1 MPYIPYSVDEIE
13 KLKKQSTSRY
23 IPYSSQEIEA
33 LKAPSASAPVSTKG
47 ITGTTTKVSAASTGR
62 TPVAEPY
69 QVPLPDAMVSVSK
82 GRNVASQLPMS
93 PDEFVNAPDF
103 SEKSIYS
110 SGIKDATYQQ
120 INAYHG
126 NDPEKKA
133 AFNLQLLNS
142 PAQNFSNKG
151 YAYITEDE
159 LKTYNYI
166 HSQLGEKAANSYLDS
181 LGLTSR
187 MTEDNARRNE
197 ELAKKHPI
205 ITSALS
211 PVLTFAK
218 SAAAVDNAVSYLGG
232 NGIDENSFAN
242 QGSRAQSSV
251 RGTVSN
257 SIEENIGGI
266 GGKIGSFAYQT
277 GMSIA
282 DYLTVLAGSGG
293 NKTAVL
299 SFLSTSAA
307 TDALIEGKNKGLS
320 DGQAMLKGVV
330 AGAAEAVFE
339 KIPLDNLFSIG
350 NKSGVTKKVLEV
362 LKQMGLEGAEEVGTD
377 VANAIA
383 DGIISGDQSD
393 YNIAVRS
400 YMTSGLS
407 ESEAKKKAA
416 ADFAKQIGMS
426 FAGGAISGG
435 VLGTGAELLNS
446 AGSKKANAST
456 SDQWTNG
463 TYADTMEKTQAGGG
477 TDGRAGATENLGE
490 SSGVLWEPGQGA
502 TGAGFGT
509 SETDTGF
516 YERISKNAEGA
527 EAENASGGRARRT
540 LQVGDRTYDYEVV
553 PSAEQ
558 SAQAKQTQTLLT
570 EYGIPSEIVY
580 WSQSNANGITQTMQG
595 EASTLRNG
603 TVLIKNDA
611 VLQAQEMAG
620 HEMAHVAAK
629 KSPAEYQK
637 YYDAVVNEIDFSSE
651 TFVDI
656 SESIIKEYFIERGKE
671 FDFTRDY
678 PTLYKELV
686 AYISGDIL
694 ADEAFAR
701 QEYSSALY
709 NFDAVLEA
717 WKHMDTAM
725 REYGKSTKK
734 PPKADSGNTGSAFF
748 DADSKGST
756 DNIDAI
762 VRDVFGYGKAETQ
775 GEVRKPDLSQEAKS
789 SRAAKARETGSMFN
803 INPND
808 VETVAI
814 LAEQTGRNIEFVET
828 LGEGINGKY
837 DAETGTLYIAAD
849 SPNPVK
855 TIIKHELTHSLEGTQ
870 AYTELS
876 KFVSDILVKETG
888 MSLDEIIEAKI
899 GIYGLSGETL
909 DSNGALAEL
918 VADYVGDNL
927 FTSEK
932 AIRQLSAE
940 KPSLARRILNWIRSM
955 KTKLFGT
962 NHEKLMAEAERMYHD
977 ALMEPFVK
985 GSDSSYAKYSIQH
998 DADGKRYVHVDTD
1011 QEIFNGKSVKEM
1023 RETARKYILD
1033 AFRGKVLPVGDGDKA
1048 FVNGRSAS
1056 EYANPANRRMPD
1068 ELKSAKMRA
1077 STELDN
1083 LLAVSDKIGNVP
1095 DDGRHPEAT
1104 GGWDVYR
1111 TNFEVGGEMFSGE
1124 VKIKVTDKGRLF
1136 YDVTKI
1142 ERTARNRDQTRF
1154 NPAAA
1159 SGSSSDTTIPQT
1171 HNGVNTSI
1179 SENSAYDTGRYALKT
1194 RVENS
1199 DGVELTDGQERY
1211 FEKSQARDDE
1221 GRLLVVY
1228 HATDADFTVFDKA
1241 KQGSANDPGV
1251 WGSGFYFDTDQ
1262 SFAEEFGSKSKP
1274 YYLNITNPL
1283 RTTYDAD
1290 CHVVAG
1296 IFRRAGIDIPFKIK
1310 PDTSLLQFIK
1320 KFGNRKFS
1328 DTLQALGYDGV
1339 IVSGEECV
1347 IFEPEQAKLTNNI
1360 NPSGDPD
1367 IRHSIGVSSG
1377 DTIADIKAMV
1387 ERYGAIKRGEAPA
1400 RDVEIPKQTND
1411 ETRTRQYVRTAAE
1424 ASQVP
1429 DSFINGITQD
1439 VMNDVY
1445 AYVPISNNEAME
1457 RAVSTVENM
1466 GLDKAIEQWNAA
1478 VNGEHMP
1485 SKYDVALGEYL
1496 LTLAGKNNDPALASK
1511 MIIELSTVATN
1522 AGQAVQAMSMLKRMT
1537 PEGQLM
1543 ALQKVADRI
1552 NRERPDSN
1560 VKIPETIIDRV
1571 QRVNPRDTEAVDQI
1585 MHDGLVAL
1593 AGQVPST
1600 WLDKWNAWRYLAML
1614 GNPRTHIRNI
1624 VGNAA
1629 FTPIIYT
1636 KDFLAGAIEG
1646 VVNAASKAAGGQGIA
1661 RTKTAL
1667 SALPFSK
1674 RSEYLNFVR
1683 EDFQKMKDVIN
1694 GGGGKNPADVVR
1706 DNQKVFTSKLMQ
1718 PVEKAGKLNSKLL
1731 EAEDLAFKKIHYE
1744 RALMQYLAANKIDL
1758 STVTEETLNRGRNY
1772 AIREAQKATFADA
1785 SALASALNHLS
1796 RRHKAAQFIIEGNLP
1811 FKKTPI
1817 NILKRGVEY
1826 SPAGLLKGAYQLQKL
1841 LKERRMLKQ
1850 GKLSGPEKRTI
1861 SAPDVIDSFAS
1872 GLTGTGIM
1880 ALGMWLAS
1888 AGLLS
1893 GGLGGDKDDQ
1903 FSKLQGEQE
1912 YALKIGDTSYTID
1925 WAAPAALPLFVGAE
1939 IVDLYRDSKTGEVPL
1954 SKLLESLTNLSEPMV
1969 NMSMLQGINDA
1980 IENVKFSD
1988 NPIVDFGMNAGV
2000 SYLSQGVPTLLGQ
2013 IARTSDDTRRR
2024 NYVEQGSAFPTIQ
2037 MALQRNKSKIPGA
2050 LQTQQPYVDAWGREE
2065 PTGNIAERAFSNFLS
2080 PGNTSEKQ
2088 TSSMEKELE
2097 RLYEE
2102 TGNAGVLPSSA
2113 QKNITNQGEKYV
2125 LTAEEYTEYQRTMGK
2140 TSYELLSKLTG
2151 SSEYKKLTD
2160 EQRTDAVSEV
2170 YSYAK
2175 DLAKEEMLKSRGVK
2189 YEASSKRQSMDAAKK
2204 NGVPL
2209 SMYLL
2214 YSIQAKDLKSD
2225 KKSNGDTV
2233 SGSLKRKKEE
2243 LLNNMGV
2250 TAQQKRVLLLLDG
2263 YGSKQQR
2270 EQLLTGTVSSGSSYE
2285 ETAIDR
2291 LLKGALS

>member
-33 LKAPSASAPVSTKG
+33 LKAPSASVSASSKG
-47 ITGTTTKVSAASTGR
+47 VTGTTTKVSATSTGKL
-62 TPVAEPY
+62 PAAEPY
-69 QVPLPDAMVSVSK
+69 QVPLPDAMVSVSG
-82 GRNVASQLPMS
+82 GRTERNGGSADSLAPAPFESV
-93 PDEFVNAPDF
+93 VNNPDF
-103 SEKSIYS
+103 ATLSKYKSEKS
-110 SGIKDATYQQ
+110 DAGKRFDFQ
-120 INAYHG
+120 NKAYHYLNDSSYWDG
-126 NDPEKKA
+126 NQTLADIDA
-133 AFNLQLLNS
+133 AIFTRNDALSEMTPLEIS
-142 PAQNFSNKG
+142 
-151 YAYITEDE
+151 I
-159 LKTYNYI
+159 YNYYVNSGDRKTAQAYLQSLRTKLQERKADTI
-166 HSQLGEKAANSYLDS
+166 AKEISKKDGADKVLSAAGLALTGGMSAANSGLEQYLEMLTGSDKIVDKNWMEQAQANVRPELS
-181 LGLTSR
+181 GGLGVMSDVLYSAGNMANSAVLGAANPVAGATL
-187 MTEDNARRNE
+187 MGAQTAGNAYGDTIKEGYSKNE
-197 ELAKKHPI
+197 
-205 ITSALS
+205 ALLYAGINGALES
-211 PVLTFAK
+211 GLQYVL
-218 SAAAVDNAVSYLGG
+218 
-232 NGIDENSFAN
+232 
-242 QGSRAQSSV
+242 
-251 RGTVSN
+251 
-257 SIEENIGGI
+257 GGI
-266 GGKIGSFAYQT
+266 GALGKGGASKLLAKVPALQT
-277 GMSIA
+277 LGKTIEASIKNPTVQA
-282 DYLTVLAGSGG
+282 GLKSAGKYIASMGDEAFEEYLQSVVDPVVR
-293 NKTAVL
+293 NAVL
-299 SFLSTSAA
+299 DENNELNPLSE
-307 TDALIEGKNKGLS
+307 DALYSAL
-320 DGQAMLKGVV
+320 V
-330 AGAAEAVFE
+330 
-339 KIPLDNLFSIG
+339 
-350 NKSGVTKKVLEV
+350 
-362 LKQMGLEGAEEVGTD
+362 
-377 VANAIA
+377 
-383 DGIISGDQSD
+383 
-393 YNIAVRS
+393 
-400 YMTSGLS
+400 
-407 ESEAKKKAA
+407 
-416 ADFAKQIGMS
+416 
-426 FAGGAISGG
+426 GAISGG
-435 VLGTGAELLNS
+435 LMNLPGAVTDFT
-446 AGSKKANAST
+446 GSKRADTSANG
-456 SDQWTNG
+456 QWTNG
-463 TYADTMEKTQAGGG
+463 ANDDIMETVKGGSLDGRENAQQENAPGGHAGVPGQIFTVTDSELEKTVPGMERRADYRGVGLAVTEALQKRGITPVALAYTNDSDGFHQAI
-477 TDGRAGATENLGE
+477 GRAKQNNMHGAFVTQHEVSEYANDALFLSEDGNTGVAVTPDGDIVSVFKNPNGKAKKAVHSILLTALENGGVKLDNFDGALSDMYWNHGFIPVVRTSFDPEFAPTDWNYARDGQPDIIFWVHNGE
-490 SSGVLWEPGQGA
+490 DAQTV
-502 TGAGFGT
+502 
-509 SETDTGF
+509 
-516 YERISKNAEGA
+516 
-527 EAENASGGRARRT
+527 ARRI
-540 LQVGDRTYDYEVV
+540 G
-553 PSAEQ
+553 
-558 SAQAKQTQTLLT
+558 
-570 EYGIPSEIVY
+570 EYGDLPDLTKLPVMSY
-580 WSQSNANGITQTMQG
+580 
-595 EASTLRNG
+595 
-603 TVLIKNDA
+603 
-611 VLQAQEMAG
+611 
-620 HEMAHVAAK
+620 
-629 KSPAEYQK
+629 
-637 YYDAVVNEIDFSSE
+637 
-651 TFVDI
+651 
-656 SESIIKEYFIERGKE
+656 
-671 FDFTRDY
+671 
-678 PTLYKELV
+678 
-686 AYISGDIL
+686 
-694 ADEAFAR
+694 DEAAAYR
-701 QEYSSALY
+701 DNILKQ
-709 NFDAVLEA
+709 
-717 WKHMDTAM
+717 
-725 REYGKSTKK
+725 R
-734 PPKADSGNTGSAFF
+734 ADSGNTGSAFF

-808 VETVAI
+808 IETAAI

-828 LGEGINGKY
+828 LGEGRNGKY

-855 TIIKHELTHSLEGTQ
+855 TILKHELTHSLEGTQ

-1411 ETRTRQYVRTAAE
+1411 QTRTRQYVRTAAE

-1585 MHDGLVAL
+1585 MHDGLVAI
-1593 AGQVPST
+1593 AEQVPST

-1624 VGNAA
+1624 AGNAA
-1629 FTPIIYT
+1629 FAPIVYT

-1646 VVNAASKAAGGQGIA
+1646 VVDAASKATGGQGIA

-1674 RSEYLNFVR
+1674 RSEYLDFVR

-1718 PVEKAGKLNSKLL
+1718 PVEKAGKRSSKLL

-1785 SALASALNHLS
+1785 SAFASALNRLS
-1796 RRHKAAQFIIEGNLP
+1796 RQHKAAQFLIEGNLP
-1811 FKKTPI
+1811 FKKTPV

-1826 SPAGLLKGAYQLQKL
+1826 SPAGILDTVTRKAYQLKS
-1841 LKERRMLKQ
+1841 
-1850 GKLSGPEKRTI
+1850 GKI
-1861 SAPDVIDSFAS
+1861 STAEFIDSLSA
-1872 GLTGTGIM
+1872 GLTGTGVM

-1893 GGLGGDKDDQ
+1893 GGLGDDKDDQ

-1912 YALKIGDTSYTID
+1912 YALQIGDTSYTID

-1969 NMSMLQGINDA
+1969 NMSMLQGVKEA
-1980 IENVKFSD
+1980 IENVKFSNQEIPD
-1988 NPIVDFGMNAGV
+1988 IIFNSIA
-2000 SYLSQGVPTLLGQ
+2000 SYMGQGVPTLLGQ
-2013 IARTSDDTRRR
+2013 IARTTDDTRRR
-2024 NYVEQGSAFPTIQ
+2024 NYVEQGSAFPSLQ

-2065 PTGNIAERAFSNFLS
+2065 TTGNIAERAFSNFLS
-2080 PGNTSEKQ
+2080 PGYTSEKQ

-2102 TGNAGVLPSSA
+2102 TGDAGVLPSSA
-2113 QKNITNQGEKYV
+2113 QKSITNQGEKYV
-2125 LTAEEYTEYQRTMGK
+2125 LTAEEYTEYQRVMGK

-2189 YEASSKRQSMDAAKK
+2189 YEASSKRQSMDVAKK

-2243 LLNNMGV
+2243 ILNNMGV

>member
-1 MPYIPYSVDEIE
+1 MPFVPISDEE
-13 KLKKQSTSRY
+13 LKSLNSLESKRFVPISN
-23 IPYSSQEIEA
+23 EE
-33 LKAPSASAPVSTKG
+33 LKALNSSLQLASQQPAKG
-47 ITGTTTKVSAASTGR
+47 VTGTTTKVSATSTGKL
-62 TPVAEPY
+62 PAAEPY
-69 QVPLPDAMVSVSK
+69 QVPLPDAMVSVSG
-82 GRNVASQLPMS
+82 GRTERNGGSADSLAPAPFESV
-93 PDEFVNAPDF
+93 VNNPDF
-103 SEKSIYS
+103 ATLSKYKSEKS
-110 SGIKDATYQQ
+110 DAGKRFDFQ
-120 INAYHG
+120 NKAYHYLNDNSYWDG
-126 NDPEKKA
+126 NQTLADIDA
-133 AFNLQLLNS
+133 AIFTRNDALSEMTPLEIS
-142 PAQNFSNKG
+142 
-151 YAYITEDE
+151 I
-159 LKTYNYI
+159 YNYYVNSGDRKTAQAYLQSLRTKLQERKADTI
-166 HSQLGEKAANSYLDS
+166 AKEISKKDGADKVLSAAGLALTGGMSAANSGLEQYLEMLTGSDKIVDKNWMEQAQANVRPELS
-181 LGLTSR
+181 GGLGVMSDVLYSAGNMANSAVLGAANPVAGATL
-187 MTEDNARRNE
+187 MGAQTAGNAYGDTIKEGYSKNE
-197 ELAKKHPI
+197 
-205 ITSALS
+205 ALLYAGINGALES
-211 PVLTFAK
+211 GLQYVL
-218 SAAAVDNAVSYLGG
+218 
-232 NGIDENSFAN
+232 
-242 QGSRAQSSV
+242 
-251 RGTVSN
+251 
-257 SIEENIGGI
+257 GGI
-266 GGKIGSFAYQT
+266 GALGKGGASKLLAKVPALQT
-277 GMSIA
+277 LGKTIEASIKNPTVQA
-282 DYLTVLAGSGG
+282 GLKSAGKYIASMGDEAFEEYLQSVVDPVVR
-293 NKTAVL
+293 NAVL
-299 SFLSTSAA
+299 DENNELNPLSE
-307 TDALIEGKNKGLS
+307 DALYSAL
-320 DGQAMLKGVV
+320 V
-330 AGAAEAVFE
+330 
-339 KIPLDNLFSIG
+339 
-350 NKSGVTKKVLEV
+350 
-362 LKQMGLEGAEEVGTD
+362 
-377 VANAIA
+377 
-383 DGIISGDQSD
+383 
-393 YNIAVRS
+393 
-400 YMTSGLS
+400 
-407 ESEAKKKAA
+407 
-416 ADFAKQIGMS
+416 
-426 FAGGAISGG
+426 GAISGG
-435 VLGTGAELLNS
+435 LMNLPGAVTDFT
-446 AGSKKANAST
+446 GSKRADTSANG
-456 SDQWTNG
+456 QWTNG
-463 TYADTMEKTQAGGG
+463 ANDDIMETVKGGSLDGRENAQQENAPGGHAGVPGQIFTVTDSELEKTVPGMERRADYRGVGLAVTEALQRRGITPVALAYTNDSDGFHQAI
-477 TDGRAGATENLGE
+477 GRAKQNNMHGAFVTQHEVSEYANDALFLSEDGNTGVAVTPDGDIVSVFKNPNGKAKKAVHSILLTALENGGVKLDNFDGALSDMYWNHGFIPVARTSFDPEFAPTDWNYARDGQPDIIFWVHNGE
-490 SSGVLWEPGQGA
+490 DAQTV
-502 TGAGFGT
+502 
-509 SETDTGF
+509 
-516 YERISKNAEGA
+516 
-527 EAENASGGRARRT
+527 ARRI
-540 LQVGDRTYDYEVV
+540 G
-553 PSAEQ
+553 
-558 SAQAKQTQTLLT
+558 
-570 EYGIPSEIVY
+570 EYGDLPDLTKLPVMSY
-580 WSQSNANGITQTMQG
+580 
-595 EASTLRNG
+595 
-603 TVLIKNDA
+603 
-611 VLQAQEMAG
+611 
-620 HEMAHVAAK
+620 
-629 KSPAEYQK
+629 
-637 YYDAVVNEIDFSSE
+637 
-651 TFVDI
+651 
-656 SESIIKEYFIERGKE
+656 
-671 FDFTRDY
+671 
-678 PTLYKELV
+678 
-686 AYISGDIL
+686 
-694 ADEAFAR
+694 DEAAAYR
-701 QEYSSALY
+701 DNILKQ
-709 NFDAVLEA
+709 
-717 WKHMDTAM
+717 
-725 REYGKSTKK
+725 R
-734 PPKADSGNTGSAFF
+734 ADSGNTGSAFF

-775 GEVRKPDLSQEAKS
+775 EEVRKPDLSQEAKS

-808 VETVAI
+808 IETAAI
-814 LAEQTGRNIEFVET
+814 LAERTGRNIEFVGT

-855 TIIKHELTHSLEGTQ
+855 TILKHELTHSLEGTQ

-955 KTKLFGT
+955 KAKLFGT
-962 NHEKLMAEAERMYHD
+962 NHEKMMAEAERMYHD
-977 ALMEPFVK
+977 ALMEPFVE

-1154 NPAAA
+1154 NLAAA

-1411 ETRTRQYVRTAAE
+1411 QTRTRQYVRTAAE

-1445 AYVPISNNEAME
+1445 AYVPISNNEAMN

-1478 VNGEHMP
+1478 VNGDHMP
-1485 SKYDVALGEYL
+1485 GKYDVALGEYL

-1585 MHDGLVAL
+1585 MHDGLVAI
-1593 AGQVPST
+1593 AEQVPST

-1624 VGNAA
+1624 AGNAA
-1629 FTPIIYT
+1629 FAPIVYT

-1646 VVNAASKAAGGQGIA
+1646 VVDAASKATGGQGIA

-1674 RSEYLNFVR
+1674 RSEYLDFVR

-1785 SALASALNHLS
+1785 SAFASALNRLS
-1796 RRHKAAQFIIEGNLP
+1796 RQHKAAQFLIEGNLP
-1811 FKKTPI
+1811 FKKTPV

-1826 SPAGLLKGAYQLQKL
+1826 SPAGVLDAVTRKAYQLKT
-1841 LKERRMLKQ
+1841 
-1850 GKLSGPEKRTI
+1850 GKIGAAEF
-1861 SAPDVIDSFAS
+1861 IDSLSA
-1872 GLTGTGIM
+1872 GLTGTGVM

-1893 GGLGGDKDDQ
+1893 GGLGDDKDDQ

-1969 NMSMLQGINDA
+1969 NMSMLQGVKEA
-1980 IENVKFSD
+1980 IENVKFSNQEIPD
-1988 NPIVDFGMNAGV
+1988 IIFNSIA
-2000 SYLSQGVPTLLGQ
+2000 SYMGQGVPTLLGQ
-2013 IARTSDDTRRR
+2013 IARTTDDTRRR
-2024 NYVEQGSAFPTIQ
+2024 NYVEQGSAFPSLQ

-2080 PGNTSEKQ
+2080 PGYTSEKQ
-2088 TSSMEKELE
+2088 TSYMEKELE

-2102 TGNAGVLPSSA
+2102 TGDSSVLPSSA
-2113 QKNITNQGEKYV
+2113 QKSVTNQGEKYV

-2189 YEASSKRQSMDAAKK
+2189 YEPSSKRQSMDAAKK

-2209 SMYLL
+2209 STYLL

-2250 TAQQKRVLLLLDG
+2250 TAQQKRILLLLDG

-2270 EQLLTGTVSSGSSYE
+2270 EQLLTGAVSSGSVYE

>member
-33 LKAPSASAPVSTKG
+33 LKAPSASVSASSKG
-47 ITGTTTKVSAASTGR
+47 VTGTTTKVSATSTGKL
-62 TPVAEPY
+62 PAAEPY
-69 QVPLPDAMVSVSK
+69 QVPLPDAMVSVSG
-82 GRNVASQLPMS
+82 GRTERNGGSADSLAPAPFESV
-93 PDEFVNAPDF
+93 VNNPDF
-103 SEKSIYS
+103 ATLSKYKSEKS
-110 SGIKDATYQQ
+110 DAGKRFDFQ
-120 INAYHG
+120 NKAYHYLNDSSYWDG
-126 NDPEKKA
+126 NQTLADIDA
-133 AFNLQLLNS
+133 AIFTRNDALSEMTPLEIS
-142 PAQNFSNKG
+142 
-151 YAYITEDE
+151 I
-159 LKTYNYI
+159 YNYYVNSGDRKTAQAYLQSLRTKLQERKADTI
-166 HSQLGEKAANSYLDS
+166 AKEISKKDGADKVLSAAGLALTGGMSAANSGLEQYLEMLTGSDKIVDKNWMEQAQANVRPELS
-181 LGLTSR
+181 GGLGVMSDVLYSAGNMANSAVLGAANPVAGATL
-187 MTEDNARRNE
+187 MGAQTAGNAYGDTIKEGYSKNE
-197 ELAKKHPI
+197 
-205 ITSALS
+205 ALLYAGINGALES
-211 PVLTFAK
+211 GLQYVL
-218 SAAAVDNAVSYLGG
+218 
-232 NGIDENSFAN
+232 
-242 QGSRAQSSV
+242 
-251 RGTVSN
+251 
-257 SIEENIGGI
+257 GGI
-266 GGKIGSFAYQT
+266 GALGKGGVSKLLAKVPALQT
-277 GMSIA
+277 LGKTIEASIKNPTVQA
-282 DYLTVLAGSGG
+282 GLKSAGKYIASMGDEAFEEYLQSVVDPVVR
-293 NKTAVL
+293 NAVL
-299 SFLSTSAA
+299 DENNELNPLSE
-307 TDALIEGKNKGLS
+307 DALYSAL
-320 DGQAMLKGVV
+320 V
-330 AGAAEAVFE
+330 
-339 KIPLDNLFSIG
+339 
-350 NKSGVTKKVLEV
+350 
-362 LKQMGLEGAEEVGTD
+362 
-377 VANAIA
+377 
-383 DGIISGDQSD
+383 
-393 YNIAVRS
+393 
-400 YMTSGLS
+400 
-407 ESEAKKKAA
+407 
-416 ADFAKQIGMS
+416 
-426 FAGGAISGG
+426 GAISGG
-435 VLGTGAELLNS
+435 LMNLPGAVTDFT
-446 AGSKKANAST
+446 GSKRADTSANG
-456 SDQWTNG
+456 QWTNG
-463 TYADTMEKTQAGGG
+463 ANDDIMETVKGGSLDGRENAQQENAPGGHAGVPGQIFTVTDSELEKTVPGMERRADYRGVGLAVTEALQKRGITPVALAYTNDSDGFHQAI
-477 TDGRAGATENLGE
+477 GRAKQNNMHGAFVTQHEVSEYANDALFLSEDGNTGVAVTPDGDIVSVFKNPNGKAKKAVHSILLTALENGGVKLDNFDGALSDMYWNHGFIPVVRTSFDPEFAPTDWNYARDGQPDIIFWVHNGE
-490 SSGVLWEPGQGA
+490 DAQTV
-502 TGAGFGT
+502 
-509 SETDTGF
+509 
-516 YERISKNAEGA
+516 
-527 EAENASGGRARRT
+527 ARRI
-540 LQVGDRTYDYEVV
+540 G
-553 PSAEQ
+553 
-558 SAQAKQTQTLLT
+558 
-570 EYGIPSEIVY
+570 EYGDLPDLTKLPVMSY
-580 WSQSNANGITQTMQG
+580 
-595 EASTLRNG
+595 
-603 TVLIKNDA
+603 
-611 VLQAQEMAG
+611 
-620 HEMAHVAAK
+620 
-629 KSPAEYQK
+629 
-637 YYDAVVNEIDFSSE
+637 
-651 TFVDI
+651 
-656 SESIIKEYFIERGKE
+656 
-671 FDFTRDY
+671 
-678 PTLYKELV
+678 
-686 AYISGDIL
+686 
-694 ADEAFAR
+694 DEAAAYR
-701 QEYSSALY
+701 DNILKQ
-709 NFDAVLEA
+709 
-717 WKHMDTAM
+717 
-725 REYGKSTKK
+725 R
-734 PPKADSGNTGSAFF
+734 ADSGNTGSAFF

-808 VETVAI
+808 IETAAI

-828 LGEGINGKY
+828 LGEGRNGKY

-855 TIIKHELTHSLEGTQ
+855 TILKHELTHSLEGTQ

-1411 ETRTRQYVRTAAE
+1411 QTRTRQYVRTAAE

-1585 MHDGLVAL
+1585 MHDGLVAI
-1593 AGQVPST
+1593 AEQVPST

-1624 VGNAA
+1624 AGNAA
-1629 FTPIIYT
+1629 FAPIVYT

-1646 VVNAASKAAGGQGIA
+1646 VVDAASKATGGQGIA

-1674 RSEYLNFVR
+1674 RSEYLDFVR

-1718 PVEKAGKLNSKLL
+1718 PVEKAGKRSSKLL

-1785 SALASALNHLS
+1785 SAFASALNRLS
-1796 RRHKAAQFIIEGNLP
+1796 RQHKAAQFLIEGNLP
-1811 FKKTPI
+1811 FKKTPV

-1826 SPAGLLKGAYQLQKL
+1826 SPAGILDTVTRKAYQLKS
-1841 LKERRMLKQ
+1841 
-1850 GKLSGPEKRTI
+1850 GKI
-1861 SAPDVIDSFAS
+1861 STAEFIDSLSA
-1872 GLTGTGIM
+1872 GLTGTGVM

-1893 GGLGGDKDDQ
+1893 GGLGDDKDDQ

-1912 YALKIGDTSYTID
+1912 YALQIGDTSYTID

-1969 NMSMLQGINDA
+1969 NMSMLQGVKEA
-1980 IENVKFSD
+1980 IENVKFSNQEIPD
-1988 NPIVDFGMNAGV
+1988 IIFNSIA
-2000 SYLSQGVPTLLGQ
+2000 SYMGQGVPTLLGQ
-2013 IARTSDDTRRR
+2013 IARTTDDTRRR
-2024 NYVEQGSAFPTIQ
+2024 NYVEQGSAFPSLQ

-2065 PTGNIAERAFSNFLS
+2065 TTGNIAERAFSNFLS
-2080 PGNTSEKQ
+2080 PGYTSEKQ

-2102 TGNAGVLPSSA
+2102 TGDAGVLPSSA
-2113 QKNITNQGEKYV
+2113 QKSITNQGEKYV
-2125 LTAEEYTEYQRTMGK
+2125 LTAEEYTEYQRVMGK

-2189 YEASSKRQSMDAAKK
+2189 YEASSKRQSMDVAKK

-2243 LLNNMGV
+2243 ILNNMGV

>member
-1 MPYIPYSVDEIE
+1 MPFVPISDEELKSLNSLESKRFIPISNEE
-13 KLKKQSTSRY
+13 
-23 IPYSSQEIEA
+23 
-33 LKAPSASAPVSTKG
+33 LKALNSSLQLASQQPAKG
-47 ITGTTTKVSAASTGR
+47 VTGTTTKVSATSTGKL
-62 TPVAEPY
+62 PAAEPY
-69 QVPLPDAMVSVSK
+69 QVPLPDAMVSVSG
-82 GRNVASQLPMS
+82 GRAERNGGSADSLAPAPFESV
-93 PDEFVNAPDF
+93 VNNPDF
-103 SEKSIYS
+103 ATLSKYKSDKSDAGKRFDFQNKAYHYLNDSSYWGGNQTLADIDAAIFTRNDALSEMTPLEISIYNYYVN
-110 SGIKDATYQQ
+110 SGDRKTAQAYLQSLRTKLQERKADTIAKEISKKDGA
-120 INAYHG
+120 
-126 NDPEKKA
+126 DKVLSA
-133 AFNLQLLNS
+133 AGLALTGGMS
-142 PAQNFSNKG
+142 
-151 YAYITEDE
+151 
-159 LKTYNYI
+159 
-166 HSQLGEKAANSYLDS
+166 AANSGLEQYLEMLTGSDKIVDKNWMEQAQANVRPELS
-181 LGLTSR
+181 GGLGVMSDVLYSAGNMANSAVLGAANPVAGATL
-187 MTEDNARRNE
+187 MGAQTAGNAYGDTIKEGYSKNE
-197 ELAKKHPI
+197 
-205 ITSALS
+205 ALLYAGINGALES
-211 PVLTFAK
+211 GLQYVL
-218 SAAAVDNAVSYLGG
+218 
-232 NGIDENSFAN
+232 
-242 QGSRAQSSV
+242 
-251 RGTVSN
+251 
-257 SIEENIGGI
+257 GGI
-266 GGKIGSFAYQT
+266 GALGKGGASKLLAKVPALQT
-277 GMSIA
+277 LGKTIEASIKNPTVQA
-282 DYLTVLAGSGG
+282 GLKSAGKYIASMGDEAFEEYLQSVVDPVVR
-293 NKTAVL
+293 NAVL
-299 SFLSTSAA
+299 DENNELNPLSE
-307 TDALIEGKNKGLS
+307 DALYSAL
-320 DGQAMLKGVV
+320 V
-330 AGAAEAVFE
+330 
-339 KIPLDNLFSIG
+339 
-350 NKSGVTKKVLEV
+350 
-362 LKQMGLEGAEEVGTD
+362 
-377 VANAIA
+377 
-383 DGIISGDQSD
+383 
-393 YNIAVRS
+393 
-400 YMTSGLS
+400 
-407 ESEAKKKAA
+407 
-416 ADFAKQIGMS
+416 
-426 FAGGAISGG
+426 GAISGG
-435 VLGTGAELLNS
+435 LMNLPGAVTDFT
-446 AGSKKANAST
+446 GSKRADTSANG
-456 SDQWTNG
+456 QWTNG
-463 TYADTMEKTQAGGG
+463 ANDDIMETVKGGSLDGRENAQQENAPGGHAGVPGQIFTVTDSELEKTVPGMERRADYRGVGLAVTEALQKRGITPVALAYTNDSDGFHQAI
-477 TDGRAGATENLGE
+477 GRAKQNNMHGAFVTQHEVSEYANDALFLSEDGNTGVAVTPDGDIVSVFKNPNGKAKKAVHSILLTALENGGVKLDNFDGALSDMYWNHGFIPVVRTSFDPEFAPTDWNYARDGQPDIIFWVHNGE
-490 SSGVLWEPGQGA
+490 DAQTV
-502 TGAGFGT
+502 
-509 SETDTGF
+509 
-516 YERISKNAEGA
+516 
-527 EAENASGGRARRT
+527 ARRI
-540 LQVGDRTYDYEVV
+540 G
-553 PSAEQ
+553 
-558 SAQAKQTQTLLT
+558 
-570 EYGIPSEIVY
+570 EYGDLPDLTKLPVMSY
-580 WSQSNANGITQTMQG
+580 
-595 EASTLRNG
+595 
-603 TVLIKNDA
+603 
-611 VLQAQEMAG
+611 
-620 HEMAHVAAK
+620 
-629 KSPAEYQK
+629 
-637 YYDAVVNEIDFSSE
+637 
-651 TFVDI
+651 
-656 SESIIKEYFIERGKE
+656 
-671 FDFTRDY
+671 
-678 PTLYKELV
+678 
-686 AYISGDIL
+686 
-694 ADEAFAR
+694 DEAAAYR
-701 QEYSSALY
+701 DNILKQ
-709 NFDAVLEA
+709 
-717 WKHMDTAM
+717 
-725 REYGKSTKK
+725 R
-734 PPKADSGNTGSAFF
+734 ADSGNTGSAFF

-808 VETVAI
+808 IETAAI

-828 LGEGINGKY
+828 LGEGRNGKY

-855 TIIKHELTHSLEGTQ
+855 TILKHELTHSLEGTQ

-1411 ETRTRQYVRTAAE
+1411 QTRTRQYVRTAAE

-1585 MHDGLVAL
+1585 MHDGLVAI
-1593 AGQVPST
+1593 AEQVPST

-1624 VGNAA
+1624 AGNAA
-1629 FTPIIYT
+1629 FAPIVYT

-1646 VVNAASKAAGGQGIA
+1646 VVDAASKATGGQGIA

-1674 RSEYLNFVR
+1674 RSEYLDFVR

-1785 SALASALNHLS
+1785 SAFASALNRLS
-1796 RRHKAAQFIIEGNLP
+1796 RQHKGAQLLIEGNLP
-1811 FKKTPI
+1811 FKKTPV

-1826 SPAGLLKGAYQLQKL
+1826 SPAGILDTVTRKAYQLKN
-1841 LKERRMLKQ
+1841 
-1850 GKLSGPEKRTI
+1850 GKI
-1861 SAPDVIDSFAS
+1861 STAEFIDSLSA
-1872 GLTGTGIM
+1872 GLTGTGVM

-1893 GGLGGDKDDQ
+1893 GGLGDDKDDQ

-1939 IVDLYRDSKTGEVPL
+1939 IVGLYRDSKTGEVPL

-2013 IARTSDDTRRR
+2013 IARTTDDTRRR
-2024 NYVEQGSAFPTIQ
+2024 NYVEQGSAFPTLQ

-2080 PGNTSEKQ
+2080 PGYTSEKQ

-2102 TGNAGVLPSSA
+2102 TGDVGVLPSSA
-2113 QKNITNQGEKYV
+2113 QKSITNQGEKYV
-2125 LTAEEYTEYQRTMGK
+2125 LTAEGYTEYQRTMGK

-2189 YEASSKRQSMDAAKK
+2189 YEASSKRQSMDVAKK

-2243 LLNNMGV
+2243 ILNNMGV

>member
-69 QVPLPDAMVSVSK
+69 QVPLPDAMVSVSG
-82 GRNVASQLPMS
+82 GRAERSGGSADSLAPAPFESV
-93 PDEFVNAPDF
+93 VNNPDF
-103 SEKSIYS
+103 ATLSKYKSDKSDAGKRFDFQNKAYHYLNDSSYWDGNQTLADIDAAIFTRNDALSEMTPLEISIYNYYVN
-110 SGIKDATYQQ
+110 SGDRKTAQAYLQSLRTKLQERKADTIAKEISKKDGA
-120 INAYHG
+120 
-126 NDPEKKA
+126 DKVLSA
-133 AFNLQLLNS
+133 AGLALTGGMS
-142 PAQNFSNKG
+142 
-151 YAYITEDE
+151 
-159 LKTYNYI
+159 
-166 HSQLGEKAANSYLDS
+166 AANSGLEQYLEMLTGSDKIVDKNWMEQAQANVRPELS
-181 LGLTSR
+181 GGLGVMSDVLYSAGNMANSAVLGAANPVAGATL
-187 MTEDNARRNE
+187 MGAQTAGNAYGDTIKEGYSKNE
-197 ELAKKHPI
+197 
-205 ITSALS
+205 ALLYAGINGALES
-211 PVLTFAK
+211 GLQYVL
-218 SAAAVDNAVSYLGG
+218 
-232 NGIDENSFAN
+232 
-242 QGSRAQSSV
+242 
-251 RGTVSN
+251 
-257 SIEENIGGI
+257 GGI
-266 GGKIGSFAYQT
+266 GALGKGGASKLLAKVPALQT
-277 GMSIA
+277 LGKTIEASIKNPTVQA
-282 DYLTVLAGSGG
+282 GLKSAGKYIASMGDEAFEEYLQSVVDPVVR
-293 NKTAVL
+293 NAVL
-299 SFLSTSAA
+299 DENNELNPLSE
-307 TDALIEGKNKGLS
+307 DALYSAL
-320 DGQAMLKGVV
+320 V
-330 AGAAEAVFE
+330 
-339 KIPLDNLFSIG
+339 
-350 NKSGVTKKVLEV
+350 
-362 LKQMGLEGAEEVGTD
+362 
-377 VANAIA
+377 
-383 DGIISGDQSD
+383 
-393 YNIAVRS
+393 
-400 YMTSGLS
+400 
-407 ESEAKKKAA
+407 
-416 ADFAKQIGMS
+416 
-426 FAGGAISGG
+426 GAISGG
-435 VLGTGAELLNS
+435 LMNLPGAVTDFT
-446 AGSKKANAST
+446 GSKRADTSANG
-456 SDQWTNG
+456 QWTNG
-463 TYADTMEKTQAGGG
+463 ANDDIMETVKGGSLDGRENAQQENAPGGHAGVPGQIFTVTDSELEKTVPGMERRADYRGVGLAVTEALQKRGITPVALAYTNDSDGFHQAI
-477 TDGRAGATENLGE
+477 GRAKQNNMHGAFVTQHEVSEYANDALFLSEDGNTGVAVTPDGDIVSVFKNPNGKAKKAVHSILLTALENGGVKLDNFDGALSDMYWNHGFIPVARTSFDPEFAPTDWNYARDGQPDIIFWVHNGE
-490 SSGVLWEPGQGA
+490 DAQTV
-502 TGAGFGT
+502 
-509 SETDTGF
+509 
-516 YERISKNAEGA
+516 
-527 EAENASGGRARRT
+527 ARRI
-540 LQVGDRTYDYEVV
+540 G
-553 PSAEQ
+553 
-558 SAQAKQTQTLLT
+558 
-570 EYGIPSEIVY
+570 EYGDLPDLTKLPVMSY
-580 WSQSNANGITQTMQG
+580 
-595 EASTLRNG
+595 
-603 TVLIKNDA
+603 
-611 VLQAQEMAG
+611 
-620 HEMAHVAAK
+620 
-629 KSPAEYQK
+629 
-637 YYDAVVNEIDFSSE
+637 
-651 TFVDI
+651 
-656 SESIIKEYFIERGKE
+656 
-671 FDFTRDY
+671 
-678 PTLYKELV
+678 
-686 AYISGDIL
+686 
-694 ADEAFAR
+694 DEAAAYR
-701 QEYSSALY
+701 DNILKQ
-709 NFDAVLEA
+709 
-717 WKHMDTAM
+717 
-725 REYGKSTKK
+725 R
-734 PPKADSGNTGSAFF
+734 ADSGNTGSAFF

-808 VETVAI
+808 IETAAI

-940 KPSLARRILNWIRSM
+940 KPNLARRILNWIRSM

-985 GSDSSYAKYSIQH
+985 GDVVRHSFAGI
-998 DADGKRYVHVDTD
+998 
-1011 QEIFNGKSVKEM
+1011 
-1023 RETARKYILD
+1023 
-1033 AFRGKVLPVGDGDKA
+1033 KA
-1048 FVNGRSAS
+1048 
-1056 EYANPANRRMPD
+1056 
-1068 ELKSAKMRA
+1068 
-1077 STELDN
+1077 
-1083 LLAVSDKIGNVP
+1083 
-1095 DDGRHPEAT
+1095 
-1104 GGWDVYR
+1104 
-1111 TNFEVGGEMFSGE
+1111 
-1124 VKIKVTDKGRLF
+1124 
-1136 YDVTKI
+1136 
-1142 ERTARNRDQTRF
+1142 RTAD
-1154 NPAAA
+1154 
-1159 SGSSSDTTIPQT
+1159 IK
-1171 HNGVNTSI
+1171 
-1179 SENSAYDTGRYALKT
+1179 AL
-1194 RVENS
+1194 
-1199 DGVELTDGQERY
+1199 
-1211 FEKSQARDDE
+1211 SQARKMQNE
-1221 GRLLVVY
+1221 G
-1228 HATDADFTVFDKA
+1228 ADPEAIRQETGWF
-1241 KQGSANDPGV
+1241 Q
-1251 WGSGFYFDTDQ
+1251 
-1262 SFAEEFGSKSKP
+1262 
-1274 YYLNITNPL
+1274 
-1283 RTTYDAD
+1283 
-1290 CHVVAG
+1290 
-1296 IFRRAGIDIPFKIK
+1296 
-1310 PDTSLLQFIK
+1310 
-1320 KFGNRKFS
+1320 
-1328 DTLQALGYDGV
+1328 GYDGKWRFEIDDSKAV
-1339 IVSGEECV
+1339 FRKGGDVRLMRDAKYRRLTELTEKFGKGDLSEAETVEMSHLEDEFEEQVWSEKYLLSDFLEHADLYDAYPMLEFANLAFDELPGGQKGYYLPQSNTIVLSNMLFGKEKNTLMHEIQHIIQKYEGFAKGSSPGYWRTKMEDGYSKRDKNGIEFMPLDLYRSSAGEIEARDV
-1347 IFEPEQAKLTNNI
+1347 TSRMDMT
-1360 NPSGDPD
+1360 PSQRKSTRPD
-1367 IRHSIGVSSG
+1367 IDRTEVVFADDAQYSSGVSSG

-1411 ETRTRQYVRTAAE
+1411 QTRTRQYVRTAAE

-1445 AYVPISNNEAME
+1445 AYVPISNNEAMN

-1478 VNGEHMP
+1478 VNGDHMP
-1485 SKYDVALGEYL
+1485 GKYDVALGEYL

-1585 MHDGLVAL
+1585 MHDGLVAI
-1593 AGQVPST
+1593 AEQVPST

-1624 VGNAA
+1624 AGNAA
-1629 FTPIIYT
+1629 FAPIVYT

-1646 VVNAASKAAGGQGIA
+1646 VVDAASKATGGQGIA

-1674 RSEYLNFVR
+1674 RSEYLDFVR

-1718 PVEKAGKLNSKLL
+1718 PVEKAGKRNSKLL
-1731 EAEDLAFKKIHYE
+1731 EAQDLAFKKIHYE

-1785 SALASALNHLS
+1785 SAFASALNRLS
-1796 RRHKAAQFIIEGNLP
+1796 RQHKAAQFLIEGNLP
-1811 FKKTPI
+1811 FKKTPV

-1826 SPAGLLKGAYQLQKL
+1826 SPAGVLDTVTRKAYQLKT
-1841 LKERRMLKQ
+1841 
-1850 GKLSGPEKRTI
+1850 GKIGAAEF
-1861 SAPDVIDSFAS
+1861 IDSLSA
-1872 GLTGTGIM
+1872 GLTGTGVM

-1893 GGLGGDKDDQ
+1893 GGLGDDKDDQ

-1969 NMSMLQGINDA
+1969 NMSMLQGVKEA
-1980 IENVKFSD
+1980 IENVKFSNQEIPD
-1988 NPIVDFGMNAGV
+1988 IIFNSIA
-2000 SYLSQGVPTLLGQ
+2000 SYMGQGVPTLLGQ
-2013 IARTSDDTRRR
+2013 IARTTDDTRRR
-2024 NYVEQGSAFPTIQ
+2024 NYVEQGSAFPSLQ

-2080 PGNTSEKQ
+2080 PGYTSEKQ

-2102 TGNAGVLPSSA
+2102 TGDAGVLPSSA
-2113 QKNITNQGEKYV
+2113 QKSITNQGEKYV

-2189 YEASSKRQSMDAAKK
+2189 YEPSSKRQSMDAAKK

-2209 SMYLL
+2209 STYLL

-2250 TAQQKRVLLLLDG
+2250 TAQQKRILLLLDG

-2270 EQLLTGTVSSGSSYE
+2270 EQLLTGAVSSGSIYE

>member
-69 QVPLPDAMVSVSK
+69 QVPLPDAMVSVSG
-82 GRNVASQLPMS
+82 GRAERSGGSADSLAPAPFESV
-93 PDEFVNAPDF
+93 VNNPDF
-103 SEKSIYS
+103 ATLSKYKSDKSDAGKRFDFQNKAYHYLNDSSYWDGNQTLADIDAAIFTRNDALSEMTPLEISIYNYYVN
-110 SGIKDATYQQ
+110 SGDRKTAQAYLQSLRTKLQERKADTIAKEISKKDGA
-120 INAYHG
+120 
-126 NDPEKKA
+126 DKVLSA
-133 AFNLQLLNS
+133 AGLALTGGMS
-142 PAQNFSNKG
+142 
-151 YAYITEDE
+151 
-159 LKTYNYI
+159 
-166 HSQLGEKAANSYLDS
+166 AANSGLEQYLEMLTGSDKIVDKNWMEQAQANVRPELS
-181 LGLTSR
+181 GGLGVMSDVLYSAGNMANSAVLGAANPVAGATL
-187 MTEDNARRNE
+187 MGAQTAGNAYGDTIKEGYSKNE
-197 ELAKKHPI
+197 
-205 ITSALS
+205 ALLYAGINGALES
-211 PVLTFAK
+211 GLQYVL
-218 SAAAVDNAVSYLGG
+218 
-232 NGIDENSFAN
+232 
-242 QGSRAQSSV
+242 
-251 RGTVSN
+251 
-257 SIEENIGGI
+257 GGI
-266 GGKIGSFAYQT
+266 GALGKGGASKLLAKVPALQT
-277 GMSIA
+277 LGKTIEASIKNPTVQA
-282 DYLTVLAGSGG
+282 GLKSAGKYIASMGDEAFEEYLQSVVDPVVR
-293 NKTAVL
+293 NAVL
-299 SFLSTSAA
+299 DENNELNPLSE
-307 TDALIEGKNKGLS
+307 DALYSAL
-320 DGQAMLKGVV
+320 V
-330 AGAAEAVFE
+330 
-339 KIPLDNLFSIG
+339 
-350 NKSGVTKKVLEV
+350 
-362 LKQMGLEGAEEVGTD
+362 
-377 VANAIA
+377 
-383 DGIISGDQSD
+383 
-393 YNIAVRS
+393 
-400 YMTSGLS
+400 
-407 ESEAKKKAA
+407 
-416 ADFAKQIGMS
+416 
-426 FAGGAISGG
+426 GAISGG
-435 VLGTGAELLNS
+435 LMNLPGAVTDFT
-446 AGSKKANAST
+446 GSKRADTSANG
-456 SDQWTNG
+456 QWTNG
-463 TYADTMEKTQAGGG
+463 ANDDIMETVKGGSLDGRENAQQENAPGGHVGVPGQIFTVTDSELEKTVPGMERRADYRGVGLAVTEALQKRGITPVALAYTNDSDGFHQAI
-477 TDGRAGATENLGE
+477 GRAKQNNMHGAFVTQHEVSEYANDALFLSEDGNTGVAVTPDGDIVSVFKNPNGKAKKAVHSILLTALENGGVKLDNFDGALSDMYWNHGFIPVARTSFDPEFAPTDWNYARDGQPDIIFWVHNGE
-490 SSGVLWEPGQGA
+490 DAQTV
-502 TGAGFGT
+502 
-509 SETDTGF
+509 
-516 YERISKNAEGA
+516 
-527 EAENASGGRARRT
+527 ARRI
-540 LQVGDRTYDYEVV
+540 G
-553 PSAEQ
+553 
-558 SAQAKQTQTLLT
+558 
-570 EYGIPSEIVY
+570 EYGDLPDLTKLPVMSY
-580 WSQSNANGITQTMQG
+580 
-595 EASTLRNG
+595 
-603 TVLIKNDA
+603 
-611 VLQAQEMAG
+611 
-620 HEMAHVAAK
+620 
-629 KSPAEYQK
+629 
-637 YYDAVVNEIDFSSE
+637 
-651 TFVDI
+651 
-656 SESIIKEYFIERGKE
+656 
-671 FDFTRDY
+671 
-678 PTLYKELV
+678 
-686 AYISGDIL
+686 
-694 ADEAFAR
+694 DEAAAYR
-701 QEYSSALY
+701 DNILKQ
-709 NFDAVLEA
+709 
-717 WKHMDTAM
+717 
-725 REYGKSTKK
+725 R
-734 PPKADSGNTGSAFF
+734 ADSGNTGSAFF

-808 VETVAI
+808 IETAAI

-940 KPSLARRILNWIRSM
+940 KPNLARRILNWIRSM

-985 GSDSSYAKYSIQH
+985 GDVVRHSFAGI
-998 DADGKRYVHVDTD
+998 
-1011 QEIFNGKSVKEM
+1011 
-1023 RETARKYILD
+1023 
-1033 AFRGKVLPVGDGDKA
+1033 KA
-1048 FVNGRSAS
+1048 
-1056 EYANPANRRMPD
+1056 
-1068 ELKSAKMRA
+1068 
-1077 STELDN
+1077 
-1083 LLAVSDKIGNVP
+1083 
-1095 DDGRHPEAT
+1095 
-1104 GGWDVYR
+1104 
-1111 TNFEVGGEMFSGE
+1111 
-1124 VKIKVTDKGRLF
+1124 
-1136 YDVTKI
+1136 
-1142 ERTARNRDQTRF
+1142 RTAD
-1154 NPAAA
+1154 
-1159 SGSSSDTTIPQT
+1159 IK
-1171 HNGVNTSI
+1171 
-1179 SENSAYDTGRYALKT
+1179 AL
-1194 RVENS
+1194 
-1199 DGVELTDGQERY
+1199 
-1211 FEKSQARDDE
+1211 SQARKMQNE
-1221 GRLLVVY
+1221 G
-1228 HATDADFTVFDKA
+1228 ADPEAIRQETGWF
-1241 KQGSANDPGV
+1241 Q
-1251 WGSGFYFDTDQ
+1251 
-1262 SFAEEFGSKSKP
+1262 
-1274 YYLNITNPL
+1274 
-1283 RTTYDAD
+1283 
-1290 CHVVAG
+1290 
-1296 IFRRAGIDIPFKIK
+1296 
-1310 PDTSLLQFIK
+1310 
-1320 KFGNRKFS
+1320 
-1328 DTLQALGYDGV
+1328 GYDGKWRFEIDDSKAV
-1339 IVSGEECV
+1339 FRKGGDVRLMRDAKYRRLTELTEKFGKGDLSEAETVEMSHLEDEFEEQVWSEKYLLSDFLEHADLYDAYPMLEFANLAFDELPGGQKGYYLPQSNTIVLSNMLFGKEKNTLMHEIQHIIQKYEGFAKGSSPGYWRTKMEDGYSKRDKNGIEFMPLDLYRSSAGEIEARDV
-1347 IFEPEQAKLTNNI
+1347 TSRMDMT
-1360 NPSGDPD
+1360 PSQRKSTRPD
-1367 IRHSIGVSSG
+1367 IDRTEVVFADDAQYSSGVSSG

-1411 ETRTRQYVRTAAE
+1411 QTRTRQYVRTAAE

-1445 AYVPISNNEAME
+1445 AYVPISNNEAMN

-1478 VNGEHMP
+1478 VNGDHMP
-1485 SKYDVALGEYL
+1485 GKYDVALGEYL

-1585 MHDGLVAL
+1585 MHDGLVAI
-1593 AGQVPST
+1593 AERVPST

-1624 VGNAA
+1624 AGNAA
-1629 FTPIIYT
+1629 FAPIVYT

-1646 VVNAASKAAGGQGIA
+1646 VVDAASKATGGQGIA

-1674 RSEYLNFVR
+1674 RSEYLDFVR

-1718 PVEKAGKLNSKLL
+1718 PVEKAGKRNSKLL
-1731 EAEDLAFKKIHYE
+1731 EAQDLAFKKIHYE

-1785 SALASALNHLS
+1785 SAFASALNRLS
-1796 RRHKAAQFIIEGNLP
+1796 RQHKAAQFLIEGNLP
-1811 FKKTPI
+1811 FKKTPV

-1826 SPAGLLKGAYQLQKL
+1826 SPAGVLDTVTRKAYQLKT
-1841 LKERRMLKQ
+1841 
-1850 GKLSGPEKRTI
+1850 GKIGAAEF
-1861 SAPDVIDSFAS
+1861 IDSLSA
-1872 GLTGTGIM
+1872 GLTGTGVM

-1893 GGLGGDKDDQ
+1893 GGLGDDKDDQ

-1969 NMSMLQGINDA
+1969 NMSMLQGVKEA
-1980 IENVKFSD
+1980 IENVKFSNQEIPD
-1988 NPIVDFGMNAGV
+1988 IIFNSIA
-2000 SYLSQGVPTLLGQ
+2000 SYMGQGVPTLLGQ
-2013 IARTSDDTRRR
+2013 IARTTDDTRRR
-2024 NYVEQGSAFPTIQ
+2024 NYVEQGSAFPSLQ

-2080 PGNTSEKQ
+2080 PGYTSEKQ

-2102 TGNAGVLPSSA
+2102 TGDAGVLPSSA
-2113 QKNITNQGEKYV
+2113 QKSITNQGEKYV

-2189 YEASSKRQSMDAAKK
+2189 YEPSSKRQSMDAAKK

-2209 SMYLL
+2209 STYLL

-2250 TAQQKRVLLLLDG
+2250 TAQQKRILLLLDG

-2270 EQLLTGTVSSGSSYE
+2270 EQLLTGAVSSGSIYE

>member
-1 MPYIPYSVDEIE
+1 MPFVPISDEE
-13 KLKKQSTSRY
+13 LKSLNSLESKRFVPISN
-23 IPYSSQEIEA
+23 EE
-33 LKAPSASAPVSTKG
+33 LKALNSSLQLASQQPAKG
-47 ITGTTTKVSAASTGR
+47 VTGTTTKVSATSTGKL
-62 TPVAEPY
+62 PAAEPY
-69 QVPLPDAMVSVSK
+69 QVPLPDAMVSVSG
-82 GRNVASQLPMS
+82 GRTERNGGSADSLAPAPFESV
-93 PDEFVNAPDF
+93 VNNPDF
-103 SEKSIYS
+103 ATLSKYKSEKS
-110 SGIKDATYQQ
+110 DAGKRFDFQ
-120 INAYHG
+120 NKAYHYLNDSSYWDG
-126 NDPEKKA
+126 NQTLADIDA
-133 AFNLQLLNS
+133 AIFTRNDALSEMTPLEIS
-142 PAQNFSNKG
+142 
-151 YAYITEDE
+151 I
-159 LKTYNYI
+159 YNYYVNSGDRKTAQAYLQSLRTKLQERKADTI
-166 HSQLGEKAANSYLDS
+166 AKEISKKGGADKVLSAAGLALTGGMSAANSGLEQYLEMLAGSDKIVDKNWMEQAQANVRPELS
-181 LGLTSR
+181 GGLGVMSDVLY
-187 MTEDNARRNE
+187 
-197 ELAKKHPI
+197 
-205 ITSALS
+205 SA
-211 PVLTFAK
+211 
-218 SAAAVDNAVSYLGG
+218 G
-232 NGIDENSFAN
+232 NMAN
-242 QGSRAQSSV
+242 SSV
-251 RGTVSN
+251 LGAANPVAGATLMGAQTAGNAYGDTIKEGYSKNEALLYAGINGALESGLQYVL
-257 SIEENIGGI
+257 GGI
-266 GGKIGSFAYQT
+266 GALGKGGVSKLLAKVPALQT
-277 GMSIA
+277 LGKTIEASIKNPTVQA
-282 DYLTVLAGSGG
+282 GLKSAGKYIASMGDEAFEEYLQSVVDPVVR
-293 NKTAVL
+293 NAVL
-299 SFLSTSAA
+299 DENNELNPLSE
-307 TDALIEGKNKGLS
+307 DALYSAL
-320 DGQAMLKGVV
+320 V
-330 AGAAEAVFE
+330 
-339 KIPLDNLFSIG
+339 
-350 NKSGVTKKVLEV
+350 
-362 LKQMGLEGAEEVGTD
+362 
-377 VANAIA
+377 
-383 DGIISGDQSD
+383 
-393 YNIAVRS
+393 
-400 YMTSGLS
+400 
-407 ESEAKKKAA
+407 
-416 ADFAKQIGMS
+416 
-426 FAGGAISGG
+426 GAISGG
-435 VLGTGAELLNS
+435 LMNLPGAVTDFT
-446 AGSKKANAST
+446 GSKRADTSANG
-456 SDQWTNG
+456 QWTNG
-463 TYADTMEKTQAGGG
+463 ANDDIMETVKGGSLDGRENAQQENAPGGHAGVPGQIFTVTDSELEKTVPGMERRADYRGVGLAVTEALQKRGITPVALAYTNDSDGFHQAI
-477 TDGRAGATENLGE
+477 GRAKQNNMHGAFVTQHEVSEYANDALFLSEDGNTGVAVTPDGDIVSVFKNPNGKAKKAVHSILLTALENGGVKLDNFDGALSDMYWNHGFIPVVRTSFDPEFAPTDWNYARDGQPDIIFWVHNGE
-490 SSGVLWEPGQGA
+490 DAQTV
-502 TGAGFGT
+502 
-509 SETDTGF
+509 
-516 YERISKNAEGA
+516 
-527 EAENASGGRARRT
+527 ARRI
-540 LQVGDRTYDYEVV
+540 G
-553 PSAEQ
+553 
-558 SAQAKQTQTLLT
+558 
-570 EYGIPSEIVY
+570 EYGDLPDLTKLPVMSY
-580 WSQSNANGITQTMQG
+580 
-595 EASTLRNG
+595 
-603 TVLIKNDA
+603 
-611 VLQAQEMAG
+611 
-620 HEMAHVAAK
+620 
-629 KSPAEYQK
+629 
-637 YYDAVVNEIDFSSE
+637 
-651 TFVDI
+651 
-656 SESIIKEYFIERGKE
+656 
-671 FDFTRDY
+671 
-678 PTLYKELV
+678 
-686 AYISGDIL
+686 
-694 ADEAFAR
+694 DEAAAYR
-701 QEYSSALY
+701 DNILKQ
-709 NFDAVLEA
+709 
-717 WKHMDTAM
+717 
-725 REYGKSTKK
+725 R
-734 PPKADSGNTGSAFF
+734 ADSGNTGSAFF

-808 VETVAI
+808 IETAAI

-828 LGEGINGKY
+828 LGEGRNGKY

-855 TIIKHELTHSLEGTQ
+855 TILKHELTHSLEGTQ

-1411 ETRTRQYVRTAAE
+1411 QTRTRQYVRTAAE

-1585 MHDGLVAL
+1585 MHDGLVAI
-1593 AGQVPST
+1593 AEQVPST

-1624 VGNAA
+1624 AGNAA
-1629 FTPIIYT
+1629 FAPIVYT

-1646 VVNAASKAAGGQGIA
+1646 VVDAASKATGGQGIA

-1674 RSEYLNFVR
+1674 RSEYLDFVR

-1718 PVEKAGKLNSKLL
+1718 PVEKAGKRSSKLL

-1785 SALASALNHLS
+1785 SAFASALNRLS
-1796 RRHKAAQFIIEGNLP
+1796 RQHKAAQFLIEGNLP
-1811 FKKTPI
+1811 FKKTPV

-1826 SPAGLLKGAYQLQKL
+1826 SPAGILDTVTRKAYQLKS
-1841 LKERRMLKQ
+1841 
-1850 GKLSGPEKRTI
+1850 GKI
-1861 SAPDVIDSFAS
+1861 STAEFIDSLSA
-1872 GLTGTGIM
+1872 GLTGTGVM

-1893 GGLGGDKDDQ
+1893 GGLGDDKDDQ

-1912 YALKIGDTSYTID
+1912 YALQIGDTSYTID

-1969 NMSMLQGINDA
+1969 NMSMLQGVKEA
-1980 IENVKFSD
+1980 IENVKFSNQEIPD
-1988 NPIVDFGMNAGV
+1988 IIFNSIA
-2000 SYLSQGVPTLLGQ
+2000 SYMGQGVPTLLGQ
-2013 IARTSDDTRRR
+2013 IARTTDDTRRR
-2024 NYVEQGSAFPTIQ
+2024 NYVEQGSAFPSLQ

-2065 PTGNIAERAFSNFLS
+2065 TTGNIAERAFSNFLS
-2080 PGNTSEKQ
+2080 PGYTSEKQ

-2102 TGNAGVLPSSA
+2102 TGDAGVLPSSA
-2113 QKNITNQGEKYV
+2113 QKSITNQGEKYV
-2125 LTAEEYTEYQRTMGK
+2125 LTAEEYTEYQRVMGK

-2189 YEASSKRQSMDAAKK
+2189 YEASSKRQSMDVAKK

-2243 LLNNMGV
+2243 ILNNMGV

>member
-69 QVPLPDAMVSVSK
+69 QVPLPDAMVSVSG
-82 GRNVASQLPMS
+82 GRAERSGGSADSLAPAPFESV
-93 PDEFVNAPDF
+93 VNNPDF
-103 SEKSIYS
+103 ATLSKYKSDKSDAGKRFDFQNKAYHYLNDSSYWDGNQTLADIDAAIFTRNDALSEMTPLEISIYNYYVN
-110 SGIKDATYQQ
+110 SGDRKTAQAYLQSLRTKLQERKADTIAKEISKKDGA
-120 INAYHG
+120 
-126 NDPEKKA
+126 DKVLSA
-133 AFNLQLLNS
+133 AGLALTGGMS
-142 PAQNFSNKG
+142 
-151 YAYITEDE
+151 
-159 LKTYNYI
+159 
-166 HSQLGEKAANSYLDS
+166 AANSGLEQYLEMLTGSDKIVDKNWMEQAQANVRPELS
-181 LGLTSR
+181 GGLGVMSDVLYSAGNMANSAVLGAANPVAGATL
-187 MTEDNARRNE
+187 MGAQTAGNAYGDTIKEGYSKNE
-197 ELAKKHPI
+197 
-205 ITSALS
+205 ALLYAGINGALES
-211 PVLTFAK
+211 GLQYVL
-218 SAAAVDNAVSYLGG
+218 
-232 NGIDENSFAN
+232 
-242 QGSRAQSSV
+242 
-251 RGTVSN
+251 
-257 SIEENIGGI
+257 GGI
-266 GGKIGSFAYQT
+266 GALGKGGASKLLAKVPALQT
-277 GMSIA
+277 LGKTIEASIKNPTVQA
-282 DYLTVLAGSGG
+282 GLKSAGKYIASMGDEAFEEYLQSVVDPVVR
-293 NKTAVL
+293 NAVL
-299 SFLSTSAA
+299 DENNELNPLSE
-307 TDALIEGKNKGLS
+307 DALYSAL
-320 DGQAMLKGVV
+320 V
-330 AGAAEAVFE
+330 
-339 KIPLDNLFSIG
+339 
-350 NKSGVTKKVLEV
+350 
-362 LKQMGLEGAEEVGTD
+362 
-377 VANAIA
+377 
-383 DGIISGDQSD
+383 
-393 YNIAVRS
+393 
-400 YMTSGLS
+400 
-407 ESEAKKKAA
+407 
-416 ADFAKQIGMS
+416 
-426 FAGGAISGG
+426 GAISGG
-435 VLGTGAELLNS
+435 LMNLPGAVTDFT
-446 AGSKKANAST
+446 GSKRADTSANG
-456 SDQWTNG
+456 QWTNG
-463 TYADTMEKTQAGGG
+463 ANDDIMETVKGGSLDGRENAQQENAPGGHAGVPGQIFTVTDSELEKTVPGMERRADYRGVGLAVTEALQKRGITPVALAYTNDSDGFHQAI
-477 TDGRAGATENLGE
+477 GRAKQNNMHGAFVTQHEVSEYANDALFLSEDGNTGVAVTPDGDIVSVFKNPNGKAKKAVHSILLTALENGGVKLDNFDGALSDMYWNHGFIPVARTSFDPEFAPTDWNYARDGQPDIIFWVHNGE
-490 SSGVLWEPGQGA
+490 DAQTV
-502 TGAGFGT
+502 
-509 SETDTGF
+509 
-516 YERISKNAEGA
+516 
-527 EAENASGGRARRT
+527 ARRI
-540 LQVGDRTYDYEVV
+540 G
-553 PSAEQ
+553 
-558 SAQAKQTQTLLT
+558 
-570 EYGIPSEIVY
+570 EYGDLPDLTKLPVMSY
-580 WSQSNANGITQTMQG
+580 
-595 EASTLRNG
+595 
-603 TVLIKNDA
+603 
-611 VLQAQEMAG
+611 
-620 HEMAHVAAK
+620 
-629 KSPAEYQK
+629 
-637 YYDAVVNEIDFSSE
+637 
-651 TFVDI
+651 
-656 SESIIKEYFIERGKE
+656 
-671 FDFTRDY
+671 
-678 PTLYKELV
+678 
-686 AYISGDIL
+686 
-694 ADEAFAR
+694 DEAAAYR
-701 QEYSSALY
+701 DNILKQ
-709 NFDAVLEA
+709 
-717 WKHMDTAM
+717 
-725 REYGKSTKK
+725 R
-734 PPKADSGNTGSAFF
+734 ADSGNTGSAFF

-808 VETVAI
+808 IETAAI

-940 KPSLARRILNWIRSM
+940 KPNLARRILNWIRSM

-985 GSDSSYAKYSIQH
+985 GDVVRHSFAGI
-998 DADGKRYVHVDTD
+998 
-1011 QEIFNGKSVKEM
+1011 
-1023 RETARKYILD
+1023 
-1033 AFRGKVLPVGDGDKA
+1033 KA
-1048 FVNGRSAS
+1048 
-1056 EYANPANRRMPD
+1056 
-1068 ELKSAKMRA
+1068 
-1077 STELDN
+1077 
-1083 LLAVSDKIGNVP
+1083 
-1095 DDGRHPEAT
+1095 
-1104 GGWDVYR
+1104 
-1111 TNFEVGGEMFSGE
+1111 
-1124 VKIKVTDKGRLF
+1124 
-1136 YDVTKI
+1136 
-1142 ERTARNRDQTRF
+1142 RTAD
-1154 NPAAA
+1154 
-1159 SGSSSDTTIPQT
+1159 IK
-1171 HNGVNTSI
+1171 
-1179 SENSAYDTGRYALKT
+1179 AL
-1194 RVENS
+1194 
-1199 DGVELTDGQERY
+1199 
-1211 FEKSQARDDE
+1211 SQARKMQNE
-1221 GRLLVVY
+1221 G
-1228 HATDADFTVFDKA
+1228 ADPEAIRQETGWF
-1241 KQGSANDPGV
+1241 Q
-1251 WGSGFYFDTDQ
+1251 
-1262 SFAEEFGSKSKP
+1262 
-1274 YYLNITNPL
+1274 
-1283 RTTYDAD
+1283 
-1290 CHVVAG
+1290 
-1296 IFRRAGIDIPFKIK
+1296 
-1310 PDTSLLQFIK
+1310 
-1320 KFGNRKFS
+1320 
-1328 DTLQALGYDGV
+1328 GYDGKWRFEIDDSKAV
-1339 IVSGEECV
+1339 FRKGGDVRLMRDAKYRRLTELTEKFGKGDLSEAETVEMSHLEDEFEEQVWSEKYLLSDFLEHADLYDAYPMLEFANLAFDELPGGQKGYYLPQSNTIVLSNMLFGKEKNTLMHEIQHIIQKYEGFAKGSSPGYWRTKMEDGYSKRDKNGIEFMPLDLYRSSAGEIEARDV
-1347 IFEPEQAKLTNNI
+1347 TSRMDMT
-1360 NPSGDPD
+1360 PSQRKSTRPD
-1367 IRHSIGVSSG
+1367 IDRTEVVFADDAQYSSGVSSG

-1411 ETRTRQYVRTAAE
+1411 QTRTRQYVRTAAE

-1445 AYVPISNNEAME
+1445 AYVPISNNEAMN

-1466 GLDKAIEQWNAA
+1466 GLDKAIEQWSAA
-1478 VNGEHMP
+1478 VNGDHMP
-1485 SKYDVALGEYL
+1485 GKYDVALGEYL

-1585 MHDGLVAL
+1585 MHDGLVAI
-1593 AGQVPST
+1593 AEQVPST

-1624 VGNAA
+1624 AGNAA
-1629 FTPIIYT
+1629 FAPIVYT

-1646 VVNAASKAAGGQGIA
+1646 VVDAASKATGGQGIA

-1674 RSEYLNFVR
+1674 RSEYLDFVR

-1718 PVEKAGKLNSKLL
+1718 PVEKAGKRNSKLL
-1731 EAEDLAFKKIHYE
+1731 EAQDLAFKKIHYE

-1785 SALASALNHLS
+1785 SAFASALNRLS
-1796 RRHKAAQFIIEGNLP
+1796 RQHKAAQFLIEGNLP
-1811 FKKTPI
+1811 FKKTPV

-1826 SPAGLLKGAYQLQKL
+1826 SPAGVLDTVTRKAYQLKT
-1841 LKERRMLKQ
+1841 
-1850 GKLSGPEKRTI
+1850 GKIGAAEF
-1861 SAPDVIDSFAS
+1861 IDSLSA
-1872 GLTGTGIM
+1872 GLTGTGVM

-1893 GGLGGDKDDQ
+1893 GGLGDDKDDQ

-1969 NMSMLQGINDA
+1969 NMSMLQGVKEA
-1980 IENVKFSD
+1980 IENVKFSNQEIPD
-1988 NPIVDFGMNAGV
+1988 IIFNSIA
-2000 SYLSQGVPTLLGQ
+2000 SYMGQGVPTLLGQ
-2013 IARTSDDTRRR
+2013 IARTTDDTRRR
-2024 NYVEQGSAFPTIQ
+2024 NYVEQGSAFPSLQ

-2080 PGNTSEKQ
+2080 PGYTSEKQ

-2102 TGNAGVLPSSA
+2102 TGDAGVLPSSA
-2113 QKNITNQGEKYV
+2113 QKSITNQGEKYV

-2189 YEASSKRQSMDAAKK
+2189 YEPSSKRQSMDAAKK

-2209 SMYLL
+2209 STYLL

-2250 TAQQKRVLLLLDG
+2250 TAQQKRILLLLDG

-2270 EQLLTGTVSSGSSYE
+2270 EQLLTGAVSSGSIYE

>member
-1 MPYIPYSVDEIE
+1 MPFVPISDEE
-13 KLKKQSTSRY
+13 LKSLNSLESKRFVPISN
-23 IPYSSQEIEA
+23 EE
-33 LKAPSASAPVSTKG
+33 LKALNSSLQLASQQPAKG
-47 ITGTTTKVSAASTGR
+47 VTRTTTKVSATSTGKL
-62 TPVAEPY
+62 PVAEPY

-218 SAAAVDNAVSYLGG
+218 SAAAVDNAASYLGG

-383 DGIISGDQSD
+383 DGVISGNKSD
-393 YNIAVRS
+393 YNLSVRA
-400 YMTSGLS
+400 YMESGLS
-407 ESEAKKKAA
+407 EAEARNKAA

-734 PPKADSGNTGSAFF
+734 TPKADSGNTGSAFF

-808 VETVAI
+808 IETAAI
-814 LAEQTGRNIEFVET
+814 LAEQTGRSIEFVET
-828 LGEGINGKY
+828 LGGGRNGKY

-855 TIIKHELTHSLEGTQ
+855 TILKHELTHSLEGTQ
-870 AYTELS
+870 AYADLS
-876 KFVSDILVKETG
+876 NYLLNDVISNEGIDIDRL
-888 MSLDEIIEAKI
+888 IQAKI
-899 GIYGLSGETL
+899 TDYGAFGETL
-909 DSNGALAEL
+909 TEDGAIREL
-918 VADYVGDNL
+918 IADYVGDNL

-955 KTKLFGT
+955 KTELFGT
-962 NHEKLMAEAERMYHD
+962 NHEKLMAEAEKMYHD
-977 ALMEPFVK
+977 ALMEPFSK
-985 GSDSSYAKYSIQH
+985 KNGEQYSIIQ
-998 DADGKRYVHVDTD
+998 DAKNRDVVYLERDIFDGYPPQKWPERLEQWMLD
-1011 QEIFNGKSVKEM
+1011 NLAGKKVNTKDGFTVMISE
-1023 RETARKYILD
+1023 RTA
-1033 AFRGKVLPVGDGDKA
+1033 GKMPFWD
-1048 FVNGRSAS
+1048 RSMTP
-1056 EYANPANRRMPD
+1056 EQYGLK
-1068 ELKSAKMRA
+1068 LKSATHADELLQTA
-1077 STELDN
+1077 SRDRYARDFGGKHGEFAKHGWDYYKSYLTDGKKTYVADMSVAKN
-1083 LLAVSDKIGNVP
+1083 
-1095 DDGRHPEAT
+1095 DDGSVLYNIGSVRAVGAFQSAKKDPRSITGSPNESAT
-1104 GGWDVYR
+1104 IR
-1111 TNFEVGGEMFSGE
+1111 TN
-1124 VKIKVTDKGRLF
+1124 
-1136 YDVTKI
+1136 
-1142 ERTARNRDQTRF
+1142 
-1154 NPAAA
+1154 AAKNE
-1159 SGSSSDTTIPQT
+1159 DLNTTIPQT

-1179 SENSAYDTGRYALKT
+1179 SENPAYDTGRYALKT

-1360 NPSGDPD
+1360 NPSSDSD

-1377 DTIADIKAMV
+1377 DTIADWKALI
-1387 ERYGAIKRGEAPA
+1387 EKYGAIKPGESPA

-1411 ETRTRQYVRTAAE
+1411 QTRTRQYVRTAAE

-1457 RAVSTVENM
+1457 RAASTVENM
-1466 GLDKAIEQWNAA
+1466 GLDKAIKQWDAA

-1585 MHDGLVAL
+1585 MHDG
-1593 AGQVPST
+1593 AGLPSQSRFRLPGWT
-1600 WLDKWNAWRYLAML
+1600 N
-1614 GNPRTHIRNI
+1614 GTHGGILLCSATREPTFGI
-1624 VGNAA
+1624 SPGTQLLLQL
-1629 FTPIIYT
+1629 FTP
-1636 KDFLAGAIEG
+1636 
-1646 VVNAASKAAGGQGIA
+1646 
-1661 RTKTAL
+1661 
-1667 SALPFSK
+1667 
-1674 RSEYLNFVR
+1674 
-1683 EDFQKMKDVIN
+1683 
-1694 GGGGKNPADVVR
+1694 
-1706 DNQKVFTSKLMQ
+1706 
-1718 PVEKAGKLNSKLL
+1718 
-1731 EAEDLAFKKIHYE
+1731 KI
-1744 RALMQYLAANKIDL
+1744 
-1758 STVTEETLNRGRNY
+1758 
-1772 AIREAQKATFADA
+1772 F
-1785 SALASALNHLS
+1785 
-1796 RRHKAAQFIIEGNLP
+1796 
-1811 FKKTPI
+1811 
-1817 NILKRGVEY
+1817 
-1826 SPAGLLKGAYQLQKL
+1826 
-1841 LKERRMLKQ
+1841 
-1850 GKLSGPEKRTI
+1850 
-1861 SAPDVIDSFAS
+1861 
-1872 GLTGTGIM
+1872 
-1880 ALGMWLAS
+1880 
-1888 AGLLS
+1888 
-1893 GGLGGDKDDQ
+1893 
-1903 FSKLQGEQE
+1903 
-1912 YALKIGDTSYTID
+1912 
-1925 WAAPAALPLFVGAE
+1925 
-1939 IVDLYRDSKTGEVPL
+1939 
-1954 SKLLESLTNLSEPMV
+1954 
-1969 NMSMLQGINDA
+1969 
-1980 IENVKFSD
+1980 
-1988 NPIVDFGMNAGV
+1988 
-2000 SYLSQGVPTLLGQ
+2000 
-2013 IARTSDDTRRR
+2013 
-2024 NYVEQGSAFPTIQ
+2024 
-2037 MALQRNKSKIPGA
+2037 
-2050 LQTQQPYVDAWGREE
+2050 
-2065 PTGNIAERAFSNFLS
+2065 
-2080 PGNTSEKQ
+2080 
-2088 TSSMEKELE
+2088 
-2097 RLYEE
+2097 
-2102 TGNAGVLPSSA
+2102 
-2113 QKNITNQGEKYV
+2113 
-2125 LTAEEYTEYQRTMGK
+2125 
-2140 TSYELLSKLTG
+2140 
-2151 SSEYKKLTD
+2151 
-2160 EQRTDAVSEV
+2160 
-2170 YSYAK
+2170 
-2175 DLAKEEMLKSRGVK
+2175 
-2189 YEASSKRQSMDAAKK
+2189 
-2204 NGVPL
+2204 
-2209 SMYLL
+2209 
-2214 YSIQAKDLKSD
+2214 
-2225 KKSNGDTV
+2225 
-2233 SGSLKRKKEE
+2233 
-2243 LLNNMGV
+2243 
-2250 TAQQKRVLLLLDG
+2250 
-2263 YGSKQQR
+2263 
-2270 EQLLTGTVSSGSSYE
+2270 
-2285 ETAIDR
+2285 
-2291 LLKGALS
+2291 

>member
-1 MPYIPYSVDEIE
+1 MPFVPISDEE
-13 KLKKQSTSRY
+13 LKSLNSLESKRFVPISN
-23 IPYSSQEIEA
+23 EE
-33 LKAPSASAPVSTKG
+33 LKALNSSLQLASQQPAKG
-47 ITGTTTKVSAASTGR
+47 VTRTTTKVSATSTGKL
-62 TPVAEPY
+62 PVAEPY

-218 SAAAVDNAVSYLGG
+218 SAAAVDNAASYLGG

-383 DGIISGDQSD
+383 DGVISGNKSD
-393 YNIAVRS
+393 YNLSVRA
-400 YMTSGLS
+400 YMESGLS
-407 ESEAKKKAA
+407 EAEARNKAA

-678 PTLYKELV
+678 PALYKELV

-717 WKHMDTAM
+717 WKRMDTAM

-734 PPKADSGNTGSAFF
+734 TPKADSGNTGSAFF

-775 GEVRKPDLSQEAKS
+775 EEVRKPDLSQEAKS

-808 VETVAI
+808 IETAAI
-814 LAEQTGRNIEFVET
+814 LAERTGRNIEFVGT

-855 TIIKHELTHSLEGTQ
+855 TILKHELTHSLEGTQ

-955 KTKLFGT
+955 KAKLFGT
-962 NHEKLMAEAERMYHD
+962 NHEKMMAEAERMYHD

-1411 ETRTRQYVRTAAE
+1411 ETRTRQFVRTAAE

-1439 VMNDVY
+1439 VMNGLYSY
-1445 AYVPISNNEAME
+1445 APISDKAAMD
-1457 RAVSTVENM
+1457 RAVRTVEQFGMDGALKQWDAVAN
-1466 GLDKAIEQWNAA
+1466 GDKR
-1478 VNGEHMP
+1478 V
-1485 SKYDVALGEYL
+1485 SKYDMALGEYL

-1511 MIIELSTVATN
+1511 LIIELSTIGTEGAQVT
-1522 AGQAVQAMSMLKRMT
+1522 QAASMLKRMT

-1543 ALQKVADRI
+1543 ALQRIVDRT
-1552 NRERPDSN
+1552 NRENLKREKGKIEPI
-1560 VKIPETIIDRV
+1560 KIPESIID
-1571 QRVNPRDTEAVDQI
+1571 QMQNVNPRDTETVDRI
-1585 MHDGLVAL
+1585 FKDGLVSIAE
-1593 AGQVPST
+1593 QVPPT
-1600 WLDKWNAWRYLAML
+1600 LIDKWNAWRYTAML
-1614 GNPRTHIRNI
+1614 GNPRTHVCNI
-1624 VGNAA
+1624 AGNII
-1629 FTPIIYT
+1629 FTPFIYS
-1636 KDFLAGAIEG
+1636 KNILAGMIEG
-1646 VVNAASKAAGGQGIA
+1646 AWDTASRATGGGGIE

-1667 SALPFSK
+1667 AALPFAK
-1674 RSEYLNFVR
+1674 RGEYLDFAR
-1683 EDFQKMKDVIN
+1683 ESYAKNKDRLNSNGRFDPSDVI
-1694 GGGGKNPADVVR
+1694 R
-1706 DNQKVFTSKLMQ
+1706 DNRPVFTSKLMQ
-1718 PVEKAGKLNSKLL
+1718 PVEAARKGTSKAL
-1731 EAEDLAFKKIHYE
+1731 EVEDGWAKRLHYE
-1744 RALMQYLAANKIDL
+1744 RALMQYLAANKVDL
-1758 STVTEETLNRGRNY
+1758 ANADDITINKAENY
-1772 AIREAQKATFADA
+1772 AMREALKATFADDSAFANFLSHA
-1785 SALASALNHLS
+1785 SKNNKVANIL
-1796 RRHKAAQFIIEGNLP
+1796 IEGTVP
-1811 FKKTPI
+1811 FKKTPM
-1817 NILKRGVEY
+1817 NIAKRGLEY
-1826 SPAGLLKGAYQLQKL
+1826 SPVGLLDTLTRKVYQLKTR
-1841 LKERRMLKQ
+1841 KINAAEF
-1850 GKLSGPEKRTI
+1850 
-1861 SAPDVIDSFAS
+1861 IDSLSA
-1872 GLTGTGIM
+1872 GLTGSGVV
-1880 ALGMWLAS
+1880 ALGAWLAS
-1888 AGLLS
+1888 KGLLT
-1893 GGLGGDKDDQ
+1893 GGLGNDKEDE
-1903 FSKLQGEQE
+1903 FAKLQGAQE
-1912 YALKIGDTSYTID
+1912 YAINTDSGSYTID
-1925 WAAPAALPLFVGAE
+1925 FAAPVSLPLFVGAE
-1939 IVDLYRDSKTGEVPL
+1939 IYNLYRDSQKGEVPL
-1954 SKLLESLTNLSEPMV
+1954 PKLLESLANISEPMV

-1988 NPIVDFGMNAGV
+1988 NPLIDLGTNTVF

-2013 IARTSDDTRRR
+2013 IARTTDDTRRR
-2024 NYVEQGSAFPTIQ
+2024 NYVEQGSAFPTLQ

-2080 PGNTSEKQ
+2080 PGYTSEKQ

-2102 TGNAGVLPSSA
+2102 TGDVGVLPSSA
-2113 QKNITNQGEKYV
+2113 QKSITNQGEKYV

-2189 YEASSKRQSMDAAKK
+2189 YEPSSKRQSMDAAKK

-2209 SMYLL
+2209 STYLL

-2250 TAQQKRVLLLLDG
+2250 TAQQKRILLLLDG

-2270 EQLLTGTVSSGSSYE
+2270 EQLLTGAVSSGSIYE

>member
-1 MPYIPYSVDEIE
+1 MPFVPISDEE
-13 KLKKQSTSRY
+13 LKSLNSLESKRFVPISN
-23 IPYSSQEIEA
+23 EE
-33 LKAPSASAPVSTKG
+33 LKALNSSLQLASQQPAKG
-47 ITGTTTKVSAASTGR
+47 VTRTTTKVSATSTGKL
-62 TPVAEPY
+62 PVAEPY

-218 SAAAVDNAVSYLGG
+218 SAAAVDNAASYLGG

-383 DGIISGDQSD
+383 DGVISGNKSD
-393 YNIAVRS
+393 YNLSVRA
-400 YMTSGLS
+400 YMESGLS
-407 ESEAKKKAA
+407 EAEARNKAA

-678 PTLYKELV
+678 PALYKELV

-717 WKHMDTAM
+717 WKRMDTAM

-734 PPKADSGNTGSAFF
+734 TPKADSGNTGSAFF

-775 GEVRKPDLSQEAKS
+775 EEVRKPDLSQEAKS

-808 VETVAI
+808 IETAAI
-814 LAEQTGRNIEFVET
+814 LAERTGRNIEFVGT

-855 TIIKHELTHSLEGTQ
+855 TILKHELTHSLEGTQ

-955 KTKLFGT
+955 KAKLFGT
-962 NHEKLMAEAERMYHD
+962 NHEKMMAEAERMYHD
-977 ALMEPFVK
+977 ALMEPFVE

-1154 NPAAA
+1154 NLAAA

-1411 ETRTRQYVRTAAE
+1411 QTRTRQYVRTAAE

-1445 AYVPISNNEAME
+1445 AYVPISNNEAMN

-1478 VNGEHMP
+1478 VNGDHMP
-1485 SKYDVALGEYL
+1485 GKYDVALGEYL

-1585 MHDGLVAL
+1585 MHDGLVAI
-1593 AGQVPST
+1593 AEQVPST

-1624 VGNAA
+1624 AGNAA
-1629 FTPIIYT
+1629 FAPIVYT

-1646 VVNAASKAAGGQGIA
+1646 VVDAASKATGGQGIA

-1674 RSEYLNFVR
+1674 RSEYLDFVR

-1718 PVEKAGKLNSKLL
+1718 PVEKAGKRNSKLL
-1731 EAEDLAFKKIHYE
+1731 EAQDLAFKKIHYE

-1785 SALASALNHLS
+1785 SAFASALNRLS
-1796 RRHKAAQFIIEGNLP
+1796 RQHKAAQFLIEGNLP
-1811 FKKTPI
+1811 FKKTPV

-1826 SPAGLLKGAYQLQKL
+1826 SPAGILDTVTRKAYQLKS
-1841 LKERRMLKQ
+1841 
-1850 GKLSGPEKRTI
+1850 GKI
-1861 SAPDVIDSFAS
+1861 SAAEFIDSLSA
-1872 GLTGTGIM
+1872 GLTGTGVM

-1893 GGLGGDKDDQ
+1893 GGLGDDKDDQ

-1939 IVDLYRDSKTGEVPL
+1939 IVGLYRDSKTGEVPL

-2013 IARTSDDTRRR
+2013 IARTTDDTRRR

-2080 PGNTSEKQ
+2080 PGYISEKQ

-2102 TGNAGVLPSSA
+2102 TGDAGVLPSSA
-2113 QKNITNQGEKYV
+2113 QKSVTNQGEKYV
-2125 LTAEEYTEYQRTMGK
+2125 LAAEEYTEYQRTMGK

-2189 YEASSKRQSMDAAKK
+2189 YEPSSKRQSMDAAKK

-2209 SMYLL
+2209 STYLL

>member
-1 MPYIPYSVDEIE
+1 MPFVPISDEELKSLNSLESKRFIPISNEE
-13 KLKKQSTSRY
+13 
-23 IPYSSQEIEA
+23 
-33 LKAPSASAPVSTKG
+33 LKALNSSLQLASQQPAKG
-47 ITGTTTKVSAASTGR
+47 VTGTTTKVSATSTGKL
-62 TPVAEPY
+62 PAAEPY
-69 QVPLPDAMVSVSK
+69 QVPLPDAMVSVSD
-82 GRNVASQLPMS
+82 GRTERNGGSADSLAPAPFESV
-93 PDEFVNAPDF
+93 VNNPDF
-103 SEKSIYS
+103 ATLSKYKSDKSDAGKRFDFQNKAYHYLNDSSYWDGNQTLADIDAAIFTRNDALSEMTPLEISIYNYYVN
-110 SGIKDATYQQ
+110 SGDRKTAQAYLQSLRTKLQERKADTIAKEISKKDGA
-120 INAYHG
+120 
-126 NDPEKKA
+126 DKVLSA
-133 AFNLQLLNS
+133 AGLALTGGMS
-142 PAQNFSNKG
+142 
-151 YAYITEDE
+151 
-159 LKTYNYI
+159 
-166 HSQLGEKAANSYLDS
+166 AANSGLEQYLEMLTGSDKIVDKNWMEQAQANVRPELS
-181 LGLTSR
+181 GGLGVMSDVLYSAGNMANSAVLGAANPVAGATL
-187 MTEDNARRNE
+187 MGAQTAGNAYGDTIKEGYSKNE
-197 ELAKKHPI
+197 
-205 ITSALS
+205 ALLYAGINGALES
-211 PVLTFAK
+211 GLQYVL
-218 SAAAVDNAVSYLGG
+218 
-232 NGIDENSFAN
+232 
-242 QGSRAQSSV
+242 
-251 RGTVSN
+251 
-257 SIEENIGGI
+257 GGI
-266 GGKIGSFAYQT
+266 GALGKGGVSKLLAKVPALQT
-277 GMSIA
+277 LGKTIEASIKNPTVQA
-282 DYLTVLAGSGG
+282 GLKSAGKYIASMGDEAFEEYLQSVVDPVVR
-293 NKTAVL
+293 NAVL
-299 SFLSTSAA
+299 DENNELNPLSE
-307 TDALIEGKNKGLS
+307 DALYSAL
-320 DGQAMLKGVV
+320 V
-330 AGAAEAVFE
+330 
-339 KIPLDNLFSIG
+339 
-350 NKSGVTKKVLEV
+350 
-362 LKQMGLEGAEEVGTD
+362 
-377 VANAIA
+377 
-383 DGIISGDQSD
+383 
-393 YNIAVRS
+393 
-400 YMTSGLS
+400 
-407 ESEAKKKAA
+407 
-416 ADFAKQIGMS
+416 
-426 FAGGAISGG
+426 GAISGG
-435 VLGTGAELLNS
+435 LMNLPGAVTDFT
-446 AGSKKANAST
+446 GSKRADTSANG
-456 SDQWTNG
+456 QWTNG
-463 TYADTMEKTQAGGG
+463 ANDDIMETVKGGSLDGRENAQQENAPGGHAGVPGQIFTVTDSELEKTVPGMERRADYRGVGLAVTEALQKRGITPVALAYTNDSDGFHQAI
-477 TDGRAGATENLGE
+477 GRAKQNNMHGAFVTQHEVSEYANDALFLSEDGNTGVAVTPDGDIVSVFKNPNGKAKKAVHSILLTALENGGVKLDNFDGALSDMYWNHGFIPVARTSFDPEFAPTDWNYARDGQPDIIFWVHNGE
-490 SSGVLWEPGQGA
+490 DAQTV
-502 TGAGFGT
+502 
-509 SETDTGF
+509 
-516 YERISKNAEGA
+516 
-527 EAENASGGRARRT
+527 ARRI
-540 LQVGDRTYDYEVV
+540 G
-553 PSAEQ
+553 
-558 SAQAKQTQTLLT
+558 
-570 EYGIPSEIVY
+570 EYGDLPDLTKLPVMSY
-580 WSQSNANGITQTMQG
+580 D
-595 EASTLRNG
+595 
-603 TVLIKNDA
+603 K
-611 VLQAQEMAG
+611 
-620 HEMAHVAAK
+620 AA
-629 KSPAEYQK
+629 AY
-637 YYDAVVNEIDFSSE
+637 
-651 TFVDI
+651 
-656 SESIIKEYFIERGKE
+656 
-671 FDFTRDY
+671 RDN
-678 PTLYKELV
+678 
-686 AYISGDIL
+686 IL
-694 ADEAFAR
+694 KQR
-701 QEYSSALY
+701 
-709 NFDAVLEA
+709 
-717 WKHMDTAM
+717 
-725 REYGKSTKK
+725 
-734 PPKADSGNTGSAFF
+734 ADSGNTGSAFF
-748 DADSKGST
+748 DVDSKDST

-808 VETVAI
+808 IETAAI

-828 LGEGINGKY
+828 LGEGRNGKY

-855 TIIKHELTHSLEGTQ
+855 TILKHELTHSLEGTQ

-985 GSDSSYAKYSIQH
+985 ESDSSYAKYSIQH

-1142 ERTARNRDQTRF
+1142 ERTTRNRDQTRF
-1154 NPAAA
+1154 NLAAA
-1159 SGSSSDTTIPQT
+1159 SGSSSDTTIPQM

-1360 NPSGDPD
+1360 DPSGDPD

-1411 ETRTRQYVRTAAE
+1411 QTRTRQYVRTAAE

-1537 PEGQLM
+1537 PDGQLM
-1543 ALQKVADRI
+1543 ALQKIADRI
-1552 NRERPDSN
+1552 NRERPNSN

-1585 MHDGLVAL
+1585 MHDGLVSIAE
-1593 AGQVPST
+1593 QVPST

-1624 VGNAA
+1624 AGNAA
-1629 FTPIIYT
+1629 FAPIVYT

-1646 VVNAASKAAGGQGIA
+1646 VVDAASKATGGQGIA

-1674 RSEYLNFVR
+1674 RSEYLDFVR

-1706 DNQKVFTSKLMQ
+1706 DNKKVFTSKLMQ
-1718 PVEKAGKLNSKLL
+1718 PVEKAGKWNSKLL

-1785 SALASALNHLS
+1785 SAFASALNRLS
-1796 RRHKAAQFIIEGNLP
+1796 RQHKGAQLLIEGNLP
-1811 FKKTPI
+1811 FKKTPV

-1826 SPAGLLKGAYQLQKL
+1826 SPAGVLDTVTRKAYQLKT
-1841 LKERRMLKQ
+1841 
-1850 GKLSGPEKRTI
+1850 GKIGAAEF
-1861 SAPDVIDSFAS
+1861 IDSLSA
-1872 GLTGTGIM
+1872 GLTGTGVM

-1893 GGLGGDKDDQ
+1893 GGLGDDKDDQ
-1903 FSKLQGEQE
+1903 FSKLQGEQK
-1912 YALKIGDTSYTID
+1912 YALQIGDTSYTID

-2080 PGNTSEKQ
+2080 PGYTSEKQ

-2102 TGNAGVLPSSA
+2102 TGDAGVLPSSA
-2113 QKNITNQGEKYV
+2113 QKSITNQGEKYV

-2189 YEASSKRQSMDAAKK
+2189 YEPSSKRQSMDAAKK

-2209 SMYLL
+2209 STYLL

-2250 TAQQKRVLLLLDG
+2250 TAQQKRILLLLDG

-2270 EQLLTGTVSSGSSYE
+2270 EQLLTGAVSSGSIYE

>member
-1 MPYIPYSVDEIE
+1 MAKLFTDEEIKVRSRE
-13 KLKKQSTSRY
+13 YRYHIRPLFTDAEIAERSKTFKYQSPEQYQT
-23 IPYSSQEIEA
+23 PSQQPA
-33 LKAPSASAPVSTKG
+33 KG
-47 ITGTTTKVSAASTGR
+47 VTGTTTKVSATSTGKL
-62 TPVAEPY
+62 PVAEPY

-383 DGIISGDQSD
+383 DGVISGNKSD
-393 YNIAVRS
+393 YNLSVRA
-400 YMTSGLS
+400 YMESGLS
-407 ESEAKKKAA
+407 EAEARNKAA

-678 PTLYKELV
+678 PALYKELV

-808 VETVAI
+808 IETAAI

-828 LGEGINGKY
+828 LGEGRNGKY

-855 TIIKHELTHSLEGTQ
+855 TILKHELTHSLEGTQ

-955 KTKLFGT
+955 KAKLFGT
-962 NHEKLMAEAERMYHD
+962 NHEKMMAEAERMYHD
-977 ALMEPFVK
+977 ALMEPFVE

-1154 NPAAA
+1154 NLAAA

-1411 ETRTRQYVRTAAE
+1411 QTRTRQYVRTAAE

-1445 AYVPISNNEAME
+1445 AYVPISNNEAMN

-1478 VNGEHMP
+1478 VNGDHMP
-1485 SKYDVALGEYL
+1485 GKYDVALGEYL

-1585 MHDGLVAL
+1585 MHDGLVAI
-1593 AGQVPST
+1593 AEQVPST

-1624 VGNAA
+1624 AGNAA
-1629 FTPIIYT
+1629 FAPIVYT

-1646 VVNAASKAAGGQGIA
+1646 VVDAASKATGGQGIA

-1674 RSEYLNFVR
+1674 RSEYLDFVR

-1718 PVEKAGKLNSKLL
+1718 PVEKAGKRNSKLL
-1731 EAEDLAFKKIHYE
+1731 EAQDLAFKKIHYE

-1785 SALASALNHLS
+1785 SAFASALNRLS
-1796 RRHKAAQFIIEGNLP
+1796 RQHKAAQFLIEGNLP
-1811 FKKTPI
+1811 FKKTPV

-1826 SPAGLLKGAYQLQKL
+1826 SPAGVLDAVTRKAYQLKT
-1841 LKERRMLKQ
+1841 
-1850 GKLSGPEKRTI
+1850 GKIGAAEF
-1861 SAPDVIDSFAS
+1861 IDSLSA
-1872 GLTGTGIM
+1872 GLTGTGVM

-1893 GGLGGDKDDQ
+1893 GGLGDDKDDQ

-1969 NMSMLQGINDA
+1969 NMSMLQGVKEA
-1980 IENVKFSD
+1980 IENVKFSNQEIPD
-1988 NPIVDFGMNAGV
+1988 IIFNSIA
-2000 SYLSQGVPTLLGQ
+2000 SYMGQGVPTLLGQ
-2013 IARTSDDTRRR
+2013 IARTTDDTRRR
-2024 NYVEQGSAFPTIQ
+2024 NYVEQGSAFPSLQ

-2080 PGNTSEKQ
+2080 PGYTSEKQ
-2088 TSSMEKELE
+2088 TSYMEKELE

-2102 TGNAGVLPSSA
+2102 TGDSSVLPSSA
-2113 QKNITNQGEKYV
+2113 QKSVTNQGEKYV

>member
-1 MPYIPYSVDEIE
+1 MPFVPISDEE
-13 KLKKQSTSRY
+13 LKSLNSLESKRFVPISN
-23 IPYSSQEIEA
+23 EE
-33 LKAPSASAPVSTKG
+33 LKALNSSLQLASQQPAKG
-47 ITGTTTKVSAASTGR
+47 VTRTTTKVSATSTGKL
-62 TPVAEPY
+62 PVAEPY

-383 DGIISGDQSD
+383 DGVISGNKSD
-393 YNIAVRS
+393 YNLSVRA
-400 YMTSGLS
+400 YMESGLS
-407 ESEAKKKAA
+407 EAEARNKAA

-1411 ETRTRQYVRTAAE
+1411 QTRTRQYVRTAAE

-1585 MHDGLVAL
+1585 MHDGLVAI
-1593 AGQVPST
+1593 AEQVPST

-1624 VGNAA
+1624 AGNAA
-1629 FTPIIYT
+1629 FAPIVYT

-1646 VVNAASKAAGGQGIA
+1646 VVDAASKATGGQGIA

-1674 RSEYLNFVR
+1674 RSEYLDFVR

-1718 PVEKAGKLNSKLL
+1718 PVEKAGKRSSKLL

-1785 SALASALNHLS
+1785 SAFASALNRLS
-1796 RRHKAAQFIIEGNLP
+1796 RQHKAAQFLIEGNLP
-1811 FKKTPI
+1811 FKKTPV

-1826 SPAGLLKGAYQLQKL
+1826 SPAGILDTVTRKAYQLKS
-1841 LKERRMLKQ
+1841 
-1850 GKLSGPEKRTI
+1850 GKI
-1861 SAPDVIDSFAS
+1861 STAEFIDSLSA
-1872 GLTGTGIM
+1872 GLTGTGVM

-1893 GGLGGDKDDQ
+1893 GGLGDDKDDQ

-1912 YALKIGDTSYTID
+1912 YALQIGDTSYTID

-1969 NMSMLQGINDA
+1969 NMSMLQGVKEA
-1980 IENVKFSD
+1980 IENVKFSNQEIPD
-1988 NPIVDFGMNAGV
+1988 IIFNSIA
-2000 SYLSQGVPTLLGQ
+2000 SYMGQGVPTLLGQ
-2013 IARTSDDTRRR
+2013 IARTTDDTRRR
-2024 NYVEQGSAFPTIQ
+2024 NYVEQGSAFPSLQ

-2065 PTGNIAERAFSNFLS
+2065 TTGNIAERAFSNFLS
-2080 PGNTSEKQ
+2080 PGYTSEKQ

-2102 TGNAGVLPSSA
+2102 TGDAGVLPSSA
-2113 QKNITNQGEKYV
+2113 QKSITNQGEKYV
-2125 LTAEEYTEYQRTMGK
+2125 LTAEEYTEYQRVMGK

-2189 YEASSKRQSMDAAKK
+2189 YEASSKRQSMDVAKK

-2243 LLNNMGV
+2243 ILNNMGV

>member
-1 MPYIPYSVDEIE
+1 MPFVPISDEE
-13 KLKKQSTSRY
+13 LKSLNSLESKRFVPISN
-23 IPYSSQEIEA
+23 EE
-33 LKAPSASAPVSTKG
+33 LKALNSSLQLASQQPAKG
-47 ITGTTTKVSAASTGR
+47 VTRTTTKVSATSTGKL
-62 TPVAEPY
+62 PVAEPY

-218 SAAAVDNAVSYLGG
+218 SAAAVDNAASYLGG

-383 DGIISGDQSD
+383 DGVISGNKSD
-393 YNIAVRS
+393 YNLSVRA
-400 YMTSGLS
+400 YMESGLS
-407 ESEAKKKAA
+407 EAEARNKAA

-678 PTLYKELV
+678 PALYKELV

-717 WKHMDTAM
+717 WKRMDTAM

-734 PPKADSGNTGSAFF
+734 TPKADSGNTGSAFF

-775 GEVRKPDLSQEAKS
+775 EEVRKPDLSQEAKS

-808 VETVAI
+808 IETAAI
-814 LAEQTGRNIEFVET
+814 LAERTGRNIEFVGT

-855 TIIKHELTHSLEGTQ
+855 TILKHELTHSLEGTQ

-955 KTKLFGT
+955 KAKLFGT
-962 NHEKLMAEAERMYHD
+962 NHEKMMAEAERMYHD
-977 ALMEPFVK
+977 ALMEPFVE

-1154 NPAAA
+1154 NLAAA

-1411 ETRTRQYVRTAAE
+1411 QTRTRQYVRTAAE

-1445 AYVPISNNEAME
+1445 AYVPISNNEAMN

-1478 VNGEHMP
+1478 VNGDHMP
-1485 SKYDVALGEYL
+1485 GKYDVALGEYL

-1585 MHDGLVAL
+1585 MHDGLVAI
-1593 AGQVPST
+1593 AEQVPST

-1624 VGNAA
+1624 AGNAA
-1629 FTPIIYT
+1629 FAPIVYT

-1646 VVNAASKAAGGQGIA
+1646 VVDAASKATGGQGIA

-1674 RSEYLNFVR
+1674 RSEYLDFVR

-1718 PVEKAGKLNSKLL
+1718 PVEKAGKRNSKLL
-1731 EAEDLAFKKIHYE
+1731 EAQDLAFKKIHYE

-1785 SALASALNHLS
+1785 SAFASALNRLS
-1796 RRHKAAQFIIEGNLP
+1796 RQHKAAQFLIEGNLP
-1811 FKKTPI
+1811 FKKTPV

-1826 SPAGLLKGAYQLQKL
+1826 SPAGVLDAVTRKAYQLKT
-1841 LKERRMLKQ
+1841 
-1850 GKLSGPEKRTI
+1850 GKIGAAEF
-1861 SAPDVIDSFAS
+1861 IDSLSA
-1872 GLTGTGIM
+1872 GLTGTGVM

-1893 GGLGGDKDDQ
+1893 GGLGDDKDDQ

-1969 NMSMLQGINDA
+1969 NMSMLQGVKEA
-1980 IENVKFSD
+1980 IENVKFSNQEIPD
-1988 NPIVDFGMNAGV
+1988 IIFNSIA
-2000 SYLSQGVPTLLGQ
+2000 SYMGQGVPTLLGQ
-2013 IARTSDDTRRR
+2013 IARTTDDTRRR
-2024 NYVEQGSAFPTIQ
+2024 NYVEQGSAFPSLQ

-2080 PGNTSEKQ
+2080 PGYTSEKQ
-2088 TSSMEKELE
+2088 TSYMEKELE

-2102 TGNAGVLPSSA
+2102 TGDSSVLPSSA
-2113 QKNITNQGEKYV
+2113 QKSVTNQGEKYV

-2189 YEASSKRQSMDAAKK
+2189 YEPSSKRQSMDAAKK

-2209 SMYLL
+2209 STYLL

-2250 TAQQKRVLLLLDG
+2250 TAQQKRILLLLDG

-2270 EQLLTGTVSSGSSYE
+2270 EQLLTGAVSSGSVYE

>member
-808 VETVAI
+808 IETAAI

-828 LGEGINGKY
+828 LGEGRNGKY

-855 TIIKHELTHSLEGTQ
+855 TILKHELTHSLEGTQ

-1154 NPAAA
+1154 NLAAA

-1411 ETRTRQYVRTAAE
+1411 QTRTRQYVRTAAE

-1445 AYVPISNNEAME
+1445 AYVPISNNEAMN

-1478 VNGEHMP
+1478 VNGDHMP
-1485 SKYDVALGEYL
+1485 GKYDVALGEYL

-1585 MHDGLVAL
+1585 MHDGLVAI
-1593 AGQVPST
+1593 AEQVPST

-1624 VGNAA
+1624 AGNAA
-1629 FTPIIYT
+1629 FAPIVYT

-1646 VVNAASKAAGGQGIA
+1646 VVDAASKATGGQGIA

-1674 RSEYLNFVR
+1674 RSEYLDFVR

-1718 PVEKAGKLNSKLL
+1718 PVEKAGKRNSKLL
-1731 EAEDLAFKKIHYE
+1731 EAQDLAFKKIHYE

-1785 SALASALNHLS
+1785 SAFASALNRLS
-1796 RRHKAAQFIIEGNLP
+1796 RQHKAAQFLIEGNLP
-1811 FKKTPI
+1811 FKKTPV

-1826 SPAGLLKGAYQLQKL
+1826 SPAGVLDAVTRKAYQLKT
-1841 LKERRMLKQ
+1841 
-1850 GKLSGPEKRTI
+1850 GKIGAAEF
-1861 SAPDVIDSFAS
+1861 IDSLSA
-1872 GLTGTGIM
+1872 GLTGTGVM

-1893 GGLGGDKDDQ
+1893 GGLGDDKDDQ

-1969 NMSMLQGINDA
+1969 NMSMLQGVKEA
-1980 IENVKFSD
+1980 IENVKFSNQEIPD
-1988 NPIVDFGMNAGV
+1988 IIFNSIA
-2000 SYLSQGVPTLLGQ
+2000 SYMGQGVPTLLGQ
-2013 IARTSDDTRRR
+2013 IARTTDDTRRR
-2024 NYVEQGSAFPTIQ
+2024 NYVEQGSAFPSLQ

-2080 PGNTSEKQ
+2080 PGYTSEKQ
-2088 TSSMEKELE
+2088 TSYMEKELE

-2102 TGNAGVLPSSA
+2102 TGDSSVLPSSA
-2113 QKNITNQGEKYV
+2113 QKSVTNQGEKYV

-2189 YEASSKRQSMDAAKK
+2189 YEPSSKRQSMDAAKK

-2209 SMYLL
+2209 STYLL

-2250 TAQQKRVLLLLDG
+2250 TAQQKRILLLLDG

-2270 EQLLTGTVSSGSSYE
+2270 EQLLTGAVSSGSVYE

>member
-1 MPYIPYSVDEIE
+1 MPFVPISDEE
-13 KLKKQSTSRY
+13 LKSLNSLESKRFVPISN
-23 IPYSSQEIEA
+23 EE
-33 LKAPSASAPVSTKG
+33 LKALNSSLQLASQQPAKG
-47 ITGTTTKVSAASTGR
+47 VTRTTTKVSATSTGKL
-62 TPVAEPY
+62 PVAEPY

-383 DGIISGDQSD
+383 DGVISGNKSD
-393 YNIAVRS
+393 YNLSVRA
-400 YMTSGLS
+400 YMESGLS
-407 ESEAKKKAA
+407 EAEARNKAA

-456 SDQWTNG
+456 SEQWTNG

-678 PTLYKELV
+678 PALYKELV

-717 WKHMDTAM
+717 WKRMDTAM

-734 PPKADSGNTGSAFF
+734 TPKADSGNTGSAFF

-775 GEVRKPDLSQEAKS
+775 EEVRKPDLSQEAKS

-808 VETVAI
+808 IETAAI
-814 LAEQTGRNIEFVET
+814 LAERTGRNIEFVGT

-855 TIIKHELTHSLEGTQ
+855 TILKHELTHSLEGTQ

-955 KTKLFGT
+955 KAKLFGT
-962 NHEKLMAEAERMYHD
+962 NHEKMMAEAERMYHD

-1411 ETRTRQYVRTAAE
+1411 QTRTRQYVRTAAE

-1445 AYVPISNNEAME
+1445 AYVPISNNEAMN

-1478 VNGEHMP
+1478 VNGDHMP
-1485 SKYDVALGEYL
+1485 GKYDVALGEYL

-1585 MHDGLVAL
+1585 MHDGLVAI
-1593 AGQVPST
+1593 AEQVPST

-1624 VGNAA
+1624 AGNAA
-1629 FTPIIYT
+1629 FAPIVYT

-1646 VVNAASKAAGGQGIA
+1646 VVDAASKATGGQGIA

-1674 RSEYLNFVR
+1674 RSEYLDFVR

-1718 PVEKAGKLNSKLL
+1718 PVEKAGKRNSKLL
-1731 EAEDLAFKKIHYE
+1731 EAQDLAFKKIHYE

-1785 SALASALNHLS
+1785 SAFASALNRLS
-1796 RRHKAAQFIIEGNLP
+1796 RQHKAAQFLIEGNLP
-1811 FKKTPI
+1811 FKKTPV

-1826 SPAGLLKGAYQLQKL
+1826 SPAGVLDAVTRKAYQLKT
-1841 LKERRMLKQ
+1841 
-1850 GKLSGPEKRTI
+1850 GKIGAAEF
-1861 SAPDVIDSFAS
+1861 IDSLSA
-1872 GLTGTGIM
+1872 GLTGTGVM

-1893 GGLGGDKDDQ
+1893 GGLGDDKDDQ

-1969 NMSMLQGINDA
+1969 NMSMLQGVKEA
-1980 IENVKFSD
+1980 IENVKFSNQEIPD
-1988 NPIVDFGMNAGV
+1988 IIFNSIA
-2000 SYLSQGVPTLLGQ
+2000 SYMGQGVPTLLGQ
-2013 IARTSDDTRRR
+2013 IARTTDDTRRR
-2024 NYVEQGSAFPTIQ
+2024 NYVEQGSAFPSLQ

-2080 PGNTSEKQ
+2080 PGYTSEKQ
-2088 TSSMEKELE
+2088 TSYMEKELE

-2102 TGNAGVLPSSA
+2102 TGDSSVLPSSA
-2113 QKNITNQGEKYV
+2113 QKSVTNQGEKYV

-2189 YEASSKRQSMDAAKK
+2189 YEPSSKRQSMDAAKK

-2209 SMYLL
+2209 STYLL

-2250 TAQQKRVLLLLDG
+2250 TAQQKRILLLLDG

-2270 EQLLTGTVSSGSSYE
+2270 EQLLTGAVSSGSVYE

>member
-33 LKAPSASAPVSTKG
+33 LKAPSASVSASSKG
-47 ITGTTTKVSAASTGR
+47 VTGTTTKVSATSTGKL
-62 TPVAEPY
+62 PAAEPY
-69 QVPLPDAMVSVSK
+69 QVPLPDAMVSVSG
-82 GRNVASQLPMS
+82 GRTERNGGSADSLAPAPFESV
-93 PDEFVNAPDF
+93 VNNPDF
-103 SEKSIYS
+103 ATLSKYKSEKS
-110 SGIKDATYQQ
+110 DAGKRFDFQ
-120 INAYHG
+120 NKAYHYLNDSSYWDG
-126 NDPEKKA
+126 NQTLADIDA
-133 AFNLQLLNS
+133 AIFTRNDALSEMTPLEIS
-142 PAQNFSNKG
+142 
-151 YAYITEDE
+151 I
-159 LKTYNYI
+159 YNYYVNSGDRKTAQAYLQSLRTKLQERKADTI
-166 HSQLGEKAANSYLDS
+166 AKEISKKGGADKVLSAAGLALTGGMSAANSGLEQYLEMLAGSDKIVDKNWMEQAQANVRPELS
-181 LGLTSR
+181 GGLGVMSDVLY
-187 MTEDNARRNE
+187 
-197 ELAKKHPI
+197 
-205 ITSALS
+205 SA
-211 PVLTFAK
+211 
-218 SAAAVDNAVSYLGG
+218 G
-232 NGIDENSFAN
+232 NMAN
-242 QGSRAQSSV
+242 SSV
-251 RGTVSN
+251 LGAANPVAGATLMGAQTAGNAYGDTIKEGYSKNEALLYAGINGALESGLQYVL
-257 SIEENIGGI
+257 GGI
-266 GGKIGSFAYQT
+266 GALGKGGVSKLLAKVPALQT
-277 GMSIA
+277 LGKTIEASIKNPTVQA
-282 DYLTVLAGSGG
+282 GLKSAGKYIASMGDEAFEEYLQSVVDPVVR
-293 NKTAVL
+293 NAVL
-299 SFLSTSAA
+299 DENNELNPLSE
-307 TDALIEGKNKGLS
+307 DALYSAL
-320 DGQAMLKGVV
+320 V
-330 AGAAEAVFE
+330 
-339 KIPLDNLFSIG
+339 
-350 NKSGVTKKVLEV
+350 
-362 LKQMGLEGAEEVGTD
+362 
-377 VANAIA
+377 
-383 DGIISGDQSD
+383 
-393 YNIAVRS
+393 
-400 YMTSGLS
+400 
-407 ESEAKKKAA
+407 
-416 ADFAKQIGMS
+416 
-426 FAGGAISGG
+426 GAISGG
-435 VLGTGAELLNS
+435 LMNLPRAVTDFT
-446 AGSKKANAST
+446 GSKRADTSANG
-456 SDQWTNG
+456 QWTNG
-463 TYADTMEKTQAGGG
+463 ANDDIMETVKGGSLDGRENAQQENAPGGHAGVPGQIFTVTDSELEKTVPGMERRADYRGVGLAVTEALQKRGITPVALAYTNDSDGFHQAI
-477 TDGRAGATENLGE
+477 GRAKQNNMHGAFVTQHEVSEYANDALFLSEDGNTGVAVTPDGDIVSVFKNPNGKAKKAVHSILLTALENGGVKLDNFDGALSDMYWNHGFIPVVRTSFDPEFAPTDWNYARDGQPDIIFWVHNGE
-490 SSGVLWEPGQGA
+490 DAQTV
-502 TGAGFGT
+502 
-509 SETDTGF
+509 
-516 YERISKNAEGA
+516 
-527 EAENASGGRARRT
+527 ARRI
-540 LQVGDRTYDYEVV
+540 G
-553 PSAEQ
+553 
-558 SAQAKQTQTLLT
+558 
-570 EYGIPSEIVY
+570 EYGDLPDLTKLPVMSY
-580 WSQSNANGITQTMQG
+580 
-595 EASTLRNG
+595 
-603 TVLIKNDA
+603 
-611 VLQAQEMAG
+611 
-620 HEMAHVAAK
+620 
-629 KSPAEYQK
+629 
-637 YYDAVVNEIDFSSE
+637 
-651 TFVDI
+651 
-656 SESIIKEYFIERGKE
+656 
-671 FDFTRDY
+671 
-678 PTLYKELV
+678 
-686 AYISGDIL
+686 
-694 ADEAFAR
+694 DEAAAYR
-701 QEYSSALY
+701 DNILKQ
-709 NFDAVLEA
+709 
-717 WKHMDTAM
+717 
-725 REYGKSTKK
+725 R
-734 PPKADSGNTGSAFF
+734 ADSGNTGSAFF

-808 VETVAI
+808 IETAAI

-828 LGEGINGKY
+828 LGEGRNGKY

-855 TIIKHELTHSLEGTQ
+855 TILKHELTHSLEGTQ

-1411 ETRTRQYVRTAAE
+1411 QTRTRQYVRTAAE

-1585 MHDGLVAL
+1585 MHDGLVAI
-1593 AGQVPST
+1593 AEQVPST

-1624 VGNAA
+1624 AGNAA
-1629 FTPIIYT
+1629 FAPIVYT

-1646 VVNAASKAAGGQGIA
+1646 VVDAASKATGGQGIA

-1674 RSEYLNFVR
+1674 RSEYLDFVR

-1718 PVEKAGKLNSKLL
+1718 PVEKAGKRSSKLL

-1785 SALASALNHLS
+1785 SAFASALNRLS
-1796 RRHKAAQFIIEGNLP
+1796 RQHKAAQFLIEGNLP
-1811 FKKTPI
+1811 FKKTPV

-1826 SPAGLLKGAYQLQKL
+1826 SPAGILDTVTRKAYQLKS
-1841 LKERRMLKQ
+1841 
-1850 GKLSGPEKRTI
+1850 GKI
-1861 SAPDVIDSFAS
+1861 STAEFIDSLSA
-1872 GLTGTGIM
+1872 GLTGTGVM

-1893 GGLGGDKDDQ
+1893 GGLGDDKDDQ

-1912 YALKIGDTSYTID
+1912 YALQIGDTSYTID

-1969 NMSMLQGINDA
+1969 NMSMLQGVKEA
-1980 IENVKFSD
+1980 IENVKFSNQEIPD
-1988 NPIVDFGMNAGV
+1988 IIFNSIA
-2000 SYLSQGVPTLLGQ
+2000 SYMGQGVPTLLGQ
-2013 IARTSDDTRRR
+2013 IARTTDDTRRR
-2024 NYVEQGSAFPTIQ
+2024 NYVEQGSAFPSLQ

-2065 PTGNIAERAFSNFLS
+2065 TTGNIAERAFSNFLS
-2080 PGNTSEKQ
+2080 PGYTSEKQ

-2102 TGNAGVLPSSA
+2102 TGDAGVLPSSA
-2113 QKNITNQGEKYV
+2113 QKSITNQGEKYV
-2125 LTAEEYTEYQRTMGK
+2125 LTAEEYTEYQRVMGK

-2189 YEASSKRQSMDAAKK
+2189 YEASSKRQSMDVAKK

-2243 LLNNMGV
+2243 ILNNMGV

>member
-1 MPYIPYSVDEIE
+1 MPFVPISDEE
-13 KLKKQSTSRY
+13 LKSLNSLESKRFVPISN
-23 IPYSSQEIEA
+23 EE
-33 LKAPSASAPVSTKG
+33 LKALNSSLQLASQQPAKG
-47 ITGTTTKVSAASTGR
+47 VTRTTTKVSATSTGKL
-62 TPVAEPY
+62 PVAEPY

-218 SAAAVDNAVSYLGG
+218 SAAAVDNAASYLGG

-383 DGIISGDQSD
+383 DGVISGNKSD
-393 YNIAVRS
+393 YNLSVRA
-400 YMTSGLS
+400 YMESGLS
-407 ESEAKKKAA
+407 EAEARNKAA

-558 SAQAKQTQTLLT
+558 SAQAKQTQTPLT

-678 PTLYKELV
+678 PALYKELV

-717 WKHMDTAM
+717 WKRMDTAM

-734 PPKADSGNTGSAFF
+734 TPKADSGNTGSAFF

-775 GEVRKPDLSQEAKS
+775 EEVRKPDLSQEAKS

-808 VETVAI
+808 IETAAI
-814 LAEQTGRNIEFVET
+814 LAERTGRNIEFVGT

-855 TIIKHELTHSLEGTQ
+855 TILKHELTHSLEGTQ

-955 KTKLFGT
+955 KAKLFGT
-962 NHEKLMAEAERMYHD
+962 NHEKMMAEAERMYHD
-977 ALMEPFVK
+977 ALMEPFVE

-1154 NPAAA
+1154 NLAAA

-1411 ETRTRQYVRTAAE
+1411 QTRTRQYVRTAAE

-1445 AYVPISNNEAME
+1445 AYVPISNNEAMN

-1478 VNGEHMP
+1478 VNGDHMP
-1485 SKYDVALGEYL
+1485 GKYDVALGEYL

-1585 MHDGLVAL
+1585 MHDGLVAI
-1593 AGQVPST
+1593 AEQVPST

-1624 VGNAA
+1624 AGNAA
-1629 FTPIIYT
+1629 FAPIVYT

-1646 VVNAASKAAGGQGIA
+1646 VVDAASKATGGQGIA

-1674 RSEYLNFVR
+1674 RSEYLDFVR

-1718 PVEKAGKLNSKLL
+1718 PVEKAGKRNSKLL
-1731 EAEDLAFKKIHYE
+1731 EAQDLAFKKIHYE

-1785 SALASALNHLS
+1785 SAFASALNRLS
-1796 RRHKAAQFIIEGNLP
+1796 RQHKAAQFLIEGNLP
-1811 FKKTPI
+1811 FKKTPV

-1826 SPAGLLKGAYQLQKL
+1826 SPAGVLDAVTRKAYQLKT
-1841 LKERRMLKQ
+1841 
-1850 GKLSGPEKRTI
+1850 GKIGAAEF
-1861 SAPDVIDSFAS
+1861 IDSLSA
-1872 GLTGTGIM
+1872 GLTGTGVM

-1893 GGLGGDKDDQ
+1893 GGLGDDKDDQ

-1969 NMSMLQGINDA
+1969 NMSMLQGVKEA
-1980 IENVKFSD
+1980 IENVKFSNQEIPD
-1988 NPIVDFGMNAGV
+1988 IIFNSIA
-2000 SYLSQGVPTLLGQ
+2000 SYMGQGVPTLLGQ
-2013 IARTSDDTRRR
+2013 IARTTDDTRRR
-2024 NYVEQGSAFPTIQ
+2024 NYVEQGSAFPSLQ

-2080 PGNTSEKQ
+2080 PGYTSEKQ
-2088 TSSMEKELE
+2088 TSYMEKELE

-2102 TGNAGVLPSSA
+2102 TGDSSVLPSSA
-2113 QKNITNQGEKYV
+2113 QKSVTNQGEKYV

-2189 YEASSKRQSMDAAKK
+2189 YEPSSKRQSMDAAKK

-2209 SMYLL
+2209 STYLL

-2250 TAQQKRVLLLLDG
+2250 TAQQKRILLLLDG

-2270 EQLLTGTVSSGSSYE
+2270 EQLLTGAVSSGSVYE

>member
-1 MPYIPYSVDEIE
+1 MPFVPISDEE
-13 KLKKQSTSRY
+13 LKSLNSLESKRFVPISN
-23 IPYSSQEIEA
+23 EE
-33 LKAPSASAPVSTKG
+33 LKALNSSLQLASQQPAKG
-47 ITGTTTKVSAASTGR
+47 VTGTTTKVSATSTGKL
-62 TPVAEPY
+62 PAAEPY
-69 QVPLPDAMVSVSK
+69 QVPLPDAMVSVSG
-82 GRNVASQLPMS
+82 GRTERNGGSADSLAPAPFESV
-93 PDEFVNAPDF
+93 VNNPDF
-103 SEKSIYS
+103 ATLSKYKSEKS
-110 SGIKDATYQQ
+110 DAGKRFDFQ
-120 INAYHG
+120 NKAYHYLNDNSYWDG
-126 NDPEKKA
+126 NQTLADIDA
-133 AFNLQLLNS
+133 AIFTRNDALSEMTPLEIS
-142 PAQNFSNKG
+142 
-151 YAYITEDE
+151 I
-159 LKTYNYI
+159 YNYYVNSGDRKTAQAYLQSLRTKLQERKADTI
-166 HSQLGEKAANSYLDS
+166 AKEISKKDGADKVLSAAGLALTGGMSAANSGLEQYLEMLTGSDKIVDKNWMEQAQANVRPELS
-181 LGLTSR
+181 GGLGVMSDVLYSAGNMANSAVLGAANPVAGATL
-187 MTEDNARRNE
+187 MGAQTAGNAYGDTIKEGYSKNE
-197 ELAKKHPI
+197 
-205 ITSALS
+205 ALLYAGINGALES
-211 PVLTFAK
+211 GLQYVL
-218 SAAAVDNAVSYLGG
+218 
-232 NGIDENSFAN
+232 
-242 QGSRAQSSV
+242 
-251 RGTVSN
+251 
-257 SIEENIGGI
+257 GGI
-266 GGKIGSFAYQT
+266 GALGKGGASKLLAKVPALQT
-277 GMSIA
+277 LGKTIEASIKNPTVQA
-282 DYLTVLAGSGG
+282 GLKSAGKYIASMGDEAFEEYLQSVVDPVVR
-293 NKTAVL
+293 NAVL
-299 SFLSTSAA
+299 DENNELNPLSE
-307 TDALIEGKNKGLS
+307 DALYSAL
-320 DGQAMLKGVV
+320 V
-330 AGAAEAVFE
+330 
-339 KIPLDNLFSIG
+339 
-350 NKSGVTKKVLEV
+350 
-362 LKQMGLEGAEEVGTD
+362 
-377 VANAIA
+377 
-383 DGIISGDQSD
+383 
-393 YNIAVRS
+393 
-400 YMTSGLS
+400 
-407 ESEAKKKAA
+407 
-416 ADFAKQIGMS
+416 
-426 FAGGAISGG
+426 GAISGG
-435 VLGTGAELLNS
+435 LMNLPGAVTDFT
-446 AGSKKANAST
+446 GSKRADTSANG
-456 SDQWTNG
+456 QWTNG
-463 TYADTMEKTQAGGG
+463 ANDDIMETVKGGSLDGRENAQQENAPGGHAGVPGQIFTVTDSELEKTVPGMERRADYRGVGLAVTEALQRRGITPVALAYTNDSDGFHQAI
-477 TDGRAGATENLGE
+477 GRAKQNNMHGAFVTQHEVSEYANDALFLSEDGNTGVAVTPDGDIVSVFKNPNGKAKKAVHSILLTALENGGVKLDNFDGALSDMYWNHGFIPVVRTSFDPEFAPTDWNYARDGQPDIIFWAHNGE
-490 SSGVLWEPGQGA
+490 DAQTV
-502 TGAGFGT
+502 
-509 SETDTGF
+509 
-516 YERISKNAEGA
+516 
-527 EAENASGGRARRT
+527 ARRI
-540 LQVGDRTYDYEVV
+540 G
-553 PSAEQ
+553 
-558 SAQAKQTQTLLT
+558 
-570 EYGIPSEIVY
+570 EYGDLPDLTKLPVMSY
-580 WSQSNANGITQTMQG
+580 
-595 EASTLRNG
+595 
-603 TVLIKNDA
+603 
-611 VLQAQEMAG
+611 
-620 HEMAHVAAK
+620 
-629 KSPAEYQK
+629 
-637 YYDAVVNEIDFSSE
+637 
-651 TFVDI
+651 
-656 SESIIKEYFIERGKE
+656 
-671 FDFTRDY
+671 
-678 PTLYKELV
+678 
-686 AYISGDIL
+686 
-694 ADEAFAR
+694 DEAAAYR
-701 QEYSSALY
+701 DNILKQ
-709 NFDAVLEA
+709 
-717 WKHMDTAM
+717 
-725 REYGKSTKK
+725 R
-734 PPKADSGNTGSAFF
+734 ADSGNTGSAFF

-775 GEVRKPDLSQEAKS
+775 EEVRKPDLSQEAKS

-808 VETVAI
+808 IETAAI
-814 LAEQTGRNIEFVET
+814 LAERTGRNIEFVGT

-855 TIIKHELTHSLEGTQ
+855 TILKHELTHSLEGTQ

-955 KTKLFGT
+955 KAKLFGT
-962 NHEKLMAEAERMYHD
+962 NHEKMMAEAERMYHD
-977 ALMEPFVK
+977 ALMEPFVE

-1154 NPAAA
+1154 NLAAA

-1411 ETRTRQYVRTAAE
+1411 QTRTRQYVRTAAE
-1424 ASQVP
+1424 ASQVL

-1445 AYVPISNNEAME
+1445 AYVPISNNEAMN

-1478 VNGEHMP
+1478 VNGDHMP
-1485 SKYDVALGEYL
+1485 GKYDVALGEYL

-1560 VKIPETIIDRV
+1560 VRIPETIIDRV

-1585 MHDGLVAL
+1585 MHDGLVAI
-1593 AGQVPST
+1593 AEQVPST

-1624 VGNAA
+1624 AGNAA
-1629 FTPIIYT
+1629 FAPIVYT

-1646 VVNAASKAAGGQGIA
+1646 VVDAASKATGGQGIA

-1674 RSEYLNFVR
+1674 RSEYLDFVR

-1718 PVEKAGKLNSKLL
+1718 PVEKAGKRNSKLL
-1731 EAEDLAFKKIHYE
+1731 EAQDLAFKKIHYE

-1785 SALASALNHLS
+1785 SAFASALNRLS
-1796 RRHKAAQFIIEGNLP
+1796 RQHKAAQFLIEGNLP
-1811 FKKTPI
+1811 FKKTPV

-1826 SPAGLLKGAYQLQKL
+1826 SPAGVLDAVTRKAYQLKT
-1841 LKERRMLKQ
+1841 
-1850 GKLSGPEKRTI
+1850 GKIGAAEF
-1861 SAPDVIDSFAS
+1861 IDSLSA
-1872 GLTGTGIM
+1872 GLTGTGVM

-1893 GGLGGDKDDQ
+1893 GGLGDDKDDQ

-1969 NMSMLQGINDA
+1969 NMSMLQGVKEA
-1980 IENVKFSD
+1980 IENVKFSNQEIPD
-1988 NPIVDFGMNAGV
+1988 IIFNSIA
-2000 SYLSQGVPTLLGQ
+2000 SYMGQGVPTLLGQ
-2013 IARTSDDTRRR
+2013 IARTTDDTRRR
-2024 NYVEQGSAFPTIQ
+2024 NYVEQGSAFPSLQ

-2080 PGNTSEKQ
+2080 PGYTSEKQ
-2088 TSSMEKELE
+2088 TSYMEKELE

-2102 TGNAGVLPSSA
+2102 TGDSSVLPSSA
-2113 QKNITNQGEKYV
+2113 QKSVTNQGEKYV

>member
-33 LKAPSASAPVSTKG
+33 LKAPSASVSASSKG
-47 ITGTTTKVSAASTGR
+47 VTGTTTKVSATSTGKL
-62 TPVAEPY
+62 PAAEPY
-69 QVPLPDAMVSVSK
+69 QVPLPDAMVSVSG
-82 GRNVASQLPMS
+82 GRTERNGGSADSLAPAPFESV
-93 PDEFVNAPDF
+93 VNNPDF
-103 SEKSIYS
+103 ATLSKYKSEKS
-110 SGIKDATYQQ
+110 DAGKRFDFQ
-120 INAYHG
+120 NKAYHYLNDSSYWDG
-126 NDPEKKA
+126 NQTLADIDA
-133 AFNLQLLNS
+133 AIFTRNDALSEMTPLEIS
-142 PAQNFSNKG
+142 
-151 YAYITEDE
+151 I
-159 LKTYNYI
+159 YNYYVNSGDRKTAQAYLQSLRTKLQERKADTI
-166 HSQLGEKAANSYLDS
+166 AKEISKKGGADKVLSAAGLALTGGMSAANSGLEQYLEMLAGSDKIVDKNWMEQAQANVRPELS
-181 LGLTSR
+181 GGLGVMSDVLY
-187 MTEDNARRNE
+187 
-197 ELAKKHPI
+197 
-205 ITSALS
+205 SA
-211 PVLTFAK
+211 
-218 SAAAVDNAVSYLGG
+218 G
-232 NGIDENSFAN
+232 NMAN
-242 QGSRAQSSV
+242 SSV
-251 RGTVSN
+251 LGAANPVAGATLMGAQTAGNAYGDTIKEGYSKNEALLYAGINGALESGLQYVL
-257 SIEENIGGI
+257 GGI
-266 GGKIGSFAYQT
+266 GALGKGGVSKLLAKVPALQT
-277 GMSIA
+277 LGKTIEASIKNPTVQA
-282 DYLTVLAGSGG
+282 GLKSAGKYIASMGDEAFEEYLQSVVDPVVR
-293 NKTAVL
+293 NAVL
-299 SFLSTSAA
+299 DENNELNPLSE
-307 TDALIEGKNKGLS
+307 DALYSAL
-320 DGQAMLKGVV
+320 V
-330 AGAAEAVFE
+330 
-339 KIPLDNLFSIG
+339 
-350 NKSGVTKKVLEV
+350 
-362 LKQMGLEGAEEVGTD
+362 
-377 VANAIA
+377 
-383 DGIISGDQSD
+383 
-393 YNIAVRS
+393 
-400 YMTSGLS
+400 
-407 ESEAKKKAA
+407 
-416 ADFAKQIGMS
+416 
-426 FAGGAISGG
+426 GAISGG
-435 VLGTGAELLNS
+435 LMNLPGAVTDFT
-446 AGSKKANAST
+446 GSKRADTSANG
-456 SDQWTNG
+456 QWTNG
-463 TYADTMEKTQAGGG
+463 ANDDIMETVKGGSLDGRENAQQENAPGGHAGVPGQIFTVTDSELEKTVPGMERRADYRGVGLAVTEALQKRGITPVALAYTNDSDGFHQAI
-477 TDGRAGATENLGE
+477 GRAKQNNMHGAFVTQHEVSEYANDALFLSEDGNTGVAVTPDGDIVSVFKNPNGKAKKAVHSILLTALENGGVKLDNFDGALSDMYWNHGFIPVVRTSFDPEFAPTDWNYARDGQPDIIFWVHNGE
-490 SSGVLWEPGQGA
+490 DAQTV
-502 TGAGFGT
+502 
-509 SETDTGF
+509 
-516 YERISKNAEGA
+516 
-527 EAENASGGRARRT
+527 ARRI
-540 LQVGDRTYDYEVV
+540 G
-553 PSAEQ
+553 
-558 SAQAKQTQTLLT
+558 
-570 EYGIPSEIVY
+570 EYGDLPDLTKLPVMSY
-580 WSQSNANGITQTMQG
+580 
-595 EASTLRNG
+595 
-603 TVLIKNDA
+603 
-611 VLQAQEMAG
+611 
-620 HEMAHVAAK
+620 
-629 KSPAEYQK
+629 
-637 YYDAVVNEIDFSSE
+637 
-651 TFVDI
+651 
-656 SESIIKEYFIERGKE
+656 
-671 FDFTRDY
+671 
-678 PTLYKELV
+678 
-686 AYISGDIL
+686 
-694 ADEAFAR
+694 DEAAAYR
-701 QEYSSALY
+701 DNILKQ
-709 NFDAVLEA
+709 
-717 WKHMDTAM
+717 
-725 REYGKSTKK
+725 R
-734 PPKADSGNTGSAFF
+734 ADSGNTGSAFF

-808 VETVAI
+808 IETAAI

-828 LGEGINGKY
+828 LGEGRNGKY

-855 TIIKHELTHSLEGTQ
+855 TILKHELTHSLEGTQ

-1411 ETRTRQYVRTAAE
+1411 QTRTRQYVRTAAE

-1585 MHDGLVAL
+1585 MHDGLVAI
-1593 AGQVPST
+1593 AEQVPST

-1624 VGNAA
+1624 AGNAA
-1629 FTPIIYT
+1629 FAPIVYT

-1646 VVNAASKAAGGQGIA
+1646 VVDAASKATGGQGIA

-1674 RSEYLNFVR
+1674 RSEYLDFVR

-1718 PVEKAGKLNSKLL
+1718 PVEKAGKRSSKLL

-1785 SALASALNHLS
+1785 SAFASALNRLS
-1796 RRHKAAQFIIEGNLP
+1796 RQHKAAQFLIEGNLP
-1811 FKKTPI
+1811 FKKTPV

-1826 SPAGLLKGAYQLQKL
+1826 SPAGILDTVTRKAYQLKS
-1841 LKERRMLKQ
+1841 
-1850 GKLSGPEKRTI
+1850 GKI
-1861 SAPDVIDSFAS
+1861 STAEFIDSLSA
-1872 GLTGTGIM
+1872 GLTGTGVM

-1893 GGLGGDKDDQ
+1893 GGLGDDKDDQ

-1912 YALKIGDTSYTID
+1912 YALQIGDTSYTID

-1969 NMSMLQGINDA
+1969 NMSMLQGVKEA
-1980 IENVKFSD
+1980 IENVKFSNQEIPD
-1988 NPIVDFGMNAGV
+1988 IIFNSIA
-2000 SYLSQGVPTLLGQ
+2000 SYMGQGVPTLLGQ
-2013 IARTSDDTRRR
+2013 IARTTDDTRRR
-2024 NYVEQGSAFPTIQ
+2024 NYVEQGSAFPSLQ

-2065 PTGNIAERAFSNFLS
+2065 TTGNIAERAFSNFLS
-2080 PGNTSEKQ
+2080 PGYTSEKQ

-2102 TGNAGVLPSSA
+2102 TGDAGVLPSSA
-2113 QKNITNQGEKYV
+2113 QKSITNQGEKYV
-2125 LTAEEYTEYQRTMGK
+2125 LTAEEYTEYQRVMGK

-2189 YEASSKRQSMDAAKK
+2189 YEASSKRQSMDVAKK

-2243 LLNNMGV
+2243 ILNNMGV

>member
-1 MPYIPYSVDEIE
+1 MPFVPISDEE
-13 KLKKQSTSRY
+13 LKSLNSLESKRFVPISN
-23 IPYSSQEIEA
+23 EE
-33 LKAPSASAPVSTKG
+33 LKALNSSLQLASQQPAKG
-47 ITGTTTKVSAASTGR
+47 VTGTTTKVSATSTGKL
-62 TPVAEPY
+62 PAAEPY
-69 QVPLPDAMVSVSK
+69 QVPLPDAMVSVSG
-82 GRNVASQLPMS
+82 GRTERNGGSADSLAPAPFESV
-93 PDEFVNAPDF
+93 VNNPDF
-103 SEKSIYS
+103 ATLSKYKSEKS
-110 SGIKDATYQQ
+110 DAGKRFDFQ
-120 INAYHG
+120 NKAYHYLNDNSHWDG
-126 NDPEKKA
+126 NQTLADIDA
-133 AFNLQLLNS
+133 AIFTRNDALSEMTPLEIS
-142 PAQNFSNKG
+142 
-151 YAYITEDE
+151 I
-159 LKTYNYI
+159 YNYYVNSGDRKTAQAYLQSLRTKLQERKADTI
-166 HSQLGEKAANSYLDS
+166 AKEISKKDGADKVLSAAGLALTGGMSAANSGLEQYLEMLTGSDKIVDKNWMEQAQANVRPELS
-181 LGLTSR
+181 GGLGVMSDVLYSAGNMANSAVLGAANPVAGATL
-187 MTEDNARRNE
+187 MGAQTAGNAYGDTIKEGYSKNE
-197 ELAKKHPI
+197 
-205 ITSALS
+205 ALLYAGINGALES
-211 PVLTFAK
+211 GLQYVL
-218 SAAAVDNAVSYLGG
+218 
-232 NGIDENSFAN
+232 
-242 QGSRAQSSV
+242 
-251 RGTVSN
+251 
-257 SIEENIGGI
+257 GGI
-266 GGKIGSFAYQT
+266 GALGKGGASKLLAKVPALQT
-277 GMSIA
+277 LGKTIEASIKNPTVQA
-282 DYLTVLAGSGG
+282 GLKSAGKYIASMGDEAFEEYLQSVVDPVVR
-293 NKTAVL
+293 NAVL
-299 SFLSTSAA
+299 DENNELNPLSE
-307 TDALIEGKNKGLS
+307 DALYSAL
-320 DGQAMLKGVV
+320 V
-330 AGAAEAVFE
+330 
-339 KIPLDNLFSIG
+339 
-350 NKSGVTKKVLEV
+350 
-362 LKQMGLEGAEEVGTD
+362 
-377 VANAIA
+377 
-383 DGIISGDQSD
+383 
-393 YNIAVRS
+393 
-400 YMTSGLS
+400 
-407 ESEAKKKAA
+407 
-416 ADFAKQIGMS
+416 
-426 FAGGAISGG
+426 GAISGG
-435 VLGTGAELLNS
+435 LMNLPGAVTDFT
-446 AGSKKANAST
+446 GSKRADTSANG
-456 SDQWTNG
+456 QWTNG
-463 TYADTMEKTQAGGG
+463 ANDDIMETVKGGSLDGRENAQQENAPGGHAGVPGQIFTVTDSELEKTVPGMERRADYRGVGLAVTEALQRRGITPVALAYTNDSDGFHQAI
-477 TDGRAGATENLGE
+477 GRAKQNNMHGAFVTQHEVSEYANDALFLSEDGNTGVAVTPDGDIVSVFKNPNGKAKKAVHSILLTALENGGVKLDNFDGALSDMYWNHGFIPVVRTSFDPEFAPTDWNYARDGQPDIIFWAHNGE
-490 SSGVLWEPGQGA
+490 DAQTV
-502 TGAGFGT
+502 
-509 SETDTGF
+509 
-516 YERISKNAEGA
+516 
-527 EAENASGGRARRT
+527 ARRI
-540 LQVGDRTYDYEVV
+540 G
-553 PSAEQ
+553 
-558 SAQAKQTQTLLT
+558 
-570 EYGIPSEIVY
+570 EYGDLPDLTKLPVMSY
-580 WSQSNANGITQTMQG
+580 
-595 EASTLRNG
+595 
-603 TVLIKNDA
+603 
-611 VLQAQEMAG
+611 
-620 HEMAHVAAK
+620 
-629 KSPAEYQK
+629 
-637 YYDAVVNEIDFSSE
+637 
-651 TFVDI
+651 
-656 SESIIKEYFIERGKE
+656 
-671 FDFTRDY
+671 
-678 PTLYKELV
+678 
-686 AYISGDIL
+686 
-694 ADEAFAR
+694 DEAAAYR
-701 QEYSSALY
+701 DNILKQ
-709 NFDAVLEA
+709 
-717 WKHMDTAM
+717 
-725 REYGKSTKK
+725 R
-734 PPKADSGNTGSAFF
+734 ADSGNTGSAFF

-775 GEVRKPDLSQEAKS
+775 EEVRKPDLSQEAKS

-808 VETVAI
+808 IETAAI
-814 LAEQTGRNIEFVET
+814 LAERTGRNIEFVGT

-855 TIIKHELTHSLEGTQ
+855 TILKHELTHSLEGTQ

-955 KTKLFGT
+955 KAKLFGT
-962 NHEKLMAEAERMYHD
+962 NHEKMMAEAERMYHD
-977 ALMEPFVK
+977 ALMEPFVE

-1154 NPAAA
+1154 NLAAA

-1411 ETRTRQYVRTAAE
+1411 QTRTRQYVRTAAE
-1424 ASQVP
+1424 ASQVL

-1445 AYVPISNNEAME
+1445 AYVPISNNEAMN

-1478 VNGEHMP
+1478 VNGDHMP
-1485 SKYDVALGEYL
+1485 GKYDVALGEYL

-1560 VKIPETIIDRV
+1560 VRIPETIIDRV

-1585 MHDGLVAL
+1585 MHDGLVAI
-1593 AGQVPST
+1593 AEQVPST

-1624 VGNAA
+1624 AGNAA
-1629 FTPIIYT
+1629 FAPIVYT

-1646 VVNAASKAAGGQGIA
+1646 VVDAASKATGGQGIA

-1674 RSEYLNFVR
+1674 RSEYLDFVR

-1718 PVEKAGKLNSKLL
+1718 PVEKAGKRNSKLL
-1731 EAEDLAFKKIHYE
+1731 EAQDLAFKKIHYE

-1785 SALASALNHLS
+1785 SAFASALNRLS
-1796 RRHKAAQFIIEGNLP
+1796 RQHKAAQFLIEGNLP
-1811 FKKTPI
+1811 FKKTPV

-1826 SPAGLLKGAYQLQKL
+1826 SPAGVLDAVTRKAYQLKT
-1841 LKERRMLKQ
+1841 
-1850 GKLSGPEKRTI
+1850 GKIGAAEF
-1861 SAPDVIDSFAS
+1861 IDSLSA
-1872 GLTGTGIM
+1872 GLTGTGVM

-1893 GGLGGDKDDQ
+1893 GGLGDDKDDQ

-1969 NMSMLQGINDA
+1969 NMSMLQGVKEA
-1980 IENVKFSD
+1980 IENVKFSNQEIPD
-1988 NPIVDFGMNAGV
+1988 IIFNSIA
-2000 SYLSQGVPTLLGQ
+2000 SYMGQGVPTLLGQ
-2013 IARTSDDTRRR
+2013 IARTTDDTRRR
-2024 NYVEQGSAFPTIQ
+2024 NYVEQGSAFPSLQ

-2080 PGNTSEKQ
+2080 PGYTSEKQ
-2088 TSSMEKELE
+2088 TSYMEKELE

-2102 TGNAGVLPSSA
+2102 TGDSSVLPSSA
-2113 QKNITNQGEKYV
+2113 QKSVTNQGEKYV

>member
-1 MPYIPYSVDEIE
+1 MPFVPISDEE
-13 KLKKQSTSRY
+13 LKSLNSLESKRFVPISN
-23 IPYSSQEIEA
+23 EE
-33 LKAPSASAPVSTKG
+33 LKALNSSLQLASQQPAKG
-47 ITGTTTKVSAASTGR
+47 VTGTTTKVSATSTGKL
-62 TPVAEPY
+62 PVAEPY
-69 QVPLPDAMVSVSK
+69 QVPLPDAMVSVSG
-82 GRNVASQLPMS
+82 GRAERSGGSADSLAPAPFESV
-93 PDEFVNAPDF
+93 VNNPDF
-103 SEKSIYS
+103 ATLSKYKSDKSDAGKRFDFQNKAYHYLNDSSYWDGNQTLADIDAAIFTRNDALSEMTPLEISIYNYYVN
-110 SGIKDATYQQ
+110 SGDRKTAQAYLQSLRTKLQERKADTIAKEISKKDGA
-120 INAYHG
+120 
-126 NDPEKKA
+126 DKVLSA
-133 AFNLQLLNS
+133 AGLALTGGMS
-142 PAQNFSNKG
+142 
-151 YAYITEDE
+151 
-159 LKTYNYI
+159 
-166 HSQLGEKAANSYLDS
+166 AANSGLEQYLEMLTGSDKIVDKNWMEQAQANVLPELS
-181 LGLTSR
+181 GGLGVMSDVLYSAGNMANSAVLGAANPVAGATL
-187 MTEDNARRNE
+187 MGAQTAGNAYGDTIKEGYSKNE
-197 ELAKKHPI
+197 
-205 ITSALS
+205 ALLYAGINGALES
-211 PVLTFAK
+211 GLQYVL
-218 SAAAVDNAVSYLGG
+218 
-232 NGIDENSFAN
+232 
-242 QGSRAQSSV
+242 
-251 RGTVSN
+251 
-257 SIEENIGGI
+257 GGI
-266 GGKIGSFAYQT
+266 GALGKGGASKLPAKVPALQT
-277 GMSIA
+277 LGKTIEASIKNPTVQA
-282 DYLTVLAGSGG
+282 GLKSAGKYIASMGDEAFEEYLQSVVDPVVR
-293 NKTAVL
+293 NAVL
-299 SFLSTSAA
+299 DENNELNPLSE
-307 TDALIEGKNKGLS
+307 DALYSAL
-320 DGQAMLKGVV
+320 V
-330 AGAAEAVFE
+330 
-339 KIPLDNLFSIG
+339 
-350 NKSGVTKKVLEV
+350 
-362 LKQMGLEGAEEVGTD
+362 
-377 VANAIA
+377 
-383 DGIISGDQSD
+383 
-393 YNIAVRS
+393 
-400 YMTSGLS
+400 
-407 ESEAKKKAA
+407 
-416 ADFAKQIGMS
+416 
-426 FAGGAISGG
+426 GAISGG
-435 VLGTGAELLNS
+435 LMNLPGAVTDFT
-446 AGSKKANAST
+446 GSKRADTSANG
-456 SDQWTNG
+456 QWTNG
-463 TYADTMEKTQAGGG
+463 ANDDIMETVKGGSLDGRENAQQENAPGGHAGVPGQIFTVTDSELEKTVPGMERRADYRGVGLAVTEALQRRGITPVALAYTNDSDGFHQAI
-477 TDGRAGATENLGE
+477 GRAKQNNMHGAFVTQHEVSEYANDALFLSEDGNTGVAVTPDGDIVSVFKNPNGKAKKAVHSILLTALENGGVKLDNFDGALSDMYWNHGFIPVVRTSFDPEFAPTDWNYARDGQPDIIFWVHNGE
-490 SSGVLWEPGQGA
+490 DAQTV
-502 TGAGFGT
+502 
-509 SETDTGF
+509 
-516 YERISKNAEGA
+516 
-527 EAENASGGRARRT
+527 ARRI
-540 LQVGDRTYDYEVV
+540 G
-553 PSAEQ
+553 
-558 SAQAKQTQTLLT
+558 
-570 EYGIPSEIVY
+570 EYGDLPDLTKLPVMSY
-580 WSQSNANGITQTMQG
+580 
-595 EASTLRNG
+595 
-603 TVLIKNDA
+603 
-611 VLQAQEMAG
+611 
-620 HEMAHVAAK
+620 
-629 KSPAEYQK
+629 
-637 YYDAVVNEIDFSSE
+637 
-651 TFVDI
+651 
-656 SESIIKEYFIERGKE
+656 
-671 FDFTRDY
+671 
-678 PTLYKELV
+678 
-686 AYISGDIL
+686 
-694 ADEAFAR
+694 DEAAAYR
-701 QEYSSALY
+701 DNILKQ
-709 NFDAVLEA
+709 
-717 WKHMDTAM
+717 
-725 REYGKSTKK
+725 R
-734 PPKADSGNTGSAFF
+734 ADSGNTGSAFF

-789 SRAAKARETGSMFN
+789 SRAAKVRETGSMFN
-803 INPND
+803 ISPND
-808 VETVAI
+808 IETAAI

-828 LGEGINGKY
+828 LGEGRNGKY

-855 TIIKHELTHSLEGTQ
+855 TILKHELTHSLEGTQ

-1283 RTTYDAD
+1283 RTAYDAD

-1411 ETRTRQYVRTAAE
+1411 QTRTRQYVRTAAE

-1445 AYVPISNNEAME
+1445 AYVPISNDEAMK

-1478 VNGEHMP
+1478 VNGDHTP
-1485 SKYDVALGEYL
+1485 GKYDVALGEYL

-1552 NRERPDSN
+1552 NRERPNSN

-1593 AGQVPST
+1593 AEQVPST

-1624 VGNAA
+1624 AGNAA
-1629 FTPIIYT
+1629 FAPIVYT

-1646 VVNAASKAAGGQGIA
+1646 VVDAASKATGGQGIA

-1674 RSEYLNFVR
+1674 RSEYLDFVR

-1718 PVEKAGKLNSKLL
+1718 LVEKAGKRNSKLL
-1731 EAEDLAFKKIHYE
+1731 EAQDLAFKKIHYE

-1785 SALASALNHLS
+1785 SAFASALNRLS
-1796 RRHKAAQFIIEGNLP
+1796 RQHKAAQFLIEGNLP
-1811 FKKTPI
+1811 FKKTPV

-1826 SPAGLLKGAYQLQKL
+1826 SPAGVLDTVTRKAYQLKN
-1841 LKERRMLKQ
+1841 
-1850 GKLSGPEKRTI
+1850 GKI
-1861 SAPDVIDSFAS
+1861 STAEFIDSLSA
-1872 GLTGTGIM
+1872 GLTGTGVM

-1893 GGLGGDKDDQ
+1893 GGLGDDKDDQ

-1969 NMSMLQGINDA
+1969 NMSMLQGVKEA
-1980 IENVKFSD
+1980 IENVKFSNQEIPD
-1988 NPIVDFGMNAGV
+1988 IIFNSIA
-2000 SYLSQGVPTLLGQ
+2000 SYMGQGVPTLLGQ
-2013 IARTSDDTRRR
+2013 IARTTDDTRRR
-2024 NYVEQGSAFPTIQ
+2024 NYVEQGSAFPSLQ

-2080 PGNTSEKQ
+2080 PGYTSEKQ

-2102 TGNAGVLPSSA
+2102 TGDAGVLPSSA
-2113 QKNITNQGEKYV
+2113 QKSITNQGEKYV

-2160 EQRTDAVSEV
+2160 EQRTDSVSEV

-2189 YEASSKRQSMDAAKK
+2189 YEPSSKRQSMDAAKK

-2209 SMYLL
+2209 STYLL

-2243 LLNNMGV
+2243 ILNNMGV

>member
-69 QVPLPDAMVSVSK
+69 QVPLPDAMVSVSG
-82 GRNVASQLPMS
+82 GRAERSGGSADSLAPAPFESV
-93 PDEFVNAPDF
+93 VNNPDF
-103 SEKSIYS
+103 ATLSKYKSDKSDAGKRFDFQNKAYHYLNDNSYWDGNQTLADIDAAIFTRNDALSEMTPLEISIYNYYVN
-110 SGIKDATYQQ
+110 SGDRKTAQAYLQSLRTKLQERKADTIAKEISKKDGA
-120 INAYHG
+120 
-126 NDPEKKA
+126 DKVLSA
-133 AFNLQLLNS
+133 AGLALTGGMS
-142 PAQNFSNKG
+142 
-151 YAYITEDE
+151 
-159 LKTYNYI
+159 
-166 HSQLGEKAANSYLDS
+166 AANSGLEQYLEMLTGSDKIVDKNWMEQAQANVRPELS
-181 LGLTSR
+181 GGLGVMSDVLYSAGNMANSAVLGAANPVAGATL
-187 MTEDNARRNE
+187 MGAQTAGNAYGDTIKEGYSKNE
-197 ELAKKHPI
+197 
-205 ITSALS
+205 ALLYAGINGALES
-211 PVLTFAK
+211 GLQYVL
-218 SAAAVDNAVSYLGG
+218 
-232 NGIDENSFAN
+232 
-242 QGSRAQSSV
+242 
-251 RGTVSN
+251 
-257 SIEENIGGI
+257 GGI
-266 GGKIGSFAYQT
+266 GALGKGGASKLLAKVPALQT
-277 GMSIA
+277 LGKTIEASIKNPTVQA
-282 DYLTVLAGSGG
+282 GLKSAGKYIASMGDEAFEEYLQSVVDPVVR
-293 NKTAVL
+293 NAVL
-299 SFLSTSAA
+299 DENNELNPLSE
-307 TDALIEGKNKGLS
+307 DALYSAL
-320 DGQAMLKGVV
+320 V
-330 AGAAEAVFE
+330 
-339 KIPLDNLFSIG
+339 
-350 NKSGVTKKVLEV
+350 
-362 LKQMGLEGAEEVGTD
+362 
-377 VANAIA
+377 
-383 DGIISGDQSD
+383 
-393 YNIAVRS
+393 
-400 YMTSGLS
+400 
-407 ESEAKKKAA
+407 
-416 ADFAKQIGMS
+416 
-426 FAGGAISGG
+426 GAISGG
-435 VLGTGAELLNS
+435 LMNLPGAVTDFT
-446 AGSKKANAST
+446 GSKRADTSANG
-456 SDQWTNG
+456 QWTNG
-463 TYADTMEKTQAGGG
+463 ANDDIMETVKGGSLDGRENAQQENAPGGHAGVPGQIFTVTDSELEKTVPGMERRADYRGVGLAVTEALQRRGITPVALAYTNDSDGFHQAI
-477 TDGRAGATENLGE
+477 GRAKQNNMHGAFVTQHEVSEYANDALFLSEDGNTGVAVTPDGDIVSVFKNPNGKAKKAVHSILLTALENGGVKLDNFDGALSDMYWNHGFIPVARTSFDPEFAPTDWNYARDGQPDIIFWVHNGE
-490 SSGVLWEPGQGA
+490 DAQTV
-502 TGAGFGT
+502 
-509 SETDTGF
+509 
-516 YERISKNAEGA
+516 
-527 EAENASGGRARRT
+527 ARRI
-540 LQVGDRTYDYEVV
+540 G
-553 PSAEQ
+553 
-558 SAQAKQTQTLLT
+558 
-570 EYGIPSEIVY
+570 EYGDLPDLTKLPVMSY
-580 WSQSNANGITQTMQG
+580 
-595 EASTLRNG
+595 
-603 TVLIKNDA
+603 
-611 VLQAQEMAG
+611 
-620 HEMAHVAAK
+620 
-629 KSPAEYQK
+629 
-637 YYDAVVNEIDFSSE
+637 
-651 TFVDI
+651 
-656 SESIIKEYFIERGKE
+656 
-671 FDFTRDY
+671 
-678 PTLYKELV
+678 
-686 AYISGDIL
+686 
-694 ADEAFAR
+694 DEAAAYR
-701 QEYSSALY
+701 DNILKQ
-709 NFDAVLEA
+709 
-717 WKHMDTAM
+717 
-725 REYGKSTKK
+725 R
-734 PPKADSGNTGSAFF
+734 ADSGNTGSAFF

-775 GEVRKPDLSQEAKS
+775 EEVRKPDLSQEAKS

-808 VETVAI
+808 IETAAI
-814 LAEQTGRNIEFVET
+814 LAERTGRNIEFVGT

-855 TIIKHELTHSLEGTQ
+855 TILKHELTHSLEGTQ

-955 KTKLFGT
+955 KAKLFGT
-962 NHEKLMAEAERMYHD
+962 NHEKMMAEAERMYHD
-977 ALMEPFVK
+977 ALMEPFVE

-1154 NPAAA
+1154 NLAAA

-1411 ETRTRQYVRTAAE
+1411 QTRTRQYVRTAAE

-1445 AYVPISNNEAME
+1445 AYVPISNNEAMN

-1478 VNGEHMP
+1478 VNGDHMP
-1485 SKYDVALGEYL
+1485 GKYDVALGEYL

-1585 MHDGLVAL
+1585 MHDGLVAI
-1593 AGQVPST
+1593 AEQVPST

-1614 GNPRTHIRNI
+1614 GNPITHIRNI
-1624 VGNAA
+1624 AGNAA
-1629 FTPIIYT
+1629 FAPIVYT

-1646 VVNAASKAAGGQGIA
+1646 VVDAASKATGGQGIA

-1674 RSEYLNFVR
+1674 RSEYLDFVR

-1785 SALASALNHLS
+1785 SAFASALNRLS
-1796 RRHKAAQFIIEGNLP
+1796 RQHKAAQFLIEGNLP
-1811 FKKTPI
+1811 FKKTPV

-1826 SPAGLLKGAYQLQKL
+1826 SPAGVLDAVTRKAYQLKT
-1841 LKERRMLKQ
+1841 
-1850 GKLSGPEKRTI
+1850 GKIGAAEF
-1861 SAPDVIDSFAS
+1861 IDSLSA
-1872 GLTGTGIM
+1872 GLTGTGVM
-1880 ALGMWLAS
+1880 ALGMWLDS

-1893 GGLGGDKDDQ
+1893 GGLGDDKDDQ

-1969 NMSMLQGINDA
+1969 NMSMLQGVKEA
-1980 IENVKFSD
+1980 IENVKFSNQEIPD
-1988 NPIVDFGMNAGV
+1988 IIFNSIA
-2000 SYLSQGVPTLLGQ
+2000 SYMGQGVPTLLGQ
-2013 IARTSDDTRRR
+2013 IARTTDDTRRR
-2024 NYVEQGSAFPTIQ
+2024 NYVEQGSAFPSLQ

-2080 PGNTSEKQ
+2080 PGYTSEKQ
-2088 TSSMEKELE
+2088 TSYMEKELE

-2102 TGNAGVLPSSA
+2102 TGDSSVLPSSA
-2113 QKNITNQGEKYV
+2113 QKSVTNQGEKYV

-2189 YEASSKRQSMDAAKK
+2189 YEPSSKRQSMDAAKK

-2209 SMYLL
+2209 STYLL

-2250 TAQQKRVLLLLDG
+2250 TAQQKRILLLLDG

-2270 EQLLTGTVSSGSSYE
+2270 EQLLTGAVSSGSVYE

>member
-69 QVPLPDAMVSVSK
+69 QVPLPDAMVSVSG
-82 GRNVASQLPMS
+82 GRAERSGGSADSLAPAPFESV
-93 PDEFVNAPDF
+93 VNNPDF
-103 SEKSIYS
+103 ATLSKYKSDKSDAGKRFDFQNKAYHYLNDSSYWDGNQTLADIDAAIFTRNDALSEMTPLEISIYNYYVN
-110 SGIKDATYQQ
+110 SGDRKTAQAYLQSLRTKLQERKADTIAKEISKKDGA
-120 INAYHG
+120 
-126 NDPEKKA
+126 DKVLSA
-133 AFNLQLLNS
+133 AGLALTGGMS
-142 PAQNFSNKG
+142 
-151 YAYITEDE
+151 
-159 LKTYNYI
+159 
-166 HSQLGEKAANSYLDS
+166 AANSGLEQYLEMLTGSDKIVDKNWMEQAQANVRPELS
-181 LGLTSR
+181 GGLGVMSDVLYSAGNMANSAVLGAANPVAGATL
-187 MTEDNARRNE
+187 MGAQTAGNAYGDTIKEGYSKNE
-197 ELAKKHPI
+197 
-205 ITSALS
+205 ALLYAGINGALES
-211 PVLTFAK
+211 GLQYVL
-218 SAAAVDNAVSYLGG
+218 
-232 NGIDENSFAN
+232 
-242 QGSRAQSSV
+242 
-251 RGTVSN
+251 
-257 SIEENIGGI
+257 GGI
-266 GGKIGSFAYQT
+266 GALGKGGASKLLAKVPALQT
-277 GMSIA
+277 LGKTIEASIKNPTVQA
-282 DYLTVLAGSGG
+282 GLKSAGKYIASMGDEAFEEYLQSVVDPVVR
-293 NKTAVL
+293 NAVL
-299 SFLSTSAA
+299 DENNELNPLSE
-307 TDALIEGKNKGLS
+307 DALYSAL
-320 DGQAMLKGVV
+320 V
-330 AGAAEAVFE
+330 
-339 KIPLDNLFSIG
+339 
-350 NKSGVTKKVLEV
+350 
-362 LKQMGLEGAEEVGTD
+362 
-377 VANAIA
+377 
-383 DGIISGDQSD
+383 
-393 YNIAVRS
+393 
-400 YMTSGLS
+400 
-407 ESEAKKKAA
+407 
-416 ADFAKQIGMS
+416 
-426 FAGGAISGG
+426 GAISGG
-435 VLGTGAELLNS
+435 LMNLPGAVTDFT
-446 AGSKKANAST
+446 GSKRADTSANG
-456 SDQWTNG
+456 QWTNG
-463 TYADTMEKTQAGGG
+463 ANDDIMETVKGGSLDGRENAQQENAPGGHAGVPGQIFTVTDSELEKTVPGMERRADYRGVGLAVTEALQKRGITPVALAYTNDSDGFHQAI
-477 TDGRAGATENLGE
+477 GRAKQNNMHGAFVTQHEVSEYANDALFLSEDGNTGVAVTPDGDIVSVFKNPNGKAKKAVHSILLTALENGGVKLDNFDGALSDMYWNHGFIPVARTSFDPEFAPTDWNYARDGQPDIIFWVHNGE
-490 SSGVLWEPGQGA
+490 DAQTV
-502 TGAGFGT
+502 
-509 SETDTGF
+509 
-516 YERISKNAEGA
+516 
-527 EAENASGGRARRT
+527 ARRI
-540 LQVGDRTYDYEVV
+540 G
-553 PSAEQ
+553 
-558 SAQAKQTQTLLT
+558 
-570 EYGIPSEIVY
+570 EYGDLPDLTKLPVMSY
-580 WSQSNANGITQTMQG
+580 
-595 EASTLRNG
+595 
-603 TVLIKNDA
+603 
-611 VLQAQEMAG
+611 
-620 HEMAHVAAK
+620 
-629 KSPAEYQK
+629 
-637 YYDAVVNEIDFSSE
+637 
-651 TFVDI
+651 
-656 SESIIKEYFIERGKE
+656 
-671 FDFTRDY
+671 
-678 PTLYKELV
+678 
-686 AYISGDIL
+686 
-694 ADEAFAR
+694 DEAAAYR
-701 QEYSSALY
+701 DNILKQ
-709 NFDAVLEA
+709 
-717 WKHMDTAM
+717 
-725 REYGKSTKK
+725 R
-734 PPKADSGNTGSAFF
+734 ADSGNTGSAFF

-808 VETVAI
+808 IETAAI

-828 LGEGINGKY
+828 LGEGRNGKY

-855 TIIKHELTHSLEGTQ
+855 TILKHELTHSLEGTQ

-1411 ETRTRQYVRTAAE
+1411 QTRTRQYVRTAAE

-1585 MHDGLVAL
+1585 MHDGLVAI
-1593 AGQVPST
+1593 AEQVPST

-1624 VGNAA
+1624 AGNAA
-1629 FTPIIYT
+1629 FAPIVYT

-1646 VVNAASKAAGGQGIA
+1646 VVDAASKATGGQGIA

-1674 RSEYLNFVR
+1674 RSEYLDFVR

-1718 PVEKAGKLNSKLL
+1718 PVEKAGKRSSKLL

-1785 SALASALNHLS
+1785 SAFASALNRLS
-1796 RRHKAAQFIIEGNLP
+1796 RQHKAAQFLIEGNLP
-1811 FKKTPI
+1811 FKKTPV

-1826 SPAGLLKGAYQLQKL
+1826 SPAGILDTVTRKAYQLKS
-1841 LKERRMLKQ
+1841 
-1850 GKLSGPEKRTI
+1850 GKI
-1861 SAPDVIDSFAS
+1861 STAEFIDSLSA
-1872 GLTGTGIM
+1872 GLTGTGVM

-1893 GGLGGDKDDQ
+1893 GGLGDDKDDQ

-1912 YALKIGDTSYTID
+1912 YALQIGDTSYTID

-1969 NMSMLQGINDA
+1969 NMSMLQGVKEA
-1980 IENVKFSD
+1980 IENVKFSNQEIPD
-1988 NPIVDFGMNAGV
+1988 IIFNSIA
-2000 SYLSQGVPTLLGQ
+2000 SYMGQGVPTLLGQ
-2013 IARTSDDTRRR
+2013 IARTTDDTRRR
-2024 NYVEQGSAFPTIQ
+2024 NYVEQGSAFPSLQ

-2065 PTGNIAERAFSNFLS
+2065 TTGNIAERAFSNFLS
-2080 PGNTSEKQ
+2080 PGYTSEKQ

-2102 TGNAGVLPSSA
+2102 TGDAGVLPSSA
-2113 QKNITNQGEKYV
+2113 QKSITNQGEKYV
-2125 LTAEEYTEYQRTMGK
+2125 LTAEEYTEYQRVMGK

-2189 YEASSKRQSMDAAKK
+2189 YEASSKRQSMDVAKK

-2243 LLNNMGV
+2243 ILNNMGV

>member
-1 MPYIPYSVDEIE
+1 MPFVPISDEE
-13 KLKKQSTSRY
+13 LKSLNSLESKRFVPISN
-23 IPYSSQEIEA
+23 EE
-33 LKAPSASAPVSTKG
+33 LKALNSSLQLASQQPAKG
-47 ITGTTTKVSAASTGR
+47 VTRTTTKVSATSTGKL
-62 TPVAEPY
+62 PVAEPY

-218 SAAAVDNAVSYLGG
+218 SAAAVDNAASYLGG

-383 DGIISGDQSD
+383 DGVISGNKSD
-393 YNIAVRS
+393 YNLSVRA
-400 YMTSGLS
+400 YMESGLS
-407 ESEAKKKAA
+407 EAEARNKAA

-580 WSQSNANGITQTMQG
+580 WSQSNVNGITQTMQG

-678 PTLYKELV
+678 PALYKELV

-717 WKHMDTAM
+717 WKRMDTAM

-734 PPKADSGNTGSAFF
+734 TPKADSGNTGSAFF

-775 GEVRKPDLSQEAKS
+775 EEVRKPDLSQEAKS

-808 VETVAI
+808 IETAAI
-814 LAEQTGRNIEFVET
+814 LAERTGRNIEFVGT

-855 TIIKHELTHSLEGTQ
+855 TILKHELTHSLEGTQ

-955 KTKLFGT
+955 KAKLFGT
-962 NHEKLMAEAERMYHD
+962 NHEKMMAEAERMYHD
-977 ALMEPFVK
+977 ALMEPFVE

-1154 NPAAA
+1154 NLAAA

-1411 ETRTRQYVRTAAE
+1411 QTRTRQYVRTAAE

-1445 AYVPISNNEAME
+1445 AYVPISNNEAMN

-1478 VNGEHMP
+1478 VNGDHMP
-1485 SKYDVALGEYL
+1485 GKYDVALGEYL

-1585 MHDGLVAL
+1585 MHDGLVAI
-1593 AGQVPST
+1593 AEQVPST

-1624 VGNAA
+1624 AGNAA
-1629 FTPIIYT
+1629 FAPIVYT

-1646 VVNAASKAAGGQGIA
+1646 VVDAASKATGGQGIA

-1674 RSEYLNFVR
+1674 RSEYLDFVR

-1718 PVEKAGKLNSKLL
+1718 PVEKAGKRNSKLL
-1731 EAEDLAFKKIHYE
+1731 EAQDLAFKKIHYE

-1785 SALASALNHLS
+1785 SAFASALNRLS
-1796 RRHKAAQFIIEGNLP
+1796 RQHKAAQFLIEGNLP
-1811 FKKTPI
+1811 FKKTPV

-1826 SPAGLLKGAYQLQKL
+1826 SPAGVLDAVTRKAYQLKT
-1841 LKERRMLKQ
+1841 
-1850 GKLSGPEKRTI
+1850 GKIGAAEF
-1861 SAPDVIDSFAS
+1861 IDSLSA
-1872 GLTGTGIM
+1872 GLTGTGVM

-1893 GGLGGDKDDQ
+1893 GGLGDDKDDQ

-1969 NMSMLQGINDA
+1969 NMSMLQGVKEA
-1980 IENVKFSD
+1980 IENVKFSNQEIPD
-1988 NPIVDFGMNAGV
+1988 IIFNSIA
-2000 SYLSQGVPTLLGQ
+2000 SYMGQGVPTLLGQ
-2013 IARTSDDTRRR
+2013 IARTTDDTRRR
-2024 NYVEQGSAFPTIQ
+2024 NYVEQGSAFPSLQ

-2080 PGNTSEKQ
+2080 PGYTSEKQ
-2088 TSSMEKELE
+2088 TSYMEKELE

-2102 TGNAGVLPSSA
+2102 TGDSSVLPSSA
-2113 QKNITNQGEKYV
+2113 QKSVTNQGEKYV

-2189 YEASSKRQSMDAAKK
+2189 YEPSSKRQSMDAAKK

-2209 SMYLL
+2209 STYLL

-2250 TAQQKRVLLLLDG
+2250 TAQQKRILLLLDG

-2270 EQLLTGTVSSGSSYE
+2270 EQLLTGAVSSGSVYE

>member
-1 MPYIPYSVDEIE
+1 MPFVPISDEE
-13 KLKKQSTSRY
+13 LKSLNSLESKRFVPISN
-23 IPYSSQEIEA
+23 EE
-33 LKAPSASAPVSTKG
+33 LKALNSSLQLASQQPAKG
-47 ITGTTTKVSAASTGR
+47 VTRTTTKVSATSTGKL
-62 TPVAEPY
+62 PVAEPY

-218 SAAAVDNAVSYLGG
+218 SAAAVDNAASYLGG

-383 DGIISGDQSD
+383 DGVISGNKSD
-393 YNIAVRS
+393 YNLSVRA
-400 YMTSGLS
+400 YMESGLS
-407 ESEAKKKAA
+407 EAEARNKAA

-678 PTLYKELV
+678 PALYKELV

-717 WKHMDTAM
+717 WKRMDTAM

-734 PPKADSGNTGSAFF
+734 TPKADSGNTGSAFF

-775 GEVRKPDLSQEAKS
+775 EEVRKPDLSQEAKS

-808 VETVAI
+808 IETAAI
-814 LAEQTGRNIEFVET
+814 LAERTGRNIEFVGT

-855 TIIKHELTHSLEGTQ
+855 TILKHELTHSLEGTQ

-955 KTKLFGT
+955 KAKLFGT
-962 NHEKLMAEAERMYHD
+962 NHEKMMAEAERMYHD
-977 ALMEPFVK
+977 ALMEPFVE

-1154 NPAAA
+1154 NLAAA

-1411 ETRTRQYVRTAAE
+1411 QTRTRQYVRTAAE

-1445 AYVPISNNEAME
+1445 AYVPISNNEAMN

-1478 VNGEHMP
+1478 VNGDHMP
-1485 SKYDVALGEYL
+1485 GKYDVALGEYL

-1585 MHDGLVAL
+1585 MHDGLVAI
-1593 AGQVPST
+1593 AEQVPST

-1624 VGNAA
+1624 AGNAA
-1629 FTPIIYT
+1629 FAPIVYT

-1646 VVNAASKAAGGQGIA
+1646 VVDAASKATGGQGIA

-1674 RSEYLNFVR
+1674 RSEYLDFVR

-1718 PVEKAGKLNSKLL
+1718 PVEKAGKRNSKLL
-1731 EAEDLAFKKIHYE
+1731 EAQDLAFKKIHYE

-1785 SALASALNHLS
+1785 SAFASALNRLS
-1796 RRHKAAQFIIEGNLP
+1796 RQHKAAQFLIEGNLP
-1811 FKKTPI
+1811 FKKTPV

-1826 SPAGLLKGAYQLQKL
+1826 SPAGVLDAVTRKAYQLKT
-1841 LKERRMLKQ
+1841 
-1850 GKLSGPEKRTI
+1850 GKIGAAEF
-1861 SAPDVIDSFAS
+1861 IDSLSA
-1872 GLTGTGIM
+1872 GLTGTGVM

-1893 GGLGGDKDDQ
+1893 GGLGDDKDDQ

-1969 NMSMLQGINDA
+1969 NMSMLQGVKEA
-1980 IENVKFSD
+1980 IENVKFSKQEIPD
-1988 NPIVDFGMNAGV
+1988 IIFNSIA
-2000 SYLSQGVPTLLGQ
+2000 SYMGQGVPTLLGQ
-2013 IARTSDDTRRR
+2013 IARTTDDTRRR
-2024 NYVEQGSAFPTIQ
+2024 NYVEQGSAFPSLQ

-2080 PGNTSEKQ
+2080 PGYTSEKQ
-2088 TSSMEKELE
+2088 TSYMEKELE

-2102 TGNAGVLPSSA
+2102 TGDSSVLPSSA
-2113 QKNITNQGEKYV
+2113 QKSVTNQGEKYV

-2189 YEASSKRQSMDAAKK
+2189 YEPSSKRQSMDAAKK

-2209 SMYLL
+2209 STYLL

-2250 TAQQKRVLLLLDG
+2250 TAQQKRILLLLDG

-2270 EQLLTGTVSSGSSYE
+2270 EQLLTGAVSSGSVYE

>member
-1 MPYIPYSVDEIE
+1 MPFVPISDEE
-13 KLKKQSTSRY
+13 LKSLNSLESKRFVPISN
-23 IPYSSQEIEA
+23 EE
-33 LKAPSASAPVSTKG
+33 LKALNSSLQLASQQPAKG
-47 ITGTTTKVSAASTGR
+47 VTGTTTKVSATSTGKL
-62 TPVAEPY
+62 PAAEPY
-69 QVPLPDAMVSVSK
+69 QVPLPDAMVSVSG
-82 GRNVASQLPMS
+82 GRTERNGGSADSLAPAPFESV
-93 PDEFVNAPDF
+93 VNNPDF
-103 SEKSIYS
+103 ATLSKYKSEKS
-110 SGIKDATYQQ
+110 DAGKRFDFQ
-120 INAYHG
+120 NKAYHYLNDSSYWDG
-126 NDPEKKA
+126 NQTLADIDA
-133 AFNLQLLNS
+133 AIFTRNDALSEMTPLEIS
-142 PAQNFSNKG
+142 
-151 YAYITEDE
+151 I
-159 LKTYNYI
+159 YNYYVNSGDRKTAQAYLQSLRTKLQERKADTI
-166 HSQLGEKAANSYLDS
+166 AKEISKKDGADKVLSAAGLALTGGMSAANSGLEQYLEMLTGSDKIVDKNWMEQAQANVRPELS
-181 LGLTSR
+181 GGLGVMSDVLYSAGNMANSAVLGAANPVAGATL
-187 MTEDNARRNE
+187 MGAQTAGNAYGDTIKEGYSKNE
-197 ELAKKHPI
+197 
-205 ITSALS
+205 ALLYAGINGALES
-211 PVLTFAK
+211 GLQYVL
-218 SAAAVDNAVSYLGG
+218 
-232 NGIDENSFAN
+232 
-242 QGSRAQSSV
+242 
-251 RGTVSN
+251 
-257 SIEENIGGI
+257 GGI
-266 GGKIGSFAYQT
+266 GALGKGGASKLLAKVPALQT
-277 GMSIA
+277 LGKTIEASIKNPTVQA
-282 DYLTVLAGSGG
+282 GLKSAGKYIASMGDEAFEEYLQSVVDPVVR
-293 NKTAVL
+293 NAVL
-299 SFLSTSAA
+299 DENNELNPLSE
-307 TDALIEGKNKGLS
+307 DALYSAL
-320 DGQAMLKGVV
+320 V
-330 AGAAEAVFE
+330 
-339 KIPLDNLFSIG
+339 
-350 NKSGVTKKVLEV
+350 
-362 LKQMGLEGAEEVGTD
+362 
-377 VANAIA
+377 
-383 DGIISGDQSD
+383 
-393 YNIAVRS
+393 
-400 YMTSGLS
+400 
-407 ESEAKKKAA
+407 
-416 ADFAKQIGMS
+416 
-426 FAGGAISGG
+426 GAISGG
-435 VLGTGAELLNS
+435 LMNLPGAVTDFT
-446 AGSKKANAST
+446 GSKRADTSANG
-456 SDQWTNG
+456 QWTNG
-463 TYADTMEKTQAGGG
+463 ANDDIMETVKGGSLDGRENAQQENAPGGHAGVPGQIFTVTDSELEKTVPGMERRADYRGVGLAVTEALQRSGITPVALAYTNDSDGFHQAI
-477 TDGRAGATENLGE
+477 GRAKQNNMHGAFVTQHEVSEYASNALFLSEDGNTGVAVTPDGDIVSVFKNPNGKAKKAVHSILLTALENGGVKLDNFDGALSDMYWNHGFIPVARTSFDPEFAPTDWNYARDGQPDIIFWVHNGE
-490 SSGVLWEPGQGA
+490 DAQTV
-502 TGAGFGT
+502 
-509 SETDTGF
+509 
-516 YERISKNAEGA
+516 
-527 EAENASGGRARRT
+527 ARRI
-540 LQVGDRTYDYEVV
+540 G
-553 PSAEQ
+553 
-558 SAQAKQTQTLLT
+558 
-570 EYGIPSEIVY
+570 EYGDLPDLTKLPVMSY
-580 WSQSNANGITQTMQG
+580 D
-595 EASTLRNG
+595 
-603 TVLIKNDA
+603 K
-611 VLQAQEMAG
+611 
-620 HEMAHVAAK
+620 AA
-629 KSPAEYQK
+629 AY
-637 YYDAVVNEIDFSSE
+637 
-651 TFVDI
+651 
-656 SESIIKEYFIERGKE
+656 
-671 FDFTRDY
+671 RDN
-678 PTLYKELV
+678 
-686 AYISGDIL
+686 IL
-694 ADEAFAR
+694 KQR
-701 QEYSSALY
+701 
-709 NFDAVLEA
+709 
-717 WKHMDTAM
+717 
-725 REYGKSTKK
+725 
-734 PPKADSGNTGSAFF
+734 ADSGNTGSAFF
-748 DADSKGST
+748 DVDSKDST

-808 VETVAI
+808 IETAAI
-814 LAEQTGRNIEFVET
+814 LAERTGRNIEFVET

-855 TIIKHELTHSLEGTQ
+855 TILKHELTHSLEGTQ

-927 FTSEK
+927 FTSGK

-962 NHEKLMAEAERMYHD
+962 NHEKMMAEAERMYHD

-1411 ETRTRQYVRTAAE
+1411 QTRTRQYVRTAAE

-1466 GLDKAIEQWNAA
+1466 GLDKAIKQWDAA

-1571 QRVNPRDTEAVDQI
+1571 QKVNPRDTEAVDQI

-1593 AGQVPST
+1593 AEQVPST

-1646 VVNAASKAAGGQGIA
+1646 VVDAASKAAGGRGIA

-1667 SALPFSK
+1667 SSLPFSK
-1674 RSEYLNFVR
+1674 RSEYLDFVR
-1683 EDFQKMKDVIN
+1683 EDYQKMKDVIN

-1706 DNQKVFTSKLMQ
+1706 DNQKIFTSKLMQ

-1758 STVTEETLNRGRNY
+1758 STVTDETLNRGRNY

-1785 SALASALNHLS
+1785 SAFASALNRLS
-1796 RRHKAAQFIIEGNLP
+1796 RRNKAAQFLIEGNLP
-1811 FKKTPI
+1811 FKKTPV

-1826 SPAGLLKGAYQLQKL
+1826 SPAGVLDTVTRKAYQLKT
-1841 LKERRMLKQ
+1841 
-1850 GKLSGPEKRTI
+1850 GKIGAAEF
-1861 SAPDVIDSFAS
+1861 IDSLSA
-1872 GLTGTGIM
+1872 GLTGTGVM

-1893 GGLGGDKDDQ
+1893 GGLGDDKDDR

-2065 PTGNIAERAFSNFLS
+2065 PAGNIAERAFSNFLS
-2080 PGNTSEKQ
+2080 PGYTSEKQ

-2102 TGNAGVLPSSA
+2102 TGDAGVLPSSA
-2113 QKNITNQGEKYV
+2113 QKSITNQGEKYV

-2250 TAQQKRVLLLLDG
+2250 TAQQKRILLLLDG

-2270 EQLLTGTVSSGSSYE
+2270 EQLLTGAVSSGSIYE

>member
-1 MPYIPYSVDEIE
+1 MPFVPISDEE
-13 KLKKQSTSRY
+13 LKSLNSLESKRFVPISN
-23 IPYSSQEIEA
+23 EE
-33 LKAPSASAPVSTKG
+33 LKALNSSLQLASQQPAKG
-47 ITGTTTKVSAASTGR
+47 VTRTTTKVSATSTGKL
-62 TPVAEPY
+62 PVAEPY

-218 SAAAVDNAVSYLGG
+218 SAAAVDNAASYLGG

-383 DGIISGDQSD
+383 DGVISGNKSD
-393 YNIAVRS
+393 YNLSVRA
-400 YMTSGLS
+400 YMESGLS
-407 ESEAKKKAA
+407 EAEARNKAA

-678 PTLYKELV
+678 PALYKELV

-717 WKHMDTAM
+717 WKRMDTAM

-734 PPKADSGNTGSAFF
+734 TPKADSGNTGSAFF

-775 GEVRKPDLSQEAKS
+775 EEVRKPDLSQEAKS

-808 VETVAI
+808 IETAAI
-814 LAEQTGRNIEFVET
+814 LAERTGRNIEFVGT

-855 TIIKHELTHSLEGTQ
+855 TILKHELTHSLEGTQ

-955 KTKLFGT
+955 KAKLFGT
-962 NHEKLMAEAERMYHD
+962 NHEKMMAEAERMYHD

-1411 ETRTRQYVRTAAE
+1411 QTRTRQYVRTAAE

-1585 MHDGLVAL
+1585 MHDGLVAI
-1593 AGQVPST
+1593 AEQVPST

-1624 VGNAA
+1624 AGNAA
-1629 FTPIIYT
+1629 FAPIVYT

-1646 VVNAASKAAGGQGIA
+1646 VVDAASKATGGQGIA

-1674 RSEYLNFVR
+1674 RSEYLDFVR

-1718 PVEKAGKLNSKLL
+1718 PVEKAGKRSSKLL

-1785 SALASALNHLS
+1785 SAFASALNRLS
-1796 RRHKAAQFIIEGNLP
+1796 RQHKAAQFLIEGNLP
-1811 FKKTPI
+1811 FKKTPV

-1826 SPAGLLKGAYQLQKL
+1826 SPAGILDTVTRKAYQLKS
-1841 LKERRMLKQ
+1841 
-1850 GKLSGPEKRTI
+1850 GKI
-1861 SAPDVIDSFAS
+1861 STAEFIDSLSA
-1872 GLTGTGIM
+1872 GLTGTGVM

-1893 GGLGGDKDDQ
+1893 GGLGDDKDDQ

-1912 YALKIGDTSYTID
+1912 YALQIGDTSYTID

-1969 NMSMLQGINDA
+1969 NMSMLQGVKEA
-1980 IENVKFSD
+1980 IENVKFSNQEIPD
-1988 NPIVDFGMNAGV
+1988 IIFNSIA
-2000 SYLSQGVPTLLGQ
+2000 SYMGQGVPTLLGQ
-2013 IARTSDDTRRR
+2013 IARTTDDTRRR
-2024 NYVEQGSAFPTIQ
+2024 NYVEQGSAFPSLQ

-2065 PTGNIAERAFSNFLS
+2065 TTGNIAERAFSNFLS
-2080 PGNTSEKQ
+2080 PGYTSEKQ

-2102 TGNAGVLPSSA
+2102 TGDAGVLPSSA
-2113 QKNITNQGEKYV
+2113 QKSITNQGEKYV
-2125 LTAEEYTEYQRTMGK
+2125 LTAEEYTEYQRVMGK

-2189 YEASSKRQSMDAAKK
+2189 YEASSKRQSMDVAKK

-2243 LLNNMGV
+2243 ILNNMGV

>member
-1 MPYIPYSVDEIE
+1 MPFVPISDEELKSLNSLESKRFIPISNEE
-13 KLKKQSTSRY
+13 
-23 IPYSSQEIEA
+23 
-33 LKAPSASAPVSTKG
+33 LKALNSSLQLASQQPAKG
-47 ITGTTTKVSAASTGR
+47 VTGTTTKVSATSTGKL
-62 TPVAEPY
+62 PAAEPY

-362 LKQMGLEGAEEVGTD
+362 LKQMGLEGTEEVGTD

-383 DGIISGDQSD
+383 DGIISGNQSD

-416 ADFAKQIGMS
+416 ADFAKQICMS

-446 AGSKKANAST
+446 AGSKKANASAER
-456 SDQWTNG
+456 QWTNG
-463 TYADTMEKTQAGGG
+463 TYTDTMEKTQAGGG
-477 TDGRAGATENLGE
+477 TDGRAGATENLGGTG
-490 SSGVLWEPGQGA
+490 GVLWESGQGA
-502 TGAGFGT
+502 AGTGFGT

-516 YERISKNAEGA
+516 YERISKNVEGA
-527 EAENASGGRARRT
+527 EVGNASSGRARRT
-540 LQVGDRTYDYEVV
+540 LRVGDRTYAYEAV
-553 PSAEQ
+553 PSTEQ
-558 SAQAKQTQTLLT
+558 STQAKQTQTLLA

-580 WSQSNANGITQTMQG
+580 WSQSSANGITQTMQG

-603 TVLIKNDA
+603 TVLIRNGAD
-611 VLQAQEMAG
+611 LQARDMAG

-629 KSPAEYQK
+629 KAPIEYQK
-637 YYDAVVNEIDFSSE
+637 YYDAVVDEIDFSSD
-651 TFVDI
+651 TLASV
-656 SESIIKEYFIERGKE
+656 SELIVKNYFTKRGKE

-678 PTLYKELV
+678 PALYKELV
-686 AYISGDIL
+686 GYISGNIL
-694 ADEAFAR
+694 ADESAAR
-701 QEYSSALY
+701 QRYSPMLY
-709 NFDAVLEA
+709 NFDTVLEA

-734 PPKADSGNTGSAFF
+734 TPKADSGKTGSAFF
-748 DADSKGST
+748 DADSKDST

-775 GEVRKPDLSQEAKS
+775 EEVRKPDLSQEAKS

-808 VETVAI
+808 IETAAI
-814 LAEQTGRNIEFVET
+814 LAERTGRNIEFVGT

-855 TIIKHELTHSLEGTQ
+855 TILKHELTHSLEGTQ

-955 KTKLFGT
+955 KAKLFGT
-962 NHEKLMAEAERMYHD
+962 NHEKMMAEAERMYHD
-977 ALMEPFVK
+977 ALMEPFVE

-1154 NPAAA
+1154 NLAAA

-1411 ETRTRQYVRTAAE
+1411 QTRTRQYVRTAAE

-1593 AGQVPST
+1593 AEQVPST

-1718 PVEKAGKLNSKLL
+1718 PVEKAGKRSSKLL

-1785 SALASALNHLS
+1785 SAFASALNRLS
-1796 RRHKAAQFIIEGNLP
+1796 RQHKAAQFLIEGNLP
-1811 FKKTPI
+1811 FKKTPV

-1826 SPAGLLKGAYQLQKL
+1826 SPAGILDTVTRKAYQLKS
-1841 LKERRMLKQ
+1841 
-1850 GKLSGPEKRTI
+1850 GKI
-1861 SAPDVIDSFAS
+1861 STAEFIDSLSA
-1872 GLTGTGIM
+1872 GLTGTGVM

-1893 GGLGGDKDDQ
+1893 GGLGDDKDDQ

-1969 NMSMLQGINDA
+1969 NMSMLQGVKEA
-1980 IENVKFSD
+1980 IENVKFSNQEIPD
-1988 NPIVDFGMNAGV
+1988 IIFNSIA
-2000 SYLSQGVPTLLGQ
+2000 SYMGQGVPTLLGQ
-2013 IARTSDDTRRR
+2013 IARTTDDTRRR
-2024 NYVEQGSAFPTIQ
+2024 NYVEQGSAFPSLQ

-2065 PTGNIAERAFSNFLS
+2065 TTGNIAERAFSNFLS
-2080 PGNTSEKQ
+2080 PGYTSEKQ

-2102 TGNAGVLPSSA
+2102 TGDAGVLPSSA
-2113 QKNITNQGEKYV
+2113 QKSVTNQGEKYV

-2189 YEASSKRQSMDAAKK
+2189 YEPSSKRQSMDAAKK

-2209 SMYLL
+2209 STYLL

-2250 TAQQKRVLLLLDG
+2250 TAQQKRILLLLDG

-2270 EQLLTGTVSSGSSYE
+2270 EQLLTGAVSSGSVYE

>member
-69 QVPLPDAMVSVSK
+69 QVPLPDAMVSVSG
-82 GRNVASQLPMS
+82 GRAERSGGSADSLAPAPFESV
-93 PDEFVNAPDF
+93 VNNPDF
-103 SEKSIYS
+103 ATLSKYKSDKSDAGKRFDFQNKAYHYLNDSSYWDGNQTLADIDAAIFTRNDALSEMTPLEISIYNYYVN
-110 SGIKDATYQQ
+110 SGDRKTAQAYLQSLRTKLQERKADTIAKEISKKDGA
-120 INAYHG
+120 
-126 NDPEKKA
+126 DKVLSA
-133 AFNLQLLNS
+133 AGLALTGGMS
-142 PAQNFSNKG
+142 
-151 YAYITEDE
+151 
-159 LKTYNYI
+159 
-166 HSQLGEKAANSYLDS
+166 AANSGLEQYLEMLTGSDKIVDKNWMEQAQANVRPELS
-181 LGLTSR
+181 GGLGVMSDVLYSAGNMANSAVLGAANPVAGATL
-187 MTEDNARRNE
+187 MGAQTAGNAYGDTIKEGYSKNE
-197 ELAKKHPI
+197 
-205 ITSALS
+205 ALLYAGINGALES
-211 PVLTFAK
+211 GLQYVL
-218 SAAAVDNAVSYLGG
+218 
-232 NGIDENSFAN
+232 
-242 QGSRAQSSV
+242 
-251 RGTVSN
+251 
-257 SIEENIGGI
+257 GGI
-266 GGKIGSFAYQT
+266 GALGKGGASKLLAKVPALQT
-277 GMSIA
+277 LGKTIEASIKNPTVQA
-282 DYLTVLAGSGG
+282 GLKSAGKYIASMGDEAFEEYLQSVVDPVVR
-293 NKTAVL
+293 NAVL
-299 SFLSTSAA
+299 DENNELNPLSE
-307 TDALIEGKNKGLS
+307 DALYSAL
-320 DGQAMLKGVV
+320 V
-330 AGAAEAVFE
+330 
-339 KIPLDNLFSIG
+339 
-350 NKSGVTKKVLEV
+350 
-362 LKQMGLEGAEEVGTD
+362 
-377 VANAIA
+377 
-383 DGIISGDQSD
+383 
-393 YNIAVRS
+393 
-400 YMTSGLS
+400 
-407 ESEAKKKAA
+407 
-416 ADFAKQIGMS
+416 
-426 FAGGAISGG
+426 GAISGG
-435 VLGTGAELLNS
+435 LMNLPGAVTDFT
-446 AGSKKANAST
+446 GSKRADTSANG
-456 SDQWTNG
+456 QWTNG
-463 TYADTMEKTQAGGG
+463 ANDDIMETVKGGSLDGRENAQQENAPGGHAGVPGQIFTVTDSELEKTVPGMERRADYRGVGLAVTEALQKRGITPVALAYTNDSDGFHQAI
-477 TDGRAGATENLGE
+477 GRAKQNNMHGAFVTQHEVSEYANDALFLSEDGNTGVAVTPDGDIVSVFKNPNGKAKKAVHSILLTALENGGVKLDNFDGALSDMYWNHGFIPVVRTSFDPEFAPTDWNYARDGQPDIIFWVHNGE
-490 SSGVLWEPGQGA
+490 DAQTV
-502 TGAGFGT
+502 
-509 SETDTGF
+509 
-516 YERISKNAEGA
+516 
-527 EAENASGGRARRT
+527 ARRI
-540 LQVGDRTYDYEVV
+540 G
-553 PSAEQ
+553 
-558 SAQAKQTQTLLT
+558 
-570 EYGIPSEIVY
+570 EYGDLPDLTKLPVMSY
-580 WSQSNANGITQTMQG
+580 
-595 EASTLRNG
+595 
-603 TVLIKNDA
+603 
-611 VLQAQEMAG
+611 
-620 HEMAHVAAK
+620 
-629 KSPAEYQK
+629 
-637 YYDAVVNEIDFSSE
+637 
-651 TFVDI
+651 
-656 SESIIKEYFIERGKE
+656 
-671 FDFTRDY
+671 
-678 PTLYKELV
+678 
-686 AYISGDIL
+686 
-694 ADEAFAR
+694 DEAAAYR
-701 QEYSSALY
+701 DNILKQ
-709 NFDAVLEA
+709 
-717 WKHMDTAM
+717 
-725 REYGKSTKK
+725 R
-734 PPKADSGNTGSAFF
+734 ADSGNTGSAFF

-808 VETVAI
+808 IETAAI

-828 LGEGINGKY
+828 LGEGRNGKY

-855 TIIKHELTHSLEGTQ
+855 TILKHELTHSLEGTQ

-1411 ETRTRQYVRTAAE
+1411 QTRTRQYVRTAAE

-1593 AGQVPST
+1593 AEQVPST

-1629 FTPIIYT
+1629 FTPIVYT

-1646 VVNAASKAAGGQGIA
+1646 VVDAASKATGGQGIA

-1674 RSEYLNFVR
+1674 RSEYLDFVR

-1718 PVEKAGKLNSKLL
+1718 PVEKAGKRSSKLL

-1785 SALASALNHLS
+1785 SAFASALNRLS
-1796 RRHKAAQFIIEGNLP
+1796 RQHKAAQFLIEGNLP
-1811 FKKTPI
+1811 FKKTPV

-1826 SPAGLLKGAYQLQKL
+1826 SPAGILDTVTRKAYQLKS
-1841 LKERRMLKQ
+1841 
-1850 GKLSGPEKRTI
+1850 GKI
-1861 SAPDVIDSFAS
+1861 STAEFIDSLSA
-1872 GLTGTGIM
+1872 GLTGTGVM

-1893 GGLGGDKDDQ
+1893 GGLGDDKDDQ

-1912 YALKIGDTSYTID
+1912 YALQIGDTSYTID

-1969 NMSMLQGINDA
+1969 NMSMLQGVKEA
-1980 IENVKFSD
+1980 IENVKFSNQEIPD
-1988 NPIVDFGMNAGV
+1988 IIFNSIA
-2000 SYLSQGVPTLLGQ
+2000 SYMGQGVPTLLGQ
-2013 IARTSDDTRRR
+2013 IARTTDDTRRR
-2024 NYVEQGSAFPTIQ
+2024 NYVEQGSAFPSLQ

-2065 PTGNIAERAFSNFLS
+2065 TTGNIAERAFSNFLS
-2080 PGNTSEKQ
+2080 PGYTSEKQ

-2102 TGNAGVLPSSA
+2102 TGDAGVLPSSA
-2113 QKNITNQGEKYV
+2113 QKSITNQGEKYV
-2125 LTAEEYTEYQRTMGK
+2125 LTAEEYTEYQRAMGK

-2189 YEASSKRQSMDAAKK
+2189 YEASSKRQSMDVAKK

-2243 LLNNMGV
+2243 ILNNMGV

>member
-1 MPYIPYSVDEIE
+1 MAKLFTDEEIKVRSRE
-13 KLKKQSTSRY
+13 YRYHIRPLFTDAEIAERSKTFKYQSPEQYQT
-23 IPYSSQEIEA
+23 PSQQPA
-33 LKAPSASAPVSTKG
+33 KG
-47 ITGTTTKVSAASTGR
+47 VTGTTTKVSATSTGKL
-62 TPVAEPY
+62 PVAEPY

-383 DGIISGDQSD
+383 DGVISGNKSD
-393 YNIAVRS
+393 YNLSVRA
-400 YMTSGLS
+400 YMESGLS
-407 ESEAKKKAA
+407 EAEARNKAA

-678 PTLYKELV
+678 PALYKELV

-762 VRDVFGYGKAETQ
+762 VRDVFGYGQQTDAQANPGNGDVQSDKWSKPESHWTAENQNVDANEGAAIKSVTEIVQ
-775 GEVRKPDLSQEAKS
+775 KIRNAFGIPISTGKFNQRAYGIYKTRAEAIRTKVSDALPTIAHELGHHFDKRYGLYVLPSTNEAIQVLISTRPEFAKS
-789 SRAAKARETGSMFN
+789 YEVEQLPGEAVAEFMRDYLTDRTLAESKYPEFYKTFVKVIPEDQIKKLNSIGDDINRYMFADLHERAKANIVTREESQKIYRSQKSLGDLLTRAKELFSDTAAKVELFGKDAHDRYWISKDVDGMIERMIAGEYMTDIDGKPVEWPDETGRVK
-803 INPND
+803 P
-808 VETVAI
+808 VE
-814 LAEQTGRNIEFVET
+814 
-828 LGEGINGKY
+828 
-837 DAETGTLYIAAD
+837 
-849 SPNPVK
+849 
-855 TIIKHELTHSLEGTQ
+855 
-870 AYTELS
+870 
-876 KFVSDILVKETG
+876 
-888 MSLDEIIEAKI
+888 
-899 GIYGLSGETL
+899 
-909 DSNGALAEL
+909 
-918 VADYVGDNL
+918 
-927 FTSEK
+927 
-932 AIRQLSAE
+932 
-940 KPSLARRILNWIRSM
+940 SLARIMSEITESQKKEFDAYLTYRHGLEFLANGKRVFADDRLNSSEYMRKKIESMEAEFPAFKETAEKIYRWHDIFMRKWVVEPGLITKGSYELLRKKYPSYVPFYRAVENGKGGARGSVANQNSPIKRAKGSGKAILSPVENICVSVDKCVKAADRNAVMQVMAKALRENDGLGYLMEEVPASRIPKTVSSESVKQKISKALKDAGVESDITEALNEAIGADVTQWVVNPHQGADIVWMIEDGKKKYFQIHDKGLMAALTNLTPYQANGFFSVLGTASRAFKALNTGANPIWAAQSNAIRDFFTTWHYGSENNPIKFMGQYIKAIVDTVNGLRGKEGMYSEYRAGGGGNSASISNPKQIKSVAQDLYKQDRGGFRKVLENRIRIL
-955 KTKLFGT
+955 
-962 NHEKLMAEAERMYHD
+962 EAIE
-977 ALMEPFVK
+977 AF
-985 GSDSSYAKYSIQH
+985 SDVI
-998 DADGKRYVHVDTD
+998 
-1011 QEIFNGKSVKEM
+1011 
-1023 RETARKYILD
+1023 ETAPRL
-1033 AFRGKVLPVGDGDKA
+1033 A
-1048 FVNGRSAS
+1048 
-1056 EYANPANRRMPD
+1056 EY
-1068 ELKSAKMRA
+1068 
-1077 STELDN
+1077 
-1083 LLAVSDKIGNVP
+1083 
-1095 DDGRHPEAT
+1095 
-1104 GGWDVYR
+1104 
-1111 TNFEVGGEMFSGE
+1111 
-1124 VKIKVTDKGRLF
+1124 
-1136 YDVTKI
+1136 
-1142 ERTARNRDQTRF
+1142 TR
-1154 NPAAA
+1154 
-1159 SGSSSDTTIPQT
+1159 Q
-1171 HNGVNTSI
+1171 
-1179 SENSAYDTGRYALKT
+1179 R
-1194 RVENS
+1194 
-1199 DGVELTDGQERY
+1199 
-1211 FEKSQARDDE
+1211 
-1221 GRLLVVY
+1221 
-1228 HATDADFTVFDKA
+1228 
-1241 KQGSANDPGV
+1241 KQGV
-1251 WGSGFYFDTDQ
+1251 
-1262 SFAEEFGSKSKP
+1262 
-1274 YYLNITNPL
+1274 
-1283 RTTYDAD
+1283 
-1290 CHVVAG
+1290 
-1296 IFRRAGIDIPFKIK
+1296 
-1310 PDTSLLQFIK
+1310 
-1320 KFGNRKFS
+1320 
-1328 DTLQALGYDGV
+1328 
-1339 IVSGEECV
+1339 
-1347 IFEPEQAKLTNNI
+1347 
-1360 NPSGDPD
+1360 D
-1367 IRHSIGVSSG
+1367 IRHSVLAADEVS
-1377 DTIADIKAMV
+1377 V
-1387 ERYGAIKRGEAPA
+1387 NFKRKGQMSPQLDAVYPYF
-1400 RDVEIPKQTND
+1400 N
-1411 ETRTRQYVRTAAE
+1411 
-1424 ASQVP
+1424 ASVQ
-1429 DSFINGITQD
+1429 GI
-1439 VMNDVY
+1439 
-1445 AYVPISNNEAME
+1445 
-1457 RAVSTVENM
+1457 
-1466 GLDKAIEQWNAA
+1466 
-1478 VNGEHMP
+1478 
-1485 SKYDVALGEYL
+1485 
-1496 LTLAGKNNDPALASK
+1496 SK
-1511 MIIELSTVATN
+1511 MIRFAKSNPKAFWTKHITTSLLLAALVIGWNKFFMDDEDEYEKLSNYMKNNYYCFSVGDGKFVRIAKAKELAVLESLIERTYE
-1522 AGQAVQAMSMLKRMT
+1522 AGVLGNDQAFGDFANYTALQFLPPGVPT
-1537 PEGQLM
+1537 PEDPLAPVSDMIG
-1543 ALQKVADRI
+1543 VGT
-1552 NRERPDSN
+1552 
-1560 VKIPETIIDRV
+1560 V
-1571 QRVNPRDTEAVDQI
+1571 VD
-1585 MHDGLVAL
+1585 
-1593 AGQVPST
+1593 
-1600 WLDKWNAWRYLAML
+1600 
-1614 GNPRTHIRNI
+1614 
-1624 VGNAA
+1624 
-1629 FTPIIYT
+1629 
-1636 KDFLAGAIEG
+1636 
-1646 VVNAASKAAGGQGIA
+1646 
-1661 RTKTAL
+1661 
-1667 SALPFSK
+1667 
-1674 RSEYLNFVR
+1674 
-1683 EDFQKMKDVIN
+1683 
-1694 GGGGKNPADVVR
+1694 
-1706 DNQKVFTSKLMQ
+1706 
-1718 PVEKAGKLNSKLL
+1718 
-1731 EAEDLAFKKIHYE
+1731 
-1744 RALMQYLAANKIDL
+1744 LAANKNFSGAPIVPSQYQKLEPYAQYNDKTSWFAKAFGQAMGLSPMQIDYVISDNL
-1758 STVTEETLNRGRNY
+1758 GIIGNLNKALGANDKDWSLG
-1772 AIREAQKATFADA
+1772 ILNKATADNAYSTDVLNNFYDTLEELEMRANTNPRDGHAVGMYKQYQSMQSIISQLNKFGRESKDDERTFKATARDYA
-1785 SALASALNHLS
+1785 SAFHSSQAGKIDERLIALYERTQSKSIFPYKTFSASFTKDGKTVNLTP
-1796 RRHKAAQFIIEGNLP
+1796 AQFL
-1811 FKKTPI
+1811 
-1817 NILKRGVEY
+1817 
-1826 SPAGLLKGAYQLQKL
+1826 
-1841 LKERRMLKQ
+1841 
-1850 GKLSGPEKRTI
+1850 
-1861 SAPDVIDSFAS
+1861 D
-1872 GLTGTGIM
+1872 
-1880 ALGMWLAS
+1880 
-1888 AGLLS
+1888 
-1893 GGLGGDKDDQ
+1893 
-1903 FSKLQGEQE
+1903 
-1912 YALKIGDTSYTID
+1912 
-1925 WAAPAALPLFVGAE
+1925 
-1939 IVDLYRDSKTGEVPL
+1939 
-1954 SKLLESLTNLSEPMV
+1954 
-1969 NMSMLQGINDA
+1969 
-1980 IENVKFSD
+1980 
-1988 NPIVDFGMNAGV
+1988 
-2000 SYLSQGVPTLLGQ
+2000 
-2013 IARTSDDTRRR
+2013 
-2024 NYVEQGSAFPTIQ
+2024 
-2037 MALQRNKSKIPGA
+2037 
-2050 LQTQQPYVDAWGREE
+2050 YVDEYERTLEE
-2065 PTGNIAERAFSNFLS
+2065 SYQKILSMNISD
-2080 PGNTSEKQ
+2080 EKKVEKLEKAKRDL
-2088 TSSMEKELE
+2088 TSSMNK
-2097 RLYEE
+2097 
-2102 TGNAGVLPSSA
+2102 
-2113 QKNITNQGEKYV
+2113 KY
-2125 LTAEEYTEYQRTMGK
+2125 G
-2140 TSYELLSKLTG
+2140 G
-2151 SSEYKKLTD
+2151 
-2160 EQRTDAVSEV
+2160 
-2170 YSYAK
+2170 
-2175 DLAKEEMLKSRGVK
+2175 G
-2189 YEASSKRQSMDAAKK
+2189 
-2204 NGVPL
+2204 
-2209 SMYLL
+2209 
-2214 YSIQAKDLKSD
+2214 
-2225 KKSNGDTV
+2225 
-2233 SGSLKRKKEE
+2233 
-2243 LLNNMGV
+2243 
-2250 TAQQKRVLLLLDG
+2250 
-2263 YGSKQQR
+2263 
-2270 EQLLTGTVSSGSSYE
+2270 SSGSDKLKAPTYE

>member
-1 MPYIPYSVDEIE
+1 MAKLFTDEEI
-13 KLKKQSTSRY
+13 KARSREY
-23 IPYSSQEIEA
+23 RYPIRPLFTDAEIAERSKTFKYQLPEQYQTPSQQPA
-33 LKAPSASAPVSTKG
+33 KG
-47 ITGTTTKVSAASTGR
+47 VTGTTTKVSATSTGKL
-62 TPVAEPY
+62 PAAEPY
-69 QVPLPDAMVSVSK
+69 QVPLPDAMISVSK

-103 SEKSIYS
+103 SEKSLPNPVKNTAWHAGLFTPEYDKNYMYINDVNGARDKIS
-110 SGIKDATYQQ
+110 REATIKSLDTATMFDDGTPSQV
-120 INAYHG
+120 
-126 NDPEKKA
+126 K
-133 AFNLQLLNS
+133 
-142 PAQNFSNKG
+142 KG
-151 YAYITEDE
+151 YDYITGDE
-159 LKTYNYI
+159 VKIYNYLYA
-166 HSQLGEKAANSYLDS
+166 SYGKEAAENYLDS
-181 LGLTSR
+181 LNLTER
-187 MTEDNARRNE
+187 ARAKENE
-197 ELAKKHPI
+197 AWKSFAEEHPVG
-205 ITSALS
+205 A
-211 PVLTFAK
+211 
-218 SAAAVDNAVSYLGG
+218 SAASVALGVNKGAGAVDNAIRYLSGKKIDPNSYY
-232 NGIDENSFAN
+232 N
-242 QGSRAQSSV
+242 QYSQAQSTI
-251 RGTVSN
+251 RGTVSQD
-257 SIEENIGGI
+257 IEETLEGNW
-266 GGKIGSFAYQT
+266 GKAGSFGYQV
-277 GMSIA
+277 GMSMA
-282 DYLTVLAGSGG
+282 DFLASMAVGGGNQTAILGIMGSG
-293 NKTAVL
+293 
-299 SFLSTSAA
+299 AA
-307 TDALIEGKNKGLS
+307 ADTVISGKEKGLS
-320 DGQAMLKGVV
+320 DNQAFLLGTI

-339 KIPLDNLFSIG
+339 KIPLENLFSIG
-350 NKSGVTKKVLEV
+350 NKAGVSAKVLEV
-362 LKQMGLEGAEEVGTD
+362 LKQMGIEGAEEVGTD

-446 AGSKKANAST
+446 AGSKRADTSANG
-456 SDQWTNG
+456 QWTNG
-463 TYADTMEKTQAGGG
+463 ANDDIMETVKGGSLDGRENAQQENAPGGHAGVPGQIFTVTDSELEKTVPGMERRADYRGVGLAVTEALQRRGITPVALAYTNDSDGFHQAI
-477 TDGRAGATENLGE
+477 GRAKQNNMHGAFVTQHEVSEYANDALFLSEDGNTGVAVTPDGDIVSVFKNPNGKAKKAVHSILLTALENGGVKLDNFDGALSDMYWNHGFIPVARTSFDPEFAPTDWNYARDGQPDIIFWAHNGE
-490 SSGVLWEPGQGA
+490 DAQTV
-502 TGAGFGT
+502 
-509 SETDTGF
+509 
-516 YERISKNAEGA
+516 
-527 EAENASGGRARRT
+527 ARRI
-540 LQVGDRTYDYEVV
+540 G
-553 PSAEQ
+553 
-558 SAQAKQTQTLLT
+558 
-570 EYGIPSEIVY
+570 EYGDLPDLTKLPVMSY
-580 WSQSNANGITQTMQG
+580 
-595 EASTLRNG
+595 
-603 TVLIKNDA
+603 
-611 VLQAQEMAG
+611 
-620 HEMAHVAAK
+620 
-629 KSPAEYQK
+629 
-637 YYDAVVNEIDFSSE
+637 
-651 TFVDI
+651 
-656 SESIIKEYFIERGKE
+656 
-671 FDFTRDY
+671 
-678 PTLYKELV
+678 
-686 AYISGDIL
+686 
-694 ADEAFAR
+694 DEAAAYR
-701 QEYSSALY
+701 DNILKQ
-709 NFDAVLEA
+709 
-717 WKHMDTAM
+717 
-725 REYGKSTKK
+725 R
-734 PPKADSGNTGSAFF
+734 ADSGNTGSAFF

-775 GEVRKPDLSQEAKS
+775 EEVRKPDLSQEAKS

-808 VETVAI
+808 IETAAI
-814 LAEQTGRNIEFVET
+814 LAERTGRNIEFVGT

-855 TIIKHELTHSLEGTQ
+855 TILKHELTHSLEGTQ

-955 KTKLFGT
+955 KAKLFGT
-962 NHEKLMAEAERMYHD
+962 NHEKMMAEAERMYHD
-977 ALMEPFVK
+977 ALMEPFVE

-1154 NPAAA
+1154 NLAAA

-1411 ETRTRQYVRTAAE
+1411 QTRTRQYVRTAAE

-1445 AYVPISNNEAME
+1445 AYVPISNNEAMN

-1478 VNGEHMP
+1478 VNGDHMP
-1485 SKYDVALGEYL
+1485 GKYDVALGEYL

-1585 MHDGLVAL
+1585 MHDGLVAI
-1593 AGQVPST
+1593 AEQVPST

-1624 VGNAA
+1624 AGNAA
-1629 FTPIIYT
+1629 FAPIVYT

-1646 VVNAASKAAGGQGIA
+1646 VVDAASKATGGQGIA

-1674 RSEYLNFVR
+1674 RSEYLDFVR

-1718 PVEKAGKLNSKLL
+1718 PVEKAGKRNSKLL
-1731 EAEDLAFKKIHYE
+1731 EAQDLAFKKIHYE

-1785 SALASALNHLS
+1785 SAFASALNRLS
-1796 RRHKAAQFIIEGNLP
+1796 RQHKAAQFLIEGNLP
-1811 FKKTPI
+1811 FKKTPV

-1826 SPAGLLKGAYQLQKL
+1826 SPAGVLDAVTRKAYQLKT
-1841 LKERRMLKQ
+1841 
-1850 GKLSGPEKRTI
+1850 GKIGAAEF
-1861 SAPDVIDSFAS
+1861 IDSLSA
-1872 GLTGTGIM
+1872 GLTGTGVM

-1893 GGLGGDKDDQ
+1893 GGLGDDKDDQ

-1969 NMSMLQGINDA
+1969 NMSMLQGVKEA
-1980 IENVKFSD
+1980 IENVKFSNQEIPD
-1988 NPIVDFGMNAGV
+1988 IIFNSIA
-2000 SYLSQGVPTLLGQ
+2000 SYMGQGVPTLLGQ
-2013 IARTSDDTRRR
+2013 IARTTDDTRRR
-2024 NYVEQGSAFPTIQ
+2024 NYVEQGSAFPSLQ

-2080 PGNTSEKQ
+2080 PGYTSEKQ
-2088 TSSMEKELE
+2088 TSYMEKELE

-2102 TGNAGVLPSSA
+2102 TGDSSVLPSSA
-2113 QKNITNQGEKYV
+2113 QKSVTNQGEKYV

>member
-1 MPYIPYSVDEIE
+1 MPFVPISDEE
-13 KLKKQSTSRY
+13 LKSLNSLESKRFVPISN
-23 IPYSSQEIEA
+23 EE
-33 LKAPSASAPVSTKG
+33 LKALNSSLQLASQQPAKG
-47 ITGTTTKVSAASTGR
+47 VTRTTTKVSATSTGKL
-62 TPVAEPY
+62 PVAEPY

-383 DGIISGDQSD
+383 DGVISGNKSD
-393 YNIAVRS
+393 YNLSVRA
-400 YMTSGLS
+400 YMESGLS
-407 ESEAKKKAA
+407 EAEARNKAA

-789 SRAAKARETGSMFN
+789 SRAAKAREIGSMFN

-1056 EYANPANRRMPD
+1056 EYANPANRHMPD

-1171 HNGVNTSI
+1171 HDGVNTSI

-1211 FEKSQARDDE
+1211 FEKSQVRDDE

-1411 ETRTRQYVRTAAE
+1411 QTRTRQYVRTAAE

-1785 SALASALNHLS
+1785 SAFASALNRLS
-1796 RRHKAAQFIIEGNLP
+1796 RQHKAAQFLIEGNLP
-1811 FKKTPI
+1811 FKKTPV

-1826 SPAGLLKGAYQLQKL
+1826 SPAGVLDTVTRKAYQLKT
-1841 LKERRMLKQ
+1841 
-1850 GKLSGPEKRTI
+1850 GKIGAAEF
-1861 SAPDVIDSFAS
+1861 IDSLSA

-2080 PGNTSEKQ
+2080 PGYTSEKQ
-2088 TSSMEKELE
+2088 MSSMEKELE

-2102 TGNAGVLPSSA
+2102 TGDAGVLPSSA
-2113 QKNITNQGEKYV
+2113 QKSITNQGEKYV